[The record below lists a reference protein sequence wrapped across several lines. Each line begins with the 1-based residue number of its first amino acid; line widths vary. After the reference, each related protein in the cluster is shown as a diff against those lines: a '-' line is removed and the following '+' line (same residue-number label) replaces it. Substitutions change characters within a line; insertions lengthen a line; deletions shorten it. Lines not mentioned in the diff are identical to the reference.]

1 MIKAKPK
8 ICDRILA
15 LFMAFAML
23 VAVLSDNMLR
33 TYATPADAF
42 TITVADK
49 IGKAVS
55 GATVAYEVTVDGVSS
70 TQRIVET
77 GDDGRVE
84 ISEIADIDF
93 TDQPTPVVKLS
104 ATIMKADY
112 KQSVITDT
120 AVTSTTGNVNVTLEE
135 KAVDADF
142 GFADPNPEIIYYQRA
157 TKFTNPL
164 TKGNGNGKITF
175 EIEGGKSD
183 VASIDAT
190 NGELTVNKAGTVT
203 VTAKKAADENYKA
216 AQASYTLTV
225 KDVIKFDKETPE
237 LNFDPEK
244 KENTYTQEV
253 TIGASSGVVKYKI
266 EESTP
271 SDAASIEESSGKVKI
286 TKPGKI
292 KVGADLTIG
301 EGGNPGETFSASYI
315 LTVNKANQTGF
326 AFDKST
332 PTTVT
337 YSPDNNKYEIK
348 TTGGKG
354 DGKVTFSTDNAE
366 VATIDSD
373 GKLTTKKAGTVTV
386 KAVKAGN
393 EYYNDSEEIGY
404 TLTIKM
410 ADQTNFAF
418 EKPNPEAI
426 TYDPKNNTF
435 SNKASSDQGADNV
448 TYTITSGNDV
458 ASIDSATGTLT
469 ILKAGD
475 VTVKAT
481 RAADDKYNEVTA
493 EYTLTINKAGQTDF
507 AFEEQN
513 PKAKTYA
520 PGLTFENVAKG
531 NQGTGK
537 ITYEI
542 TSGDD
547 VASIDDNGKLT
558 INKAGTVT
566 VKATRAADDKY
577 NEVTAEYTLTINKAD
592 QTGFAFEKPNPGAIT
607 YKPELTFE
615 NAATG
620 GQSASN
626 VTYTITSDNGVA
638 SIGSATGT
646 LTILKAGTVTVKA
659 TRAADNKY
667 NEVTAEYT
675 LTINKAGQTDFA
687 FEEQNPKAKT
697 YAPGLTFE
705 NVAKGNQG
713 TGKIT
718 YEITSGDDV
727 ASIDDNGKLT
737 INKAGTVTVK
747 ATRAADDKYNE
758 VTAEYTLT
766 VNKASQTGF
775 EFKKTQH
782 EITYEPN
789 LTFTYE
795 ATGGQSA
802 GNVTYE
808 IIRGKD
814 VASID
819 DGNGKLT
826 INKAGTVTVKAT
838 KAADDKY
845 NEATAEYTLTID
857 KANQTG
863 FVFEKT
869 QHEIT
874 YEPDLTFDNAATGG
888 QGTGNVTYTII
899 SGNDVAS
906 IDGATGTLTIL
917 KAGTITVKA
926 VRAGD
931 DCYNVS
937 AEISYTL
944 KINRAD
950 QTGFEFE
957 QYNGETADIVY
968 NTGMSFRNAASGGQ
982 GTGNI
987 TYSLSSDIV
996 SIDNDGNITFKKGQ
1010 VGTVTVT
1017 ATRAADDK
1025 YNEVS
1030 TKYTLNISYLGT
1042 PENSYVLSGAKLDNN
1057 SKWYTGDITITPAD
1071 GYKISWTNTLSGNEW
1086 SDYLTVST
1094 EGNENAKTVYLKN
1107 DEGITAGIDIGNE
1120 KLMIDRT
1127 APAIS
1132 VKYDNNSADSDKYF
1146 DKDRTATITITEHN
1160 FDPAKVEAVV
1170 TVNGTVSD
1178 KFNAAL
1184 KKAESWKSEGD
1195 VHTAKITFSDNADY
1209 TFSISCTDRAGHVT
1223 ENNSVTFAEGSVAT
1237 GEFTVDKTAPKIDV
1251 SYDNNSVNNKMYFN
1265 ADRIATITITEHNFD
1280 ASRVVA
1286 KVTSENAT
1294 DTVSD
1299 YAAYLSDPNNWTADG
1314 DKHTATI
1321 TFSVDADY
1329 TFSISCTDKAGNAN
1343 KAVNYGESEVPEK
1356 FTVDKTNPENLVISY
1371 SESVLDIVLRTISF
1385 GFFNPDIT
1393 VTVKADDTTSGID
1406 YFTYSTDGNK
1416 TVTAAS
1422 AKDVK
1427 YDKDGKAYI
1436 TFRIAP
1442 QYRGN
1447 ISFIAFDRAG
1457 NSTGM
1462 SDDKTVVAD
1471 NTKPVIS
1478 VEYDN
1483 NKHDSKNTTFYTAKR
1498 TATITITEA
1507 NFFTE
1512 AFDKN
1517 YLKITVVRTD
1527 DNGKKTTT
1535 VLKNADLTT
1544 PFEDS
1549 NGNVHTAKLD
1559 FVEDGD
1565 YTFTID
1571 YTDFSGNKAG
1581 TYSTSFTIDKTR
1593 PTIDVSYDNNSAKN
1607 SKYFKADR
1615 TATIT
1620 INEHNFDASRVVAKV
1635 TNKNATGTVGD
1646 YAAYLK
1652 NAKNWKTN
1660 GNTHT
1665 ATIRFTTEADYT
1677 FNISY
1682 SDKAGNKNKAVNYG
1696 KSVAPG
1702 EFTIDKT
1709 APTKADIK
1717 INNESVKA
1725 TKGVAFEKF
1734 YRNSVTVKYSVNC
1747 DISGLD
1753 NITYQKV
1760 DDVAGYSADGS
1771 WTAYANTGVKVS
1783 PSEKFVIYFR
1793 AEDKAGNV
1801 TIINSTGIVVD
1812 SKAPTGETYAP
1823 EIDIKPEAANKNGL
1837 HNKDVSV
1844 DLNVIDPAYSGNN
1857 ADSNGYYSGINR
1869 ITYRISTTDTQAEE
1883 TGVLF
1888 DVNEGITSGS
1898 VYDNDSLVSSWTGS
1912 INIDAAT
1919 FNSNNVVVEIT
1930 ATDNAGNTRVTTN
1943 EMINVPI
1950 AIDVTK
1956 PEINISY
1963 NNNSVDSESLFK
1975 ADRVATIAVTERNFK
1990 SDNVKIKITNTD
2002 GVIPAVSGW
2011 KKTGGTGN
2019 LDDTIWTATIPYT
2032 ADGDYEFSIEYTDL
2046 ADNRSDGAVYAAGT
2060 QVPEKFTIDKTLP
2073 VIDVSYD
2080 NNSASNGNY
2089 YNAGRTATIVI
2100 TEHNFDASRVTVTLT
2115 ATDDGTVAALPT
2127 VSGWTDNGDRHTAT
2141 VSYSNDSL
2149 YTFDIAVKDK
2159 AGNDAADFAKQTF
2172 YVDKT
2177 APSLTISGVA
2187 DLSANSGEIIP
2198 VISYA
2203 DTNYDDAN
2211 VSITLTGAERK
2222 AVALDGAYSDQHN
2235 GKIFTFNNFPEKKEV
2250 DDIYT
2255 LTATLTDKA
2264 GNTTTKSIRFSANRF
2279 GSTYALPKATEEL
2292 NGSYTQS
2299 GKDVV
2304 MTETNANQLKN
2315 IKVILFKNGET
2326 ITLKE
2331 DDDYRIDVKG
2341 GNGQWYEYTYTVY
2354 SANFADD
2361 GVYRLSFSSEDDAG
2375 NKAENTLD
2383 TKNKEI
2389 SFSVDKT
2396 KPDIVVTNIENGST
2410 YPVDKLTVTMSA
2422 SDNILLKTMSVYL
2435 DDYDKEYK
2443 TWTAE
2448 DIAKTIDADGNFTFD
2463 IDGNSTGAHKVKVVC
2478 TDAAGNEQT
2487 VEITDFY
2494 VTTNLFVRFYN
2505 NKVLFFG
2512 TIGGVIVIAAA
2523 IVVLLVLKKRKQNTG
2538 EDE

>member
-23 VAVLSDNMLR
+23 IAVLSDNMLH
-33 TYATPADAF
+33 TYATPADTF
-42 TITVADK
+42 TITVVDK
-49 IGKAVS
+49 SDNAIS
-55 GATVAYEVTVDGVSS
+55 GATVAYEVTVDGASS
-70 TQRIVET
+70 TQRTVET
-77 GDDGRVE
+77 GADGRVE

-93 TDQPTPVVKLS
+93 TAQPTPVVKLS
-104 ATIMKADY
+104 ATITKADY
-112 KQSVITDT
+112 KQSVLTDT
-120 AVTSTTGNVNVTLEE
+120 AVTSTTDNVNVKLEE

-142 GFADPNPEIIYYQRA
+142 GFANPNPVINYDQNN
-157 TKFTNPL
+157 TGFTNPL
-164 TKGNGNGKITF
+164 TKGNGNGNITF

-190 NGELTVNKAGTVT
+190 TGELTINKTGTVT

-237 LNFDPEK
+237 LDFDPE

-253 TIGASSGVVKYKI
+253 TIGAISGVVKYKI

-271 SDAASIEESSGKVKI
+271 SDAASVEESSGKVTI
-286 TKPGKI
+286 AKPGKI

-301 EGGNPGETFSASYI
+301 EGGNPGKTFSASYI

-373 GKLTTKKAGTVTV
+373 GKLTTEKAGTVTV

-393 EYYNDSEEIGY
+393 EYYNDSEEISC

-418 EKPNPEAI
+418 ENQNPEAI
-426 TYDPKNNTF
+426 KYKPGLTF
-435 SNKASSDQGADNV
+435 ENAATGGQSAGNV
-448 TYTITSGNDV
+448 TYEITSGNDV

-469 ILKAGD
+469 ILKAGTVTVKATRAADDKYKEVTAEYTLTINKADQTNFAFEKQNPGAITYKPRLTFENKATGNQGTGKITYEITSGNDVASIDDSNGTLTINKAGD

-493 EYTLTINKAGQTDF
+493 EYTLI
-507 AFEEQN
+507 
-513 PKAKTYA
+513 
-520 PGLTFENVAKG
+520 
-531 NQGTGK
+531 
-537 ITYEI
+537 
-542 TSGDD
+542 
-547 VASIDDNGKLT
+547 
-558 INKAGTVT
+558 
-566 VKATRAADDKY
+566 
-577 NEVTAEYTLTINKAD
+577 
-592 QTGFAFEKPNPGAIT
+592 
-607 YKPELTFE
+607 
-615 NAATG
+615 
-620 GQSASN
+620 
-626 VTYTITSDNGVA
+626 
-638 SIGSATGT
+638 
-646 LTILKAGTVTVKA
+646 
-659 TRAADNKY
+659 
-667 NEVTAEYT
+667 
-675 LTINKAGQTDFA
+675 
-687 FEEQNPKAKT
+687 
-697 YAPGLTFE
+697 
-705 NVAKGNQG
+705 
-713 TGKIT
+713 
-718 YEITSGDDV
+718 
-727 ASIDDNGKLT
+727 
-737 INKAGTVTVK
+737 
-747 ATRAADDKYNE
+747 
-758 VTAEYTLT
+758 
-766 VNKASQTGF
+766 
-775 EFKKTQH
+775 
-782 EITYEPN
+782 
-789 LTFTYE
+789 
-795 ATGGQSA
+795 
-802 GNVTYE
+802 
-808 IIRGKD
+808 
-814 VASID
+814 
-819 DGNGKLT
+819 
-826 INKAGTVTVKAT
+826 
-838 KAADDKY
+838 
-845 NEATAEYTLTID
+845 ID

-874 YEPDLTFDNAATGG
+874 YEPDLTFTYGATGG
-888 QGTGNVTYTII
+888 QSKGNVTYTII
-899 SGNDVAS
+899 SGKDVAS
-906 IDGATGTLTIL
+906 IDDSNGTLTIL
-917 KAGTITVKA
+917 KAGTVTVKATRAADDKYKEATAEYTLIIDKANQTGFVFEKTQHEITYEPDLTFTYGATGGQSTGNVTYTITSGNDVATIDSKTGTLKINKAGTVTVKA

-931 DCYNVS
+931 DCYNAS

-944 KINRAD
+944 KINKAD

-957 QYNGETADIVY
+957 QYDNDTYKITY
-968 NTGMSFRNAASGGQ
+968 NTGMSFKNAASGGQ
-982 GTGNI
+982 STGNI

-996 SIDNDGNITFKKGQ
+996 SINEDGEDGNITFKDGQ

-1030 TKYTLNISYLGT
+1030 TKYTLNISYLVT

-1071 GYKISWTNTLSGNEW
+1071 GYKISWSNKLSNNEW

-1094 EGNENAKTVYLKN
+1094 EGNKNAKTVYLKN
-1107 DEGITAGIDIGNE
+1107 DEGITAGIDIGDE

-1160 FDPAKVEAVV
+1160 FDPAKVEAIV

-1178 KFNAAL
+1178 KFNADL

-1209 TFSISCTDRAGHVT
+1209 TFSISCTDKAGHVT

-1237 GEFTVDKTAPKIDV
+1237 GEFTIDKTAPKIEV
-1251 SYDNNSVNNKMYFN
+1251 AYDNNSVKNGKYFK
-1265 ADRIATITITEHNFD
+1265 ADRTATITITEHNFD
-1280 ASRVVA
+1280 VSRVKAVITD
-1286 KVTSENAT
+1286 KNAT

-1299 YAAYLSDPNNWTADG
+1299 YAAYLSDLKNWTADG

-1343 KAVNYGESEVPEK
+1343 KAVNYGESEVPKK

-1393 VTVKADDTTSGID
+1393 VTVKADDMTSGID

-1416 TVTAAS
+1416 TVTAAQ

-1442 QYRGN
+1442 QYIGN

-1471 NTKPVIS
+1471 NIKPVIS

-1483 NKHDSKNTTFYTAKR
+1483 NKHDSNNTTFYTAKR
-1498 TATITITEA
+1498 TATIKITEA

-1571 YTDFSGNKAG
+1571 YTDFSGNKAR

-1620 INEHNFDASRVVAKV
+1620 INEHNFDASRVVTKV
-1635 TNKNATGTVGD
+1635 TNKNATGSVGD

-1660 GNTHT
+1660 GNKHT

-1682 SDKAGNKNKAVNYG
+1682 SDKAGNKNKTVNYG

-1709 APTKADIK
+1709 APTKADIR

-1734 YRNSVTVKYSVNC
+1734 YRNSMTVKYSVNC

-1898 VYDNDSLVSSWTGS
+1898 VYDNDSLVSSWTGR

-2060 QVPEKFTIDKTLP
+2060 QVPEKFTVDKTLP

-2115 ATDDGTVAALPT
+2115 ATDDGTVAALPI

-2222 AVALDGAYSDQHN
+2222 SVALDGAYSDQHN

-2299 GKDVV
+2299 SKDVV

-2354 SANFADD
+2354 SANFSDD

-2448 DIAKTIDADGNFTFD
+2448 DIAKIIDADGNFTFD

>member
-23 VAVLSDNMLR
+23 IVVLSDNMLR
-33 TYATPADAF
+33 TYAAPADAF

-49 IGKAVS
+49 SDNAIS
-55 GATVAYEVTVDGVSS
+55 GATVAYEVTVDGASF
-70 TQRIVET
+70 TQRTVET

-93 TDQPTPVVKLS
+93 TAQPTPVVKLS
-104 ATIMKADY
+104 ATITKADY
-112 KQSVITDT
+112 KQSVLTDT
-120 AVTSTTGNVNVTLEE
+120 AVTSTTGNVNVTLKE

-142 GFADPNPEIIYYQRA
+142 GFANPNPVINYDQNN
-157 TKFTNPL
+157 TGFTNPL
-164 TKGNGNGKITF
+164 TKGNGNGNITF

-190 NGELTVNKAGTVT
+190 NGELTINKTGTVT

-237 LNFDPEK
+237 LDFDPE

-253 TIGASSGVVKYKI
+253 TIGASLGVVKYKI

-271 SDAASIEESSGKVKI
+271 SDAASIDESSGKVTI

-301 EGGNPGETFSASYI
+301 EGGNPGKTFSASYI
-315 LTVNKANQTGF
+315 LTVNKADQTGF
-326 AFDKST
+326 AFEKQNPGAITYDPKNNTFSNKASSDQGEDN
-332 PTTVT
+332 VT
-337 YSPDNNKYEIK
+337 YEITSDNGVASIDS
-348 TTGGKG
+348 TTGIL
-354 DGKVTFSTDNAE
+354 
-366 VATIDSD
+366 TI
-373 GKLTTKKAGTVTV
+373 LKAGDVTV
-386 KAVKAGN
+386 KATRAADDKYN
-393 EYYNDSEEIGY
+393 EVTAKY
-404 TLTIKM
+404 TLTINK

-418 EKPNPEAI
+418 EKPNPEAVTYDPKNNTFSNKASSDQGADNVTYTITSDNGVASIDINGTLTILKAGTVTVQATRAADDKYKEATAEYTLTINKADQTNFAFENQNPEARTYKPGLTFENKASSDQGADNVTYTITRDNGVASIDINGTLTILKAGDVTVKATRAADDKYNEATAEYTLTINKADQTHFAFENPNPGAI

-469 ILKAGD
+469 ILKAG
-475 VTVKAT
+475 
-481 RAADDKYNEVTA
+481 
-493 EYTLTINKAGQTDF
+493 
-507 AFEEQN
+507 
-513 PKAKTYA
+513 
-520 PGLTFENVAKG
+520 
-531 NQGTGK
+531 
-537 ITYEI
+537 
-542 TSGDD
+542 
-547 VASIDDNGKLT
+547 
-558 INKAGTVT
+558 TVT
-566 VKATRAADDKY
+566 VKA
-577 NEVTAEYTLTINKAD
+577 I
-592 QTGFAFEKPNPGAIT
+592 
-607 YKPELTFE
+607 
-615 NAATG
+615 
-620 GQSASN
+620 
-626 VTYTITSDNGVA
+626 
-638 SIGSATGT
+638 
-646 LTILKAGTVTVKA
+646 
-659 TRAADNKY
+659 
-667 NEVTAEYT
+667 
-675 LTINKAGQTDFA
+675 
-687 FEEQNPKAKT
+687 
-697 YAPGLTFE
+697 
-705 NVAKGNQG
+705 
-713 TGKIT
+713 
-718 YEITSGDDV
+718 
-727 ASIDDNGKLT
+727 
-737 INKAGTVTVK
+737 
-747 ATRAADDKYNE
+747 
-758 VTAEYTLT
+758 
-766 VNKASQTGF
+766 
-775 EFKKTQH
+775 
-782 EITYEPN
+782 
-789 LTFTYE
+789 
-795 ATGGQSA
+795 
-802 GNVTYE
+802 
-808 IIRGKD
+808 
-814 VASID
+814 
-819 DGNGKLT
+819 
-826 INKAGTVTVKAT
+826 
-838 KAADDKY
+838 
-845 NEATAEYTLTID
+845 
-857 KANQTG
+857 
-863 FVFEKT
+863 
-869 QHEIT
+869 
-874 YEPDLTFDNAATGG
+874 
-888 QGTGNVTYTII
+888 
-899 SGNDVAS
+899 
-906 IDGATGTLTIL
+906 
-917 KAGTITVKA
+917 
-926 VRAGD
+926 RAGD
-931 DCYNVS
+931 DCYNAS

-944 KINRAD
+944 KINKAD

-957 QYNGETADIVY
+957 QYDNDTYKITY
-968 NTGMSFRNAASGGQ
+968 NTGMSFKNAASGGQ

-987 TYSLSSDIV
+987 TYSLLPSDIV
-996 SIDNDGNITFKKGQ
+996 SIDEDGNITFNDGK

-1030 TKYTLNISYLGT
+1030 TKYTLNISYLVT

-1057 SKWYTGDITITPAD
+1057 SKWYTGDITITPAE
-1071 GYKISWTNTLSGNEW
+1071 GYKISRSNALSDNEW

-1094 EGNENAKTVYLKN
+1094 EGNENTETVYLKN
-1107 DEGITAGIDIGNE
+1107 DDGITAAIVIG
-1120 KLMIDRT
+1120 KGQLMIDRT
-1127 APAIS
+1127 APAVS

-1146 DKDRTATITITEHN
+1146 DKNRTATITITEHN
-1160 FDPAKVEAVV
+1160 FDPAKVEAIV

-1178 KFNAAL
+1178 KFNADL

-1209 TFSISCTDRAGHVT
+1209 TFSISCTDKAGHVT

-1237 GEFTVDKTAPKIDV
+1237 GEFTVDKTAPKIEV
-1251 SYDNNSVNNKMYFN
+1251 AYDNNSVKNGKYFK
-1265 ADRIATITITEHNFD
+1265 ADRTATITITEHNFD
-1280 ASRVVA
+1280 VSRVKAVITD
-1286 KVTSENAT
+1286 KNAT

-1299 YAAYLSDPNNWTADG
+1299 YAAYLSDPKNWTADG
-1314 DKHTATI
+1314 DKHTAAI

-1393 VTVKADDTTSGID
+1393 VTVKADDMTSGID

-1416 TVTAAS
+1416 TVTAAQ

-1442 QYRGN
+1442 QYRGK
-1447 ISFIAFDRAG
+1447 ISFKAFDRAG
-1457 NSTGM
+1457 NKADM
-1462 SDDKTVVAD
+1462 SDDDKTVVAD

-1498 TATITITEA
+1498 TATIKITEA

-1571 YTDFSGNKAG
+1571 YTDFSGNKAR

-1635 TNKNATGTVGD
+1635 TNKNATGSVGD

-1709 APTKADIK
+1709 APTKADIR

-1793 AEDKAGNV
+1793 TEDKAGNV

-1898 VYDNDSLVSSWTGS
+1898 VYDNDSLVSSWTGR

-1930 ATDNAGNTRVTTN
+1930 ATDNAGNARVTTN

-2046 ADNRSDGAVYAAGT
+2046 ADNKSDGAVYAAGT
-2060 QVPEKFTIDKTLP
+2060 QVPEKFTVDKTLP

-2115 ATDDGTVAALPT
+2115 ATDDDTVAALPI

-2198 VISYA
+2198 VISYT

-2304 MTETNANQLKN
+2304 VTETNANQLKN

>member
-23 VAVLSDNMLR
+23 IAVLSDNMLR
-33 TYATPADAF
+33 TYATPADTF
-42 TITVADK
+42 TITVVDQNNN
-49 IGKAVS
+49 AVS
-55 GATVAYEVTVDGVSS
+55 GATVAYEVTVDGASS
-70 TQRIVET
+70 TQRTVET

-93 TDQPTPVVKLS
+93 TAQPTPVVKLS
-104 ATIMKADY
+104 ATITKADY
-112 KQSVITDT
+112 KQSVLTDT
-120 AVTSTTGNVNVTLEE
+120 AVTSTTDNVNVKLEE

-142 GFADPNPEIIYYQRA
+142 GFADPNPVINYDQNN
-157 TKFTNPL
+157 TGFTNPL
-164 TKGNGNGKITF
+164 TKGNGNGNITF

-190 NGELTVNKAGTVT
+190 NGELTINKTGTVT

-237 LNFDPEK
+237 LDFDPE

-253 TIGASSGVVKYKI
+253 TIGAISGVVKYKI

-271 SDAASIEESSGKVKI
+271 SDAASIDESSGKVTI

-292 KVGADLTIG
+292 KVGADLTIR
-301 EGGNPGETFSASYI
+301 EGGNPGKTFSASYI
-315 LTVNKANQTGF
+315 LTVNKADQTNF
-326 AFDKST
+326 AFEKQNPRAITYDPKNNTFSNKASSDQGEDN
-332 PTTVT
+332 VT
-337 YSPDNNKYEIK
+337 YEITSDNGVASIDS
-348 TTGGKG
+348 TTGIL
-354 DGKVTFSTDNAE
+354 
-366 VATIDSD
+366 TI
-373 GKLTTKKAGTVTV
+373 LKAGDVTV
-386 KAVKAGN
+386 KATRAADDK
-393 EYYNDSEEIGY
+393 YNKVTAEY
-404 TLTIKM
+404 TLTINK

-448 TYTITSGNDV
+448 TYTITSGKDV
-458 ASIDSATGTLT
+458 ASIDDSNGTLTISKAGTVTVKATRAADDKYNEVTAEYTLTINKADQTNFAFEKPNPEARTYKPGLTFENKASSDQGADNVTYTITSDNGVASIDIYGTLT

-493 EYTLTINKAGQTDF
+493 EYTLTI
-507 AFEEQN
+507 
-513 PKAKTYA
+513 Y
-520 PGLTFENVAKG
+520 
-531 NQGTGK
+531 
-537 ITYEI
+537 
-542 TSGDD
+542 
-547 VASIDDNGKLT
+547 
-558 INKAGTVT
+558 
-566 VKATRAADDKY
+566 
-577 NEVTAEYTLTINKAD
+577 KAD
-592 QTGFAFEKPNPGAIT
+592 
-607 YKPELTFE
+607 
-615 NAATG
+615 
-620 GQSASN
+620 
-626 VTYTITSDNGVA
+626 
-638 SIGSATGT
+638 
-646 LTILKAGTVTVKA
+646 
-659 TRAADNKY
+659 
-667 NEVTAEYT
+667 
-675 LTINKAGQTDFA
+675 
-687 FEEQNPKAKT
+687 
-697 YAPGLTFE
+697 
-705 NVAKGNQG
+705 
-713 TGKIT
+713 
-718 YEITSGDDV
+718 
-727 ASIDDNGKLT
+727 
-737 INKAGTVTVK
+737 
-747 ATRAADDKYNE
+747 
-758 VTAEYTLT
+758 
-766 VNKASQTGF
+766 
-775 EFKKTQH
+775 
-782 EITYEPN
+782 
-789 LTFTYE
+789 
-795 ATGGQSA
+795 
-802 GNVTYE
+802 
-808 IIRGKD
+808 
-814 VASID
+814 
-819 DGNGKLT
+819 
-826 INKAGTVTVKAT
+826 
-838 KAADDKY
+838 
-845 NEATAEYTLTID
+845 
-857 KANQTG
+857 QTG

-888 QGTGNVTYTII
+888 QSTGNVTYTIT
-899 SGNDVAS
+899 SGNDVAT
-906 IDGATGTLTIL
+906 IDSKTGTLKIN
-917 KAGTITVKA
+917 KAGTVTVKA

-931 DCYNVS
+931 DCYNDS
-937 AEISYTL
+937 SEISYTL

-957 QYNGETADIVY
+957 QYDNDTYKITY
-968 NTGMSFRNAASGGQ
+968 NTGMSFKNAASGGQ
-982 GTGNI
+982 STGNI

-996 SIDNDGNITFKKGQ
+996 SIYNDGNITFKDGQ

-1030 TKYTLNISYLGT
+1030 TKYTLNISYLVT

-1071 GYKISWTNTLSGNEW
+1071 GYKISWSNKLSNNEW

-1107 DEGITAGIDIGNE
+1107 DEGITAGIDIGDE

-1127 APAIS
+1127 APAVS

-1160 FDPAKVEAVV
+1160 FDPAKVEAIV

-1178 KFNAAL
+1178 KFNADL

-1209 TFSISCTDRAGHVT
+1209 TFSINCTDKAGHVT

-1237 GEFTVDKTAPKIDV
+1237 GDFTVDKTAPKIEV
-1251 SYDNNSVNNKMYFN
+1251 AYDNNSVKNGKYFK
-1265 ADRIATITITEHNFD
+1265 ADRTATITITEHNFD
-1280 ASRVVA
+1280 VSRVKA
-1286 KVTSENAT
+1286 LITDKNAT

-1299 YAAYLSDPNNWTADG
+1299 YAAYLSDLKNWTADG

-1343 KAVNYGESEVPEK
+1343 KAVNYSESEVPKK

-1416 TVTAAS
+1416 TVTAAQ

-1442 QYRGN
+1442 QYRGK
-1447 ISFIAFDRAG
+1447 ISFKAFDRAG

-1471 NTKPVIS
+1471 NIKPVIS

-1483 NKHDSKNTTFYTAKR
+1483 NKHDNNNTTFYTAKR
-1498 TATITITEA
+1498 TATIKITEA

-1571 YTDFSGNKAG
+1571 YTDFSGNKAR

-1607 SKYFKADR
+1607 SKYFKTDR

-1620 INEHNFDASRVVAKV
+1620 INEHNFDASRVVTKV

-1709 APTKADIK
+1709 APTKADIR

-1771 WTAYANTGVKVS
+1771 WTAYANTGVKVL

-1812 SKAPTGETYAP
+1812 SKTPTGETYAP
-1823 EIDIKPEAANKNGL
+1823 EIDIKPEATNKNGL

-1898 VYDNDSLVSSWTGS
+1898 VYDNDSLVSSWTGR

-2011 KKTGGTGN
+2011 KKTDGTGN

-2060 QVPEKFTIDKTLP
+2060 QVPEKFTVDKTLP

-2115 ATDDGTVAALPT
+2115 ATDDDTVAALPI

-2198 VISYA
+2198 VISYT

-2304 MTETNANQLKN
+2304 VTETNANQLKN

>member
-23 VAVLSDNMLR
+23 IVVLSDNMLR
-33 TYATPADAF
+33 TYAAPADAF

-49 IGKAVS
+49 SDNAVS
-55 GATVAYEVTVDGVSS
+55 GATVAYEVTVDGASF
-70 TQRIVET
+70 TQRTVET

-93 TDQPTPVVKLS
+93 TAQPTPVVKLS
-104 ATIMKADY
+104 ATITKADY
-112 KQSVITDT
+112 KQSVLTDT
-120 AVTSTTGNVNVTLEE
+120 AVTSTTGNVNVTLKE

-142 GFADPNPEIIYYQRA
+142 GFADPNPVINYDQNN
-157 TKFTNPL
+157 TGFTNPL
-164 TKGNGNGKITF
+164 TKGNGNGNITF

-190 NGELTVNKAGTVT
+190 NGELTINKTGTVT

-237 LNFDPEK
+237 LDFDPE

-253 TIGASSGVVKYKI
+253 TIGAISGVVKYKI

-271 SDAASIEESSGKVKI
+271 SDAASIDESSGKVTI

-292 KVGADLTIG
+292 KVGADLTIR
-301 EGGNPGETFSASYI
+301 EGGNPGKTFSASYI
-315 LTVNKANQTGF
+315 LTVNKA
-326 AFDKST
+326 
-332 PTTVT
+332 
-337 YSPDNNKYEIK
+337 
-348 TTGGKG
+348 
-354 DGKVTFSTDNAE
+354 
-366 VATIDSD
+366 
-373 GKLTTKKAGTVTV
+373 
-386 KAVKAGN
+386 
-393 EYYNDSEEIGY
+393 
-404 TLTIKM
+404 
-410 ADQTNFAF
+410 DQTNFAF
-418 EKPNPEAI
+418 EKQNPRAI

-435 SNKASSDQGADNV
+435 SNKASSDQGEDNV
-448 TYTITSGNDV
+448 TYEITSDNGV
-458 ASIDSATGTLT
+458 ASIDSTTGILT

-493 EYTLTINKAGQTDF
+493 EYTLTINKADQTNF
-507 AFEEQN
+507 AFENQN
-513 PKAKTYA
+513 PEAITYDPKNNTFSNKASSDQGADNVTYTITSGKDVA
-520 PGLTFENVAKG
+520 SIDDSNGTLTINKAGTVTVKAVRAGDDCYNDSDEISYTLKINRAGQTGFAFEKQNPATITYKPGLTFENAATGGQNAG
-531 NQGTGK
+531 NV
-537 ITYEI
+537 TYTI
-542 TSGDD
+542 TSGKD
-547 VASIDDNGKLT
+547 VASIDDSNGTLT

-592 QTGFAFEKPNPGAIT
+592 QTHFAFEKPNPEART
-607 YKPELTFE
+607 YKPGLTFE
-615 NAATG
+615 NK
-620 GQSASN
+620 ASSDQGADN
-626 VTYTITSDNGVA
+626 VTYTITSDNDVA
-638 SIGSATGT
+638 SIDSTTGT

-659 TRAADNKY
+659 
-667 NEVTAEYT
+667 
-675 LTINKAGQTDFA
+675 
-687 FEEQNPKAKT
+687 
-697 YAPGLTFE
+697 
-705 NVAKGNQG
+705 
-713 TGKIT
+713 
-718 YEITSGDDV
+718 
-727 ASIDDNGKLT
+727 
-737 INKAGTVTVK
+737 
-747 ATRAADDKYNE
+747 
-758 VTAEYTLT
+758 
-766 VNKASQTGF
+766 
-775 EFKKTQH
+775 
-782 EITYEPN
+782 
-789 LTFTYE
+789 
-795 ATGGQSA
+795 
-802 GNVTYE
+802 
-808 IIRGKD
+808 
-814 VASID
+814 
-819 DGNGKLT
+819 
-826 INKAGTVTVKAT
+826 
-838 KAADDKY
+838 
-845 NEATAEYTLTID
+845 
-857 KANQTG
+857 
-863 FVFEKT
+863 
-869 QHEIT
+869 
-874 YEPDLTFDNAATGG
+874 
-888 QGTGNVTYTII
+888 
-899 SGNDVAS
+899 
-906 IDGATGTLTIL
+906 
-917 KAGTITVKA
+917 

-931 DCYNVS
+931 DCYNAS
-937 AEISYTL
+937 AEINYTL
-944 KINRAD
+944 KINKAD

-957 QYNGETADIVY
+957 QYDNDTYKITY
-968 NTGMSFRNAASGGQ
+968 NTGMSFKNAASGGQ
-982 GTGNI
+982 STGNI

-996 SIDNDGNITFKKGQ
+996 SIYNDGNITFKDGQ

-1030 TKYTLNISYLGT
+1030 TKYTLNISYLVT

-1071 GYKISWTNTLSGNEW
+1071 GYKISWSNKLSNNEW

-1107 DEGITAGIDIGNE
+1107 DEGITAGIDIGDE

-1146 DKDRTATITITEHN
+1146 DKNRTATITITEHN
-1160 FDPAKVEAVV
+1160 FDPAKVEAIV

-1178 KFNAAL
+1178 KFNADL

-1209 TFSISCTDRAGHVT
+1209 TFSISCTDKAGHVT

-1237 GEFTVDKTAPKIDV
+1237 GDFTVDKTAPKIEV
-1251 SYDNNSVNNKMYFN
+1251 AYDNNSVKNGKYFK
-1265 ADRIATITITEHNFD
+1265 ADRTATITITEHNFD
-1280 ASRVVA
+1280 VSRVKA
-1286 KVTSENAT
+1286 LITDKNAT

-1299 YAAYLSDPNNWTADG
+1299 YAAYLSDLKNWTADG

-1343 KAVNYGESEVPEK
+1343 KAVNYGESEVPKK

-1416 TVTAAS
+1416 TVTAAQ

-1442 QYRGN
+1442 QYRGK
-1447 ISFIAFDRAG
+1447 ISFKAFDRAG

-1471 NTKPVIS
+1471 NIKPVIS

-1483 NKHDSKNTTFYTAKR
+1483 NKHDNNNTTFYTAKR
-1498 TATITITEA
+1498 TATIKITEA

-1571 YTDFSGNKAG
+1571 YTDFSGNKAR

-1607 SKYFKADR
+1607 SKYFKTDR

-1620 INEHNFDASRVVAKV
+1620 INEHNFDASRVVTKV

-1709 APTKADIK
+1709 APTKADIR

-1771 WTAYANTGVKVS
+1771 WTAYANTGVKVL

-1898 VYDNDSLVSSWTGS
+1898 VYDNDSLVSSWTGR

-2011 KKTGGTGN
+2011 KKTDGTGN

-2060 QVPEKFTIDKTLP
+2060 QVPEKFTVDKTLP

-2115 ATDDGTVAALPT
+2115 ATDDDTVAALPI

-2198 VISYA
+2198 VISYT

-2304 MTETNANQLKN
+2304 VTETNANQLKN

-2354 SANFADD
+2354 SENFADD

>member
-23 VAVLSDNMLR
+23 IVVLSDNMLR
-33 TYATPADAF
+33 TYAAPADAF

-49 IGKAVS
+49 SDNAIS
-55 GATVAYEVTVDGVSS
+55 GATVAYEVTVDGASF
-70 TQRIVET
+70 TQRTVET

-93 TDQPTPVVKLS
+93 TAQPTPVVKLS
-104 ATIMKADY
+104 ATITKADY
-112 KQSVITDT
+112 KQSVLTDT
-120 AVTSTTGNVNVTLEE
+120 AVTSTTDNVNVKLEE

-142 GFADPNPEIIYYQRA
+142 GFADPNPVINYDQNN
-157 TKFTNPL
+157 TGFTNPL
-164 TKGNGNGKITF
+164 TKGNGNGNITF

-190 NGELTVNKAGTVT
+190 NGELTINKTGTVT

-237 LNFDPEK
+237 LDFDPE

-253 TIGASSGVVKYKI
+253 TIGAISGVVKYKI

-271 SDAASIEESSGKVKI
+271 SDAASIDESSGKVTI

-292 KVGADLTIG
+292 KVGADLTIR
-301 EGGNPGETFSASYI
+301 EGGNPGKTFSASYI
-315 LTVNKANQTGF
+315 LTVNKADQTNF
-326 AFDKST
+326 AFEKQNPRAITYDPKNNTFSNKASSDQGEDN
-332 PTTVT
+332 VT
-337 YSPDNNKYEIK
+337 YEITSDNGVASIDS
-348 TTGGKG
+348 TTGIL
-354 DGKVTFSTDNAE
+354 
-366 VATIDSD
+366 TI
-373 GKLTTKKAGTVTV
+373 LKAGDVTV
-386 KAVKAGN
+386 KATRAADDKYN
-393 EYYNDSEEIGY
+393 EVTAEY
-404 TLTIKM
+404 TLTINK

-448 TYTITSGNDV
+448 TYTITSGKDV
-458 ASIDSATGTLT
+458 ASIDDSNGTLTISKAGTVTVKATRAADDKYNEVTAEYTLTINKADQTNFAFEKPNPEARTYKPGLTFENKASSDQGADNVTYTITSDNGVASIDIYGTLT

-493 EYTLTINKAGQTDF
+493 EYTLTI
-507 AFEEQN
+507 
-513 PKAKTYA
+513 Y
-520 PGLTFENVAKG
+520 
-531 NQGTGK
+531 
-537 ITYEI
+537 
-542 TSGDD
+542 
-547 VASIDDNGKLT
+547 
-558 INKAGTVT
+558 
-566 VKATRAADDKY
+566 
-577 NEVTAEYTLTINKAD
+577 KAD
-592 QTGFAFEKPNPGAIT
+592 
-607 YKPELTFE
+607 
-615 NAATG
+615 
-620 GQSASN
+620 
-626 VTYTITSDNGVA
+626 
-638 SIGSATGT
+638 
-646 LTILKAGTVTVKA
+646 
-659 TRAADNKY
+659 
-667 NEVTAEYT
+667 
-675 LTINKAGQTDFA
+675 
-687 FEEQNPKAKT
+687 
-697 YAPGLTFE
+697 
-705 NVAKGNQG
+705 
-713 TGKIT
+713 
-718 YEITSGDDV
+718 
-727 ASIDDNGKLT
+727 
-737 INKAGTVTVK
+737 
-747 ATRAADDKYNE
+747 
-758 VTAEYTLT
+758 
-766 VNKASQTGF
+766 
-775 EFKKTQH
+775 
-782 EITYEPN
+782 
-789 LTFTYE
+789 
-795 ATGGQSA
+795 
-802 GNVTYE
+802 
-808 IIRGKD
+808 
-814 VASID
+814 
-819 DGNGKLT
+819 
-826 INKAGTVTVKAT
+826 
-838 KAADDKY
+838 
-845 NEATAEYTLTID
+845 
-857 KANQTG
+857 QTG

-888 QGTGNVTYTII
+888 QSTGNVTYTIT
-899 SGNDVAS
+899 SGNDVAT
-906 IDGATGTLTIL
+906 IDSKTGTLKIN
-917 KAGTITVKA
+917 KAGTVTVKA

-931 DCYNVS
+931 DCYNDS
-937 AEISYTL
+937 SEISYTL

-957 QYNGETADIVY
+957 QYDNDTYKITY
-968 NTGMSFRNAASGGQ
+968 NTGMSFKNAASGGQ
-982 GTGNI
+982 STGNI

-996 SIDNDGNITFKKGQ
+996 SIYNDGNITFKDGQ

-1030 TKYTLNISYLGT
+1030 TKYTLNISYLVT

-1071 GYKISWTNTLSGNEW
+1071 GYKISWSNKLSNNEW

-1107 DEGITAGIDIGNE
+1107 DEGITAGIDIGDE

-1127 APAIS
+1127 APAVS

-1160 FDPAKVEAVV
+1160 FDPAKVEAIV

-1178 KFNAAL
+1178 KFNADL

-1209 TFSISCTDRAGHVT
+1209 TFSINCTDKAGHVT

-1237 GEFTVDKTAPKIDV
+1237 GDFTVDKTAPKIEV
-1251 SYDNNSVNNKMYFN
+1251 AYDNNSVKNGKYFK
-1265 ADRIATITITEHNFD
+1265 ADRTATITITEHNFD
-1280 ASRVVA
+1280 VSRVKA
-1286 KVTSENAT
+1286 LITDKNAT

-1299 YAAYLSDPNNWTADG
+1299 YAAYLSDLKNWTADG

-1329 TFSISCTDKAGNAN
+1329 TFSISCTDKAGKAN
-1343 KAVNYGESEVPEK
+1343 KAVNYGESEVPKK

-1416 TVTAAS
+1416 TVTAAQ

-1442 QYRGN
+1442 QYRGK
-1447 ISFIAFDRAG
+1447 ISFKAFDRAG

-1471 NTKPVIS
+1471 NIKPVIS

-1483 NKHDSKNTTFYTAKR
+1483 NKHDNNNTTFYTAKR
-1498 TATITITEA
+1498 TATIKITEA

-1571 YTDFSGNKAG
+1571 YTDFSGNKAR

-1607 SKYFKADR
+1607 SKYFKTDR

-1709 APTKADIK
+1709 APTKADIR

-1760 DDVAGYSADGS
+1760 HDVAGYSADGS

-1898 VYDNDSLVSSWTGS
+1898 VYDNDSLVSSWTGR

-2011 KKTGGTGN
+2011 KKTDGTGN

-2060 QVPEKFTIDKTLP
+2060 QVPEKFTVDKTLP

-2115 ATDDGTVAALPT
+2115 ATDDDTVAALPI

-2198 VISYA
+2198 VISYT

-2304 MTETNANQLKN
+2304 VTETNANQLKN

>member
-23 VAVLSDNMLR
+23 IAVLSDNMLR
-33 TYATPADAF
+33 TYATPADTF
-42 TITVADK
+42 TITVVDQNNN
-49 IGKAVS
+49 AVS
-55 GATVAYEVTVDGVSS
+55 GATVAYEVTVDGASS
-70 TQRIVET
+70 TQRTVET

-93 TDQPTPVVKLS
+93 TAQPTPVVKLS
-104 ATIMKADY
+104 ATITKADY
-112 KQSVITDT
+112 KQSVLTDT
-120 AVTSTTGNVNVTLEE
+120 AVTSTTDNVNVKLEE

-142 GFADPNPEIIYYQRA
+142 GFADPNPVINYDQNN
-157 TKFTNPL
+157 TGFTNPL
-164 TKGNGNGKITF
+164 TKGNGNGNITF

-190 NGELTVNKAGTVT
+190 NGELTINKTGTVT

-237 LNFDPEK
+237 LDFDPE

-253 TIGASSGVVKYKI
+253 TIGAISGVVKYKI

-271 SDAASIEESSGKVKI
+271 SDAASIDESSGKVTI

-292 KVGADLTIG
+292 KVGADLTIR
-301 EGGNPGETFSASYI
+301 EGGNPGKTFSASYI
-315 LTVNKANQTGF
+315 LTVNKADQTNF
-326 AFDKST
+326 AFEKQNPRAITYDPKNNTFSNKASSDQGEDN
-332 PTTVT
+332 VT
-337 YSPDNNKYEIK
+337 YEITSDNGVASIDS
-348 TTGGKG
+348 TTGIL
-354 DGKVTFSTDNAE
+354 
-366 VATIDSD
+366 TI
-373 GKLTTKKAGTVTV
+373 LKAGDVTV
-386 KAVKAGN
+386 KATRAADDKYN
-393 EYYNDSEEIGY
+393 EVTAEY
-404 TLTIKM
+404 TLTINKADQTNFAFENQNPEAITYDPKNNTFSNKASSDQGEDNVTYEITSDNGVASIDSTTGILTILKAGDVTVKATRAADDKYNEVTAEYTLTINK

-448 TYTITSGNDV
+448 TYTITSG
-458 ASIDSATGTLT
+458 
-469 ILKAGD
+469 K
-475 VTVKAT
+475 
-481 RAADDKYNEVTA
+481 
-493 EYTLTINKAGQTDF
+493 
-507 AFEEQN
+507 
-513 PKAKTYA
+513 
-520 PGLTFENVAKG
+520 
-531 NQGTGK
+531 
-537 ITYEI
+537 
-542 TSGDD
+542 D
-547 VASIDDNGKLT
+547 VASIDDSNGTLT

-592 QTGFAFEKPNPGAIT
+592 QTNFAFEKPNPEART
-607 YKPELTFE
+607 YKPGLTFE
-615 NAATG
+615 NK
-620 GQSASN
+620 ASSDQGADN

-638 SIGSATGT
+638 SIDIYGT
-646 LTILKAGTVTVKA
+646 LTILKAG
-659 TRAADNKY
+659 D
-667 NEVTAEYT
+667 
-675 LTINKAGQTDFA
+675 
-687 FEEQNPKAKT
+687 
-697 YAPGLTFE
+697 
-705 NVAKGNQG
+705 
-713 TGKIT
+713 
-718 YEITSGDDV
+718 
-727 ASIDDNGKLT
+727 
-737 INKAGTVTVK
+737 VTVK

-766 VNKASQTGF
+766 IYKA
-775 EFKKTQH
+775 
-782 EITYEPN
+782 
-789 LTFTYE
+789 
-795 ATGGQSA
+795 
-802 GNVTYE
+802 
-808 IIRGKD
+808 D
-814 VASID
+814 
-819 DGNGKLT
+819 
-826 INKAGTVTVKAT
+826 
-838 KAADDKY
+838 
-845 NEATAEYTLTID
+845 
-857 KANQTG
+857 QTG

-888 QGTGNVTYTII
+888 QSTGNVTYTIT
-899 SGNDVAS
+899 SGNDVAT
-906 IDGATGTLTIL
+906 IDSKTGTLKIN
-917 KAGTITVKA
+917 KAGTVTVKA

-931 DCYNVS
+931 DCYNDS
-937 AEISYTL
+937 SEISYTL

-957 QYNGETADIVY
+957 QYDNDTYKITY
-968 NTGMSFRNAASGGQ
+968 NTGMSFKNAASGGQ
-982 GTGNI
+982 STGNI

-996 SIDNDGNITFKKGQ
+996 SIYNDGNITFKDGQ

-1030 TKYTLNISYLGT
+1030 TKYTLNISYLVT

-1071 GYKISWTNTLSGNEW
+1071 GYKISWSNKLSNNEW

-1107 DEGITAGIDIGNE
+1107 DEGITAGIDIGDE

-1127 APAIS
+1127 APAVS

-1160 FDPAKVEAVV
+1160 FDPAKVEAIV

-1178 KFNAAL
+1178 KFNADL

-1209 TFSISCTDRAGHVT
+1209 TFSINCTDKAGHVT

-1237 GEFTVDKTAPKIDV
+1237 GDFTVDKTAPKIEV
-1251 SYDNNSVNNKMYFN
+1251 AYDNNSVKNGKYFK
-1265 ADRIATITITEHNFD
+1265 ADRTATITITEHNFD
-1280 ASRVVA
+1280 VSRVKA
-1286 KVTSENAT
+1286 LITDKNAT

-1299 YAAYLSDPNNWTADG
+1299 YAAYLSDLKNWTADG

-1343 KAVNYGESEVPEK
+1343 KAVNYSESEVPKK

-1416 TVTAAS
+1416 TVTAAQ

-1442 QYRGN
+1442 QYRGK
-1447 ISFIAFDRAG
+1447 ISFKAFDRAG

-1471 NTKPVIS
+1471 NIKPVIS

-1483 NKHDSKNTTFYTAKR
+1483 NKHDNNNTTFYTAKR
-1498 TATITITEA
+1498 TATIKITEA

-1571 YTDFSGNKAG
+1571 YTDFSGNKAR

-1607 SKYFKADR
+1607 SKYFKTDR

-1620 INEHNFDASRVVAKV
+1620 INEHNFDASRVVTKV

-1709 APTKADIK
+1709 APTKADIR

-1760 DDVAGYSADGS
+1760 HDVAGYSADGS
-1771 WTAYANTGVKVS
+1771 WTAYANTGVKVL

-1898 VYDNDSLVSSWTGS
+1898 VYDNDSLVSSWTGR

-2060 QVPEKFTIDKTLP
+2060 QVPEKFTVDKTLP

-2089 YNAGRTATIVI
+2089 YNTGRTATIVI

-2115 ATDDGTVAALPT
+2115 ATDDDTVAALPI

-2198 VISYA
+2198 VISYT

-2354 SANFADD
+2354 SANFTDD

>member
-23 VAVLSDNMLR
+23 IAVLSDNMLR

-42 TITVADK
+42 TITVVDQNNN
-49 IGKAVS
+49 AVS
-55 GATVAYEVTVDGVSS
+55 GATVVYEVTVDGVSS
-70 TQRIVET
+70 TQRTVET

-93 TDQPTPVVKLS
+93 TAQPTPVVKLS
-104 ATIMKADY
+104 ATITKADY

-120 AVTSTTGNVNVTLEE
+120 AVTSTTGNVNVTLKE

-142 GFADPNPEIIYYQRA
+142 GFANPNPVINYDQNN
-157 TKFTNPL
+157 TGFTNPL
-164 TKGNGNGKITF
+164 TKGNGNGNITF

-190 NGELTVNKAGTVT
+190 TGELTINKRGTVT

-237 LNFDPEK
+237 LDFDPE

-253 TIGASSGVVKYKI
+253 TIGTSSGVVKYKI

-271 SDAASIEESSGKVKI
+271 SDAASIEESSGKVTI

-301 EGGNPGETFSASYI
+301 EGGNPGKTFSASYI

-373 GKLTTKKAGTVTV
+373 GKLTTEKAGTVTV

-393 EYYNDSEEIGY
+393 EYYNDSEEISC

-418 EKPNPEAI
+418 ENQNPEAI
-426 TYDPKNNTF
+426 KYKPGLTF
-435 SNKASSDQGADNV
+435 ENAATGGQSAGNV
-448 TYTITSGNDV
+448 TYEITSGNDV

-469 ILKAGD
+469 ILKAGTVTVKATRAADDKYKEVTAEYTLTINKADQTNFAFEKQNPGAITYKPRLTFENKATGNQGTGKITYEITSGNDVASIDDSNGTLTINKAGD

-493 EYTLTINKAGQTDF
+493 EYTLI
-507 AFEEQN
+507 
-513 PKAKTYA
+513 
-520 PGLTFENVAKG
+520 
-531 NQGTGK
+531 
-537 ITYEI
+537 
-542 TSGDD
+542 
-547 VASIDDNGKLT
+547 
-558 INKAGTVT
+558 
-566 VKATRAADDKY
+566 
-577 NEVTAEYTLTINKAD
+577 
-592 QTGFAFEKPNPGAIT
+592 
-607 YKPELTFE
+607 
-615 NAATG
+615 
-620 GQSASN
+620 
-626 VTYTITSDNGVA
+626 
-638 SIGSATGT
+638 
-646 LTILKAGTVTVKA
+646 
-659 TRAADNKY
+659 
-667 NEVTAEYT
+667 
-675 LTINKAGQTDFA
+675 
-687 FEEQNPKAKT
+687 
-697 YAPGLTFE
+697 
-705 NVAKGNQG
+705 
-713 TGKIT
+713 
-718 YEITSGDDV
+718 
-727 ASIDDNGKLT
+727 
-737 INKAGTVTVK
+737 
-747 ATRAADDKYNE
+747 
-758 VTAEYTLT
+758 
-766 VNKASQTGF
+766 
-775 EFKKTQH
+775 
-782 EITYEPN
+782 
-789 LTFTYE
+789 
-795 ATGGQSA
+795 
-802 GNVTYE
+802 
-808 IIRGKD
+808 
-814 VASID
+814 
-819 DGNGKLT
+819 
-826 INKAGTVTVKAT
+826 
-838 KAADDKY
+838 
-845 NEATAEYTLTID
+845 ID

-874 YEPDLTFDNAATGG
+874 YEPDLTFTYGATGG
-888 QGTGNVTYTII
+888 QSKGNVTYTII
-899 SGNDVAS
+899 SGKDVAS
-906 IDGATGTLTIL
+906 IDDSNGTLTIL
-917 KAGTITVKA
+917 KAGTVTVKATRAADDKYKEATAEYTLIIDKANQTGFVFEKTQHEITYEPDLTFTYGATGGQSTGNVTYTITSGNDVATIDSKTGTLKINKAGTVTVKA

-931 DCYNVS
+931 DCYNAS

-944 KINRAD
+944 KINKAD

-957 QYNGETADIVY
+957 QYDNDTYKITY
-968 NTGMSFRNAASGGQ
+968 NTGMSFKNAASGGQ
-982 GTGNI
+982 STGNI

-996 SIDNDGNITFKKGQ
+996 SINEDGEDGNITFKDGQ

-1030 TKYTLNISYLGT
+1030 TKYTLNISYLVT

-1071 GYKISWTNTLSGNEW
+1071 GYKISWSNKLSNNEW

-1094 EGNENAKTVYLKN
+1094 EGNKNAKTVYLKN
-1107 DEGITAGIDIGNE
+1107 DEGITAGIDIGDE

-1160 FDPAKVEAVV
+1160 FDPAKVEAIV

-1178 KFNAAL
+1178 KFNADL

-1209 TFSISCTDRAGHVT
+1209 TFSISCTDKAGHVT

-1237 GEFTVDKTAPKIDV
+1237 GEFTIDKTAPKIEV
-1251 SYDNNSVNNKMYFN
+1251 AYDNNSVKNGKYFK
-1265 ADRIATITITEHNFD
+1265 ADRTATITITEHNFD
-1280 ASRVVA
+1280 VSRVKAVITD
-1286 KVTSENAT
+1286 KNAT

-1299 YAAYLSDPNNWTADG
+1299 YAAYLSDLKNWTADG

-1343 KAVNYGESEVPEK
+1343 KAVNYGESEVPKK

-1393 VTVKADDTTSGID
+1393 VTVKADDMTSGID

-1416 TVTAAS
+1416 TVTAAQ

-1442 QYRGN
+1442 QYIGN

-1471 NTKPVIS
+1471 NIKPVIS

-1483 NKHDSKNTTFYTAKR
+1483 NKHDSNNTTFYTAKR
-1498 TATITITEA
+1498 TATIKITEA

-1571 YTDFSGNKAG
+1571 YTDFSGNKAR

-1620 INEHNFDASRVVAKV
+1620 INEHNFDASRVVTKV
-1635 TNKNATGTVGD
+1635 TNKNATGSVGD

-1660 GNTHT
+1660 GNKHT

-1709 APTKADIK
+1709 APTKADIR

-1898 VYDNDSLVSSWTGS
+1898 VYDNDSLVSSWTGR

-2060 QVPEKFTIDKTLP
+2060 QVPEKFTVDKTLP

-2115 ATDDGTVAALPT
+2115 ATDDGTVAALPI

-2211 VSITLTGAERK
+2211 VSITLTSAERK
-2222 AVALDGAYSDQHN
+2222 SVALDGAYSDQHN

-2299 GKDVV
+2299 SKDVV

-2354 SANFADD
+2354 SANFSDD

-2448 DIAKTIDADGNFTFD
+2448 DIAKIIDADGNFTFD

>member
-23 VAVLSDNMLR
+23 IVVLSDNMLR
-33 TYATPADAF
+33 TYAAPADAF

-49 IGKAVS
+49 SDNAIS
-55 GATVAYEVTVDGVSS
+55 GATVAYEVTVDGASF
-70 TQRIVET
+70 TQRTVET

-93 TDQPTPVVKLS
+93 TAQPTPVVKLS
-104 ATIMKADY
+104 ATITKADY
-112 KQSVITDT
+112 KQSVLTDT
-120 AVTSTTGNVNVTLEE
+120 AVTSTTGNVNVTLKE

-142 GFADPNPEIIYYQRA
+142 GFANPNPVINYDQNN
-157 TKFTNPL
+157 TGFTNPL
-164 TKGNGNGKITF
+164 TKGNGNGNITF

-190 NGELTVNKAGTVT
+190 NGELTINKTGTVT

-237 LNFDPEK
+237 LDFDPE

-253 TIGASSGVVKYKI
+253 TIGASLGVVKYKI

-271 SDAASIEESSGKVKI
+271 SDAASIDESSGKVTI

-301 EGGNPGETFSASYI
+301 EGENPGKTFSASYI
-315 LTVNKANQTGF
+315 LTVNKA
-326 AFDKST
+326 
-332 PTTVT
+332 
-337 YSPDNNKYEIK
+337 
-348 TTGGKG
+348 
-354 DGKVTFSTDNAE
+354 
-366 VATIDSD
+366 
-373 GKLTTKKAGTVTV
+373 
-386 KAVKAGN
+386 
-393 EYYNDSEEIGY
+393 
-404 TLTIKM
+404 
-410 ADQTNFAF
+410 DQTNFAF
-418 EKPNPEAI
+418 EKQNPGAI
-426 TYDPKNNTF
+426 TYKPGLTF
-435 SNKASSDQGADNV
+435 ENKASSDQGADNV

-469 ILKAGD
+469 ILKAG
-475 VTVKAT
+475 
-481 RAADDKYNEVTA
+481 
-493 EYTLTINKAGQTDF
+493 
-507 AFEEQN
+507 
-513 PKAKTYA
+513 
-520 PGLTFENVAKG
+520 
-531 NQGTGK
+531 
-537 ITYEI
+537 
-542 TSGDD
+542 
-547 VASIDDNGKLT
+547 
-558 INKAGTVT
+558 TVT
-566 VKATRAADDKY
+566 VKA
-577 NEVTAEYTLTINKAD
+577 I
-592 QTGFAFEKPNPGAIT
+592 
-607 YKPELTFE
+607 
-615 NAATG
+615 
-620 GQSASN
+620 
-626 VTYTITSDNGVA
+626 
-638 SIGSATGT
+638 
-646 LTILKAGTVTVKA
+646 
-659 TRAADNKY
+659 
-667 NEVTAEYT
+667 
-675 LTINKAGQTDFA
+675 
-687 FEEQNPKAKT
+687 
-697 YAPGLTFE
+697 
-705 NVAKGNQG
+705 
-713 TGKIT
+713 
-718 YEITSGDDV
+718 
-727 ASIDDNGKLT
+727 
-737 INKAGTVTVK
+737 
-747 ATRAADDKYNE
+747 
-758 VTAEYTLT
+758 
-766 VNKASQTGF
+766 
-775 EFKKTQH
+775 
-782 EITYEPN
+782 
-789 LTFTYE
+789 
-795 ATGGQSA
+795 
-802 GNVTYE
+802 
-808 IIRGKD
+808 
-814 VASID
+814 
-819 DGNGKLT
+819 
-826 INKAGTVTVKAT
+826 
-838 KAADDKY
+838 
-845 NEATAEYTLTID
+845 
-857 KANQTG
+857 
-863 FVFEKT
+863 
-869 QHEIT
+869 
-874 YEPDLTFDNAATGG
+874 
-888 QGTGNVTYTII
+888 
-899 SGNDVAS
+899 
-906 IDGATGTLTIL
+906 
-917 KAGTITVKA
+917 
-926 VRAGD
+926 RAGD
-931 DCYNVS
+931 DCYNAS

-944 KINRAD
+944 KINKAD

-957 QYNGETADIVY
+957 QYDNDTYKITY
-968 NTGMSFRNAASGGQ
+968 NTGMSFKNAASGGQ

-987 TYSLSSDIV
+987 TYSLLPSDIV
-996 SIDNDGNITFKKGQ
+996 SIDEDGNITFNDGK

-1030 TKYTLNISYLGT
+1030 TKYTLNISYLVT

-1057 SKWYTGDITITPAD
+1057 SKWYTGDITITPAE
-1071 GYKISWTNTLSGNEW
+1071 GYKISRSNALSDNEW

-1094 EGNENAKTVYLKN
+1094 EGNENTETVYLKN
-1107 DEGITAGIDIGNE
+1107 DDGITAAIVIG
-1120 KLMIDRT
+1120 KGQLMIDRT
-1127 APAIS
+1127 APAVS

-1146 DKDRTATITITEHN
+1146 DKNRTATITITEHN
-1160 FDPAKVEAVV
+1160 FDPAKVEAIV

-1178 KFNAAL
+1178 KFNADL

-1209 TFSISCTDRAGHVT
+1209 TFSISCTDKAGHVT

-1237 GEFTVDKTAPKIDV
+1237 GEFTVDKTAPKIEV
-1251 SYDNNSVNNKMYFN
+1251 AYDNNSVKNGKYFK
-1265 ADRIATITITEHNFD
+1265 ADRTATITITEHNFD
-1280 ASRVVA
+1280 VSRVKAVITD
-1286 KVTSENAT
+1286 KNAT

-1299 YAAYLSDPNNWTADG
+1299 YAAYLSDPKNWTADG
-1314 DKHTATI
+1314 DKHTAAI

-1393 VTVKADDTTSGID
+1393 VTVKADDMTSGID

-1416 TVTAAS
+1416 TVTAAQ

-1442 QYRGN
+1442 QYRGK
-1447 ISFIAFDRAG
+1447 ISFKAFDRAG
-1457 NSTGM
+1457 NKADM
-1462 SDDKTVVAD
+1462 SDDDKTVVAD

-1498 TATITITEA
+1498 TATIKITEA

-1571 YTDFSGNKAG
+1571 YTDFSGNKAR

-1635 TNKNATGTVGD
+1635 TNKNATGSVGD

-1709 APTKADIK
+1709 APTKADIR

-1793 AEDKAGNV
+1793 TEDKAGNV

-1898 VYDNDSLVSSWTGS
+1898 VYDNDSLVSSWTGR

-1930 ATDNAGNTRVTTN
+1930 ATDNAGNARVTTN

-2046 ADNRSDGAVYAAGT
+2046 ADNKSDGAVYAAGT
-2060 QVPEKFTIDKTLP
+2060 QVPEKFTVDKTLP

-2115 ATDDGTVAALPT
+2115 ATDDDTVAALPI

-2198 VISYA
+2198 VISYT

-2304 MTETNANQLKN
+2304 VTETNANQLKN

>member
-23 VAVLSDNMLR
+23 IVVLSDNMLR
-33 TYATPADAF
+33 TYAAPADAF

-49 IGKAVS
+49 SDNAIS
-55 GATVAYEVTVDGVSS
+55 GATVAYEVTVDGASF
-70 TQRIVET
+70 TQRTVET

-93 TDQPTPVVKLS
+93 TAQPTPVVKLS
-104 ATIMKADY
+104 ATITKADY
-112 KQSVITDT
+112 KQSVLTDT
-120 AVTSTTGNVNVTLEE
+120 AVTSTTGNVNVTLKE

-142 GFADPNPEIIYYQRA
+142 GFANPNPVINYDQNN
-157 TKFTNPL
+157 TGFTNPL
-164 TKGNGNGKITF
+164 TKGNGNGNITF

-190 NGELTVNKAGTVT
+190 NGELTINKTGTVT

-237 LNFDPEK
+237 LDFDPE

-253 TIGASSGVVKYKI
+253 TIGASLGVVKYKI

-271 SDAASIEESSGKVKI
+271 SDAASIDESSGKVTI

-301 EGGNPGETFSASYI
+301 EGGNPGKTFSASYI
-315 LTVNKANQTGF
+315 LTVNKADQTGF
-326 AFDKST
+326 AF
-332 PTTVT
+332 
-337 YSPDNNKYEIK
+337 
-348 TTGGKG
+348 
-354 DGKVTFSTDNAE
+354 
-366 VATIDSD
+366 
-373 GKLTTKKAGTVTV
+373 
-386 KAVKAGN
+386 
-393 EYYNDSEEIGY
+393 
-404 TLTIKM
+404 
-410 ADQTNFAF
+410 
-418 EKPNPEAI
+418 EKQNPGAI

-469 ILKAGD
+469 ILKAG
-475 VTVKAT
+475 
-481 RAADDKYNEVTA
+481 
-493 EYTLTINKAGQTDF
+493 
-507 AFEEQN
+507 
-513 PKAKTYA
+513 
-520 PGLTFENVAKG
+520 
-531 NQGTGK
+531 
-537 ITYEI
+537 
-542 TSGDD
+542 
-547 VASIDDNGKLT
+547 
-558 INKAGTVT
+558 TVT
-566 VKATRAADDKY
+566 VKA
-577 NEVTAEYTLTINKAD
+577 I
-592 QTGFAFEKPNPGAIT
+592 
-607 YKPELTFE
+607 
-615 NAATG
+615 
-620 GQSASN
+620 
-626 VTYTITSDNGVA
+626 
-638 SIGSATGT
+638 
-646 LTILKAGTVTVKA
+646 
-659 TRAADNKY
+659 
-667 NEVTAEYT
+667 
-675 LTINKAGQTDFA
+675 
-687 FEEQNPKAKT
+687 
-697 YAPGLTFE
+697 
-705 NVAKGNQG
+705 
-713 TGKIT
+713 
-718 YEITSGDDV
+718 
-727 ASIDDNGKLT
+727 
-737 INKAGTVTVK
+737 
-747 ATRAADDKYNE
+747 
-758 VTAEYTLT
+758 
-766 VNKASQTGF
+766 
-775 EFKKTQH
+775 
-782 EITYEPN
+782 
-789 LTFTYE
+789 
-795 ATGGQSA
+795 
-802 GNVTYE
+802 
-808 IIRGKD
+808 
-814 VASID
+814 
-819 DGNGKLT
+819 
-826 INKAGTVTVKAT
+826 
-838 KAADDKY
+838 
-845 NEATAEYTLTID
+845 
-857 KANQTG
+857 
-863 FVFEKT
+863 
-869 QHEIT
+869 
-874 YEPDLTFDNAATGG
+874 
-888 QGTGNVTYTII
+888 
-899 SGNDVAS
+899 
-906 IDGATGTLTIL
+906 
-917 KAGTITVKA
+917 
-926 VRAGD
+926 RAGD
-931 DCYNVS
+931 DCYNAS

-944 KINRAD
+944 KINKAD

-957 QYNGETADIVY
+957 QYDNDTYKITY
-968 NTGMSFRNAASGGQ
+968 NTGMSFKNAASGGQ

-987 TYSLSSDIV
+987 TYSLLPSDIV
-996 SIDNDGNITFKKGQ
+996 SIDEDGNITFNDGK

-1030 TKYTLNISYLGT
+1030 TKYTLNISYLVT

-1057 SKWYTGDITITPAD
+1057 SKWYTGDITITPAE
-1071 GYKISWTNTLSGNEW
+1071 GYKISRSNALSDNEW

-1094 EGNENAKTVYLKN
+1094 EGNENTETVYLKN
-1107 DEGITAGIDIGNE
+1107 DDGITAAIVIG
-1120 KLMIDRT
+1120 KGQLMIDRT
-1127 APAIS
+1127 APAVS

-1146 DKDRTATITITEHN
+1146 DKNRTATITITEHN
-1160 FDPAKVEAVV
+1160 FDPAKVEAIV

-1178 KFNAAL
+1178 KFNADL

-1209 TFSISCTDRAGHVT
+1209 TFSISCTDKAGHVT

-1237 GEFTVDKTAPKIDV
+1237 GEFTVDKTAPKIEV
-1251 SYDNNSVNNKMYFN
+1251 AYDNNSVKNGKYFK
-1265 ADRIATITITEHNFD
+1265 ADRTATITITEHNFD
-1280 ASRVVA
+1280 VSRVKAVITD
-1286 KVTSENAT
+1286 KNAT

-1299 YAAYLSDPNNWTADG
+1299 YAAYLSDPKNWTADG
-1314 DKHTATI
+1314 DKHTAAI

-1393 VTVKADDTTSGID
+1393 VTVKADDMTSGID

-1416 TVTAAS
+1416 TVTAAQ

-1442 QYRGN
+1442 QYRGK
-1447 ISFIAFDRAG
+1447 ISFKAFDRAG
-1457 NSTGM
+1457 NKADM
-1462 SDDKTVVAD
+1462 SDDDKTVVAD

-1498 TATITITEA
+1498 TATIKITEA

-1571 YTDFSGNKAG
+1571 YTDFSGNKAR

-1635 TNKNATGTVGD
+1635 TNKNATGSVGD

-1709 APTKADIK
+1709 APTKADIR

-1793 AEDKAGNV
+1793 TEDKAGNV

-1898 VYDNDSLVSSWTGS
+1898 VYDNDSLVSSWTGR

-1930 ATDNAGNTRVTTN
+1930 ATDNAGNARVTTN

-2046 ADNRSDGAVYAAGT
+2046 ADNKSDGAVYAAGT
-2060 QVPEKFTIDKTLP
+2060 QVPEKFTVDKTLP

-2115 ATDDGTVAALPT
+2115 ATDDDTVAALPI

-2198 VISYA
+2198 VISYT

-2304 MTETNANQLKN
+2304 VTETNANQLKN

>member
-49 IGKAVS
+49 SDNAVS

-70 TQRIVET
+70 TQRTVET

-93 TDQPTPVVKLS
+93 TAQPTPVVKLS
-104 ATIMKADY
+104 ATITKADY
-112 KQSVITDT
+112 KQSVITDK
-120 AVTSTTGNVNVTLEE
+120 AVTSTTGNVNVTLKE

-142 GFADPNPEIIYYQRA
+142 GFANPNPVINYDQNN
-157 TKFTNPL
+157 TGFTNPL
-164 TKGNGNGKITF
+164 TKGNGTGKITF
-175 EIEGGKSD
+175 AIEGDKSD

-190 NGELTVNKAGTVT
+190 NGELTINKTGTVT

-225 KDVIKFDKETPE
+225 KDVIKFDTETPE
-237 LNFDPEK
+237 IEFDPE

-271 SDAASIEESSGKVKI
+271 SDAASVDESSGKVTI
-286 TKPGKI
+286 TKPGTI

-301 EGGNPGETFSASYI
+301 EKTVSAFYK

-337 YSPDNNKYEIK
+337 YSPDKKYEIK

-366 VATIDSD
+366 VATIDSE
-373 GKLTTKKAGTVTV
+373 GRLTTIKAGTVTV
-386 KAVKAGN
+386 KAVKAGDEN
-393 EYYNDSEEIGY
+393 YNDSKEISY
-404 TLTIKM
+404 TLTIERAGQTNFAFEDQNPETKIYKPGLTFENKATGNQGTGKITYEITIGNDVASIDGATGTLTILKAGTVTVKATRAADDKYKEATAEYTLTINK
-410 ADQTNFAF
+410 ADQEDFAF

-426 TYDPKNNTF
+426 AYKPELTFENAVTGGQSAGNVTYTITSDNGVASIDGATGTLTILKAGTVTVKATRAADDKYKEATAEYTLTI
-435 SNKASSDQGADNV
+435 NKADQEDFAFEKPNPEAIAYKPGLTFENKATGGQGTGNV

-458 ASIDSATGTLT
+458 ATIDSKTGTL
-469 ILKAGD
+469 K
-475 VTVKAT
+475 
-481 RAADDKYNEVTA
+481 
-493 EYTLTINKAGQTDF
+493 INKAGTITVKAVRAGDDCYNDSAEISYTLKINRADQTNF
-507 AFEEQN
+507 AFEKQN
-513 PKAKTYA
+513 PEAITYK
-520 PGLTFENVAKG
+520 PGLTFENKATG

-592 QTGFAFEKPNPGAIT
+592 QTGFVFKETQHKKTYEPN
-607 YKPELTFE
+607 LTFTYE
-615 NAATG
+615 ATG
-620 GQSASN
+620 GQSKGN
-626 VTYTITSDNGVA
+626 VTYEIING
-638 SIGSATGT
+638 
-646 LTILKAGTVTVKA
+646 K
-659 TRAADNKY
+659 
-667 NEVTAEYT
+667 
-675 LTINKAGQTDFA
+675 
-687 FEEQNPKAKT
+687 
-697 YAPGLTFE
+697 
-705 NVAKGNQG
+705 
-713 TGKIT
+713 
-718 YEITSGDDV
+718 DV
-727 ASIDDNGKLT
+727 ASIDDSNGTLT

-758 VTAEYTLT
+758 
-766 VNKASQTGF
+766 
-775 EFKKTQH
+775 
-782 EITYEPN
+782 
-789 LTFTYE
+789 
-795 ATGGQSA
+795 
-802 GNVTYE
+802 
-808 IIRGKD
+808 
-814 VASID
+814 
-819 DGNGKLT
+819 
-826 INKAGTVTVKAT
+826 
-838 KAADDKY
+838 
-845 NEATAEYTLTID
+845 ATAEYTLTIN
-857 KANQTG
+857 KADQTG

-874 YEPDLTFDNAATGG
+874 YEPDLTVTYEAIGG
-888 QGTGNVTYTII
+888 QSTGNVTYTIT
-899 SGNDVAS
+899 SGNDVAT
-906 IDGATGTLTIL
+906 IDSKTGTLKIN
-917 KAGTITVKA
+917 KAGTVTVKA

-957 QYNGETADIVY
+957 QYDNDTYKITY
-968 NTGMSFRNAASGGQ
+968 NTGMSFKNAASGGQ
-982 GTGNI
+982 SNGNI

-1017 ATRAADDK
+1017 AKKAADDC

-1057 SKWYTGDITITPAD
+1057 SKWYTDDITITPAD
-1071 GYKISWTNTLSGNEW
+1071 GYKISRSNALSDNEW

-1094 EGNENAKTVYLKN
+1094 EGNENAETVYLKN
-1107 DEGITAGIDIGNE
+1107 DDGITAAIVISNE

-1132 VKYDNNSADSDKYF
+1132 IKYDNNSADSDKYF
-1146 DKDRTATITITEHN
+1146 DKNRTATITITEHN

-1178 KFNAAL
+1178 KFNADL

-1209 TFSISCTDRAGHVT
+1209 TFSISCTDKAGHVT

-1237 GEFTVDKTAPKIDV
+1237 GEFTVDKTKPTIDV

-1565 YTFTID
+1565 YTFTIN

-1593 PTIDVSYDNNSAKN
+1593 PTIDVSYDNNTAKN

-1709 APTKADIK
+1709 APTKADIR

-1823 EIDIKPEAANKNGL
+1823 EIDIKPEVANKNGL

-1975 ADRVATIAVTERNFK
+1975 ADRVATIAITERNFK

-2060 QVPEKFTIDKTLP
+2060 QAPEKFTVDKTLP

>member
-23 VAVLSDNMLR
+23 IVVLSDNMLR
-33 TYATPADAF
+33 TYAAPADAF

-49 IGKAVS
+49 SDNAIS
-55 GATVAYEVTVDGVSS
+55 GATVAYEVTVDGASF
-70 TQRIVET
+70 TQRTVET

-93 TDQPTPVVKLS
+93 TAQPTPVVKLS
-104 ATIMKADY
+104 ATITKADY
-112 KQSVITDT
+112 KQSVLTDT
-120 AVTSTTGNVNVTLEE
+120 AVTSTTGNVNVTLKE

-142 GFADPNPEIIYYQRA
+142 GFANPNPVINYDQNN
-157 TKFTNPL
+157 TGFTNPL
-164 TKGNGNGKITF
+164 TKGNGNGNITF

-190 NGELTVNKAGTVT
+190 NGELTINKTGTVT
-203 VTAKKAADENYKA
+203 VTAKKAADENYKS

-237 LNFDPEK
+237 LDFDPE

-253 TIGASSGVVKYKI
+253 TIGASLGVVKYKI

-271 SDAASIEESSGKVKI
+271 SDAASIDESSGKVTI

-301 EGGNPGETFSASYI
+301 EGGNPGKTFSASYI
-315 LTVNKANQTGF
+315 LTVNKADQTGF
-326 AFDKST
+326 AFDESNKKT
-332 PTTVT
+332 IT
-337 YSPDNNKYEIK
+337 YSSDKTYEIK
-348 TTGGKG
+348 TKGGKSTG
-354 DGKVTFSTDNAE
+354 EVIFSTDNAE
-366 VATIDSD
+366 VATIGSD
-373 GKLTTKKAGTVTV
+373 GRLTTKKAGTVTV

-393 EYYNDSEEIGY
+393 EYYNDSEEISY
-404 TLTIKM
+404 TLTI
-410 ADQTNFAF
+410 
-418 EKPNPEAI
+418 E
-426 TYDPKNNTF
+426 
-435 SNKASSDQGADNV
+435 
-448 TYTITSGNDV
+448 
-458 ASIDSATGTLT
+458 
-469 ILKAGD
+469 
-475 VTVKAT
+475 
-481 RAADDKYNEVTA
+481 R
-493 EYTLTINKAGQTDF
+493 AGQTDF

-542 TSGDD
+542 TSGND

-558 INKAGTVT
+558 INKAGDVT

-577 NEVTAEYTLTINKAD
+577 KEATAEYTLTINKAD
-592 QTGFAFEKPNPGAIT
+592 QTNFAFEDQNPGAIT
-607 YKPELTFE
+607 YKPRLTFE
-615 NAATG
+615 N
-620 GQSASN
+620 
-626 VTYTITSDNGVA
+626 
-638 SIGSATGT
+638 
-646 LTILKAGTVTVKA
+646 KA
-659 TRAADNKY
+659 T
-667 NEVTAEYT
+667 
-675 LTINKAGQTDFA
+675 
-687 FEEQNPKAKT
+687 
-697 YAPGLTFE
+697 
-705 NVAKGNQG
+705 GNQG

-718 YEITSGDDV
+718 YEITSGNDV

-737 INKAGTVTVK
+737 INKAGDVTVK
-747 ATRAADDKYNE
+747 ATRAADDKY
-758 VTAEYTLT
+758 
-766 VNKASQTGF
+766 K
-775 EFKKTQH
+775 
-782 EITYEPN
+782 
-789 LTFTYE
+789 
-795 ATGGQSA
+795 
-802 GNVTYE
+802 
-808 IIRGKD
+808 
-814 VASID
+814 
-819 DGNGKLT
+819 
-826 INKAGTVTVKAT
+826 
-838 KAADDKY
+838 
-845 NEATAEYTLTID
+845 EATAEYTLTIN
-857 KANQTG
+857 KADQTG

-874 YEPDLTFDNAATGG
+874 YEPELTFDNAATGG
-888 QGTGNVTYTII
+888 QSTGNVTYTIT
-899 SGNDVAS
+899 SGNDVAT
-906 IDGATGTLTIL
+906 IDSKTGTLKIN
-917 KAGTITVKA
+917 KAGTVTVKA

-931 DCYNVS
+931 DCYNAS
-937 AEISYTL
+937 AKISYTL
-944 KINRAD
+944 KINKAD

-957 QYNGETADIVY
+957 QYDNDTYKITY
-968 NTGMSFRNAASGGQ
+968 NTGMSFKNAASGGQ

-996 SIDNDGNITFKKGQ
+996 SIDEKGNITFNDEK

-1030 TKYTLNISYLGT
+1030 TKYTLNISYLVT

-1071 GYKISWTNTLSGNEW
+1071 GYKISWSNKLSNNEW

-1094 EGNENAKTVYLKN
+1094 EGNKNAKTVYLKN
-1107 DEGITAGIDIGNE
+1107 DEGITAGIDIGDE

-1132 VKYDNNSADSDKYF
+1132 VKYDNNNADSDKYF

-1160 FDPAKVEAVV
+1160 FDPAKVEAIV

-1178 KFNAAL
+1178 KFNADL

-1209 TFSISCTDRAGHVT
+1209 TFSISCTDKAGHVT

-1237 GEFTVDKTAPKIDV
+1237 GDFTVDKTAPKIEV
-1251 SYDNNSVNNKMYFN
+1251 AYDNNSVKNGKYFK
-1265 ADRIATITITEHNFD
+1265 ADRTATITITEHNFD
-1280 ASRVVA
+1280 VSRVKAVITD
-1286 KVTSENAT
+1286 KNAT

-1299 YAAYLSDPNNWTADG
+1299 YAAYLSDLKNWTADG

-1343 KAVNYGESEVPEK
+1343 KAVNYGESEVPKK

-1393 VTVKADDTTSGID
+1393 VTVKADDMTSGID

-1416 TVTAAS
+1416 TVTAAQ

-1442 QYRGN
+1442 QYIGN

-1471 NTKPVIS
+1471 NIKPVIS

-1483 NKHDSKNTTFYTAKR
+1483 NKHDSNNTTFYTAKR
-1498 TATITITEA
+1498 TATINIAEA

-1593 PTIDVSYDNNSAKN
+1593 PTVDVSYDNNSAKN

-1635 TNKNATGTVGD
+1635 TNKNATGAVGD

-1709 APTKADIK
+1709 APTKADIR

-1747 DISGLD
+1747 DISGLE

-1898 VYDNDSLVSSWTGS
+1898 VYDNDSLVSSWTGR

-2011 KKTGGTGN
+2011 KKTDGTGN

-2060 QVPEKFTIDKTLP
+2060 QVPEKFTVDKTLP

-2100 TEHNFDASRVTVTLT
+2100 TEHNFDASRVAVTLT
-2115 ATDDGTVAALPT
+2115 ATDDDTVAALPI

-2198 VISYA
+2198 VISYT

-2304 MTETNANQLKN
+2304 VTETNANQLKN

>member
-23 VAVLSDNMLR
+23 IAVLSDNMLR
-33 TYATPADAF
+33 TYATPADTF
-42 TITVADK
+42 TITVVDQNNN
-49 IGKAVS
+49 AVS
-55 GATVAYEVTVDGVSS
+55 GATVAYEVTVDGASS
-70 TQRIVET
+70 TQRTVET

-93 TDQPTPVVKLS
+93 TAQPTPVVKLS
-104 ATIMKADY
+104 ATITKADY
-112 KQSVITDT
+112 KQSVLTDT
-120 AVTSTTGNVNVTLEE
+120 AVTSTTDNVNVKLEE

-142 GFADPNPEIIYYQRA
+142 GFADPNPVINYDQNN
-157 TKFTNPL
+157 TGFTNPL
-164 TKGNGNGKITF
+164 TKGNGNGNITF

-190 NGELTVNKAGTVT
+190 NGELTINKTGTVT

-237 LNFDPEK
+237 LDFDPE

-253 TIGASSGVVKYKI
+253 TIGAISGVVKYKI

-271 SDAASIEESSGKVKI
+271 SDAASIDESSGKVTI

-292 KVGADLTIG
+292 KVGADLTIR
-301 EGGNPGETFSASYI
+301 EGGNPGKTFSASYI
-315 LTVNKANQTGF
+315 LTVNKADQTNF
-326 AFDKST
+326 AFEKQNPRAITYDPKNNTFSNKASSDQGEDN
-332 PTTVT
+332 VT
-337 YSPDNNKYEIK
+337 YEITSDNGVASIDS
-348 TTGGKG
+348 TTGIL
-354 DGKVTFSTDNAE
+354 
-366 VATIDSD
+366 TI
-373 GKLTTKKAGTVTV
+373 LKAGDVTV
-386 KAVKAGN
+386 KATRAADDKYN
-393 EYYNDSEEIGY
+393 EVTAEY
-404 TLTIKM
+404 TLTINKADQTNFAFENQNPEAITYDPKNNTFSNKASSDQGEDNVTYEITSDNGVASIDSTTGILTILKAGDVTVKATRAADDKYNEVTAEYTLTINK

-448 TYTITSGNDV
+448 TYTITSGKDV
-458 ASIDSATGTLT
+458 ASIDDSNGTLTISKAGTVTVKATRAADDKYNEVTAEYTLTINKADQTNFAFEKPNPEARTYKPGLTFENKASSDQGADNVTYTITSDNGVASIDIYGTLT

-493 EYTLTINKAGQTDF
+493 EYTLTI
-507 AFEEQN
+507 
-513 PKAKTYA
+513 Y
-520 PGLTFENVAKG
+520 
-531 NQGTGK
+531 
-537 ITYEI
+537 
-542 TSGDD
+542 
-547 VASIDDNGKLT
+547 
-558 INKAGTVT
+558 
-566 VKATRAADDKY
+566 
-577 NEVTAEYTLTINKAD
+577 KAD
-592 QTGFAFEKPNPGAIT
+592 
-607 YKPELTFE
+607 
-615 NAATG
+615 
-620 GQSASN
+620 
-626 VTYTITSDNGVA
+626 
-638 SIGSATGT
+638 
-646 LTILKAGTVTVKA
+646 
-659 TRAADNKY
+659 
-667 NEVTAEYT
+667 
-675 LTINKAGQTDFA
+675 
-687 FEEQNPKAKT
+687 
-697 YAPGLTFE
+697 
-705 NVAKGNQG
+705 
-713 TGKIT
+713 
-718 YEITSGDDV
+718 
-727 ASIDDNGKLT
+727 
-737 INKAGTVTVK
+737 
-747 ATRAADDKYNE
+747 
-758 VTAEYTLT
+758 
-766 VNKASQTGF
+766 
-775 EFKKTQH
+775 
-782 EITYEPN
+782 
-789 LTFTYE
+789 
-795 ATGGQSA
+795 
-802 GNVTYE
+802 
-808 IIRGKD
+808 
-814 VASID
+814 
-819 DGNGKLT
+819 
-826 INKAGTVTVKAT
+826 
-838 KAADDKY
+838 
-845 NEATAEYTLTID
+845 
-857 KANQTG
+857 QTG

-888 QGTGNVTYTII
+888 QSTGNVTYTIT
-899 SGNDVAS
+899 SGNDVAT
-906 IDGATGTLTIL
+906 IDSKTGTLKIN
-917 KAGTITVKA
+917 KAGTVTVKA

-931 DCYNVS
+931 DCYNDS
-937 AEISYTL
+937 SEISYTL

-957 QYNGETADIVY
+957 QYDNDTYKITY
-968 NTGMSFRNAASGGQ
+968 NTGMSFKNAASGGQ
-982 GTGNI
+982 STGNI

-996 SIDNDGNITFKKGQ
+996 SIYNDGNITFKDGQ

-1030 TKYTLNISYLGT
+1030 TKYTLNISYLVT

-1071 GYKISWTNTLSGNEW
+1071 GYKISWSNKLSNNEW

-1107 DEGITAGIDIGNE
+1107 DEGITAGIDIGDE

-1127 APAIS
+1127 APAVS

-1160 FDPAKVEAVV
+1160 FDPAKVEAIV

-1178 KFNAAL
+1178 KFNADL

-1209 TFSISCTDRAGHVT
+1209 TFSINCTDKAGHVT

-1237 GEFTVDKTAPKIDV
+1237 GDFTVDKTAPKIEV
-1251 SYDNNSVNNKMYFN
+1251 AYDNNSVKNGKYFK
-1265 ADRIATITITEHNFD
+1265 ADRTATITITEHNFD
-1280 ASRVVA
+1280 VSRVKA
-1286 KVTSENAT
+1286 LITDKNAT

-1299 YAAYLSDPNNWTADG
+1299 YAAYLSDLKNWTADG

-1343 KAVNYGESEVPEK
+1343 KAVNYSESEVPKK

-1416 TVTAAS
+1416 TVTAAQ

-1442 QYRGN
+1442 QYRGK
-1447 ISFIAFDRAG
+1447 ISFKAFDRAG

-1471 NTKPVIS
+1471 NIKPVIS

-1483 NKHDSKNTTFYTAKR
+1483 NKHDNNNTTFYTAKR
-1498 TATITITEA
+1498 TATIKITEA

-1571 YTDFSGNKAG
+1571 YTDFSGNKAR

-1607 SKYFKADR
+1607 SKYFKTDR

-1620 INEHNFDASRVVAKV
+1620 INEHNFDASRVVTKV

-1709 APTKADIK
+1709 APTKADIR

-1771 WTAYANTGVKVS
+1771 WTAYANTGVKVL

-1812 SKAPTGETYAP
+1812 SKTPTGETYAP

-1898 VYDNDSLVSSWTGS
+1898 VYDNDSLVSSWTGR

-2011 KKTGGTGN
+2011 KKTDGTGN

-2060 QVPEKFTIDKTLP
+2060 QVPEKFTVDKTLP

-2115 ATDDGTVAALPT
+2115 ATDDDTVAALPI

-2198 VISYA
+2198 VISYT

-2304 MTETNANQLKN
+2304 VTETNANQLKN

>member
-70 TQRIVET
+70 TQRTVET

-93 TDQPTPVVKLS
+93 TAQPTPVVKLS
-104 ATIMKADY
+104 ATITKADY
-112 KQSVITDT
+112 KQSVLTDT
-120 AVTSTTGNVNVTLEE
+120 AVTSTTDNVNVMLEE

-142 GFADPNPEIIYYQRA
+142 GFANPNPEIIYYQRA

-164 TKGNGNGKITF
+164 TKGKGTGKITF
-175 EIEGGKSD
+175 AIEGGKSD

-190 NGELTVNKAGTVT
+190 NGELTINKTGTVT

-225 KDVIKFDKETPE
+225 KDIIKFDDETPE
-237 LNFDPEK
+237 MDFDPEK
-244 KENTYTQEV
+244 KENTYTQKV

-286 TKPGKI
+286 AKPGTI

-301 EGGNPGETFSASYI
+301 EKTVSAFYK
-315 LTVNKANQTGF
+315 LTVNKADQKDF
-326 AFDKST
+326 VFDKST

-337 YSPDNNKYEIK
+337 YSPDNKKYEIK

-386 KAVKAGN
+386 KAVKAGDEN
-393 EYYNDSEEIGY
+393 YNDSKEISY
-404 TLTIKM
+404 TLTIKK
-410 ADQTNFAF
+410 ADQEDFVF
-418 EKPNPEAI
+418 EDQNPEAI
-426 TYDPKNNTF
+426 TY
-435 SNKASSDQGADNV
+435 
-448 TYTITSGNDV
+448 
-458 ASIDSATGTLT
+458 
-469 ILKAGD
+469 
-475 VTVKAT
+475 
-481 RAADDKYNEVTA
+481 E
-493 EYTLTINKAGQTDF
+493 
-507 AFEEQN
+507 
-513 PKAKTYA
+513 
-520 PGLTFENVAKG
+520 PGLTFENKATG

-542 TSGDD
+542 TSGND
-547 VASIDDNGKLT
+547 VASIDGATGTLT
-558 INKAGTVT
+558 ILKAGTVT

-577 NEVTAEYTLTINKAD
+577 NEVTAEYTLTINMAN

-607 YKPELTFE
+607 YKPGLTFD

-620 GQSASN
+620 GQSAGN

-638 SIGSATGT
+638 SINDSNGK
-646 LTILKAGTVTVKA
+646 LIINKAGTVAVKA
-659 TRAADNKY
+659 TRAADDKY
-667 NEVTAEYT
+667 NEATAEYT
-675 LTINKAGQTDFA
+675 LIIDKANQTDFK
-687 FEEQNPKAKT
+687 FEETQHEIT
-697 YAPGLTFE
+697 YKPDLTVTYE
-705 NVAKGNQG
+705 AKGNQG

-727 ASIDDNGKLT
+727 ASIDGETGTLT
-737 INKAGTVTVK
+737 ILKAGTVTVK

-758 VTAEYTLT
+758 
-766 VNKASQTGF
+766 
-775 EFKKTQH
+775 
-782 EITYEPN
+782 
-789 LTFTYE
+789 
-795 ATGGQSA
+795 
-802 GNVTYE
+802 
-808 IIRGKD
+808 
-814 VASID
+814 
-819 DGNGKLT
+819 
-826 INKAGTVTVKAT
+826 
-838 KAADDKY
+838 
-845 NEATAEYTLTID
+845 ATAEYTLT
-857 KANQTG
+857 
-863 FVFEKT
+863 
-869 QHEIT
+869 
-874 YEPDLTFDNAATGG
+874 
-888 QGTGNVTYTII
+888 
-899 SGNDVAS
+899 
-906 IDGATGTLTIL
+906 
-917 KAGTITVKA
+917 
-926 VRAGD
+926 
-931 DCYNVS
+931 
-937 AEISYTL
+937 
-944 KINRAD
+944 INRAD

-957 QYNGETADIVY
+957 QYDNDTYKITY
-968 NTGMSFRNAASGGQ
+968 NTGMSFKNAASGGQ
-982 GTGNI
+982 SNGNI

-996 SIDNDGNITFKKGQ
+996 SIDEKGNITFKDRK

-1057 SKWYTGDITITPAD
+1057 SKWYTDDITITPAD
-1071 GYKISWTNTLSGNEW
+1071 GYKISRSNALSDNEW

-1094 EGNENAKTVYLKN
+1094 EGNENAETVYLKN

-1132 VKYDNNSADSDKYF
+1132 IKYDNNSADSDKYF

-1160 FDPAKVEAVV
+1160 FDPAKVEAIV
-1170 TVNGTVSD
+1170 TVNGTVFD

-1209 TFSISCTDRAGHVT
+1209 TFSISCTDKAGHVT

-1237 GEFTVDKTAPKIDV
+1237 GEFTVDKTKPTIDV

-1442 QYRGN
+1442 QYRGS

-1498 TATITITEA
+1498 TATIKITEA

-1565 YTFTID
+1565 YTFTIN

-2443 TWTAE
+2443 TWSAE

>member
-23 VAVLSDNMLR
+23 IAVLSDNMLR
-33 TYATPADAF
+33 TYAAPADAF

-49 IGKAVS
+49 SDNAIS
-55 GATVAYEVTVDGVSS
+55 GATVAYEVTVDGASF
-70 TQRIVET
+70 TQRTVET

-93 TDQPTPVVKLS
+93 TAQPTPVVKLS
-104 ATIMKADY
+104 ATITKADY
-112 KQSVITDT
+112 KQSVLTDT
-120 AVTSTTGNVNVTLEE
+120 AVTSTTGNVDVALEE

-142 GFADPNPEIIYYQRA
+142 GFADPNPVINYDQNN
-157 TKFTNPL
+157 TGFTNPL
-164 TKGNGNGKITF
+164 TKGNGNGNITF

-190 NGELTVNKAGTVT
+190 TGELTINKTGTVT

-237 LNFDPEK
+237 LDFDPE

-253 TIGASSGVVKYKI
+253 TIGAISGVVKYKI

-271 SDAASIEESSGKVKI
+271 SDAASIEESSGKVTI

-292 KVGADLTIG
+292 KVGADLTIR
-301 EGGNPGETFSASYI
+301 EGGNPDKTFSASYM

-373 GKLTTKKAGTVTV
+373 GKLTTEKAGTVTV

-393 EYYNDSEEIGY
+393 EYYNDSEEISY
-404 TLTIKM
+404 TLTIER
-410 ADQTNFAF
+410 AGQTNFAF
-418 EKPNPEAI
+418 EKQNPGAI
-426 TYDPKNNTF
+426 TYKPGLTF
-435 SNKASSDQGADNV
+435 ENKASSDQGADNV
-448 TYTITSGNDV
+448 TYTITS
-458 ASIDSATGTLT
+458 
-469 ILKAGD
+469 
-475 VTVKAT
+475 
-481 RAADDKYNEVTA
+481 
-493 EYTLTINKAGQTDF
+493 
-507 AFEEQN
+507 
-513 PKAKTYA
+513 
-520 PGLTFENVAKG
+520 
-531 NQGTGK
+531 
-537 ITYEI
+537 
-542 TSGDD
+542 
-547 VASIDDNGKLT
+547 
-558 INKAGTVT
+558 
-566 VKATRAADDKY
+566 
-577 NEVTAEYTLTINKAD
+577 
-592 QTGFAFEKPNPGAIT
+592 
-607 YKPELTFE
+607 
-615 NAATG
+615 
-620 GQSASN
+620 
-626 VTYTITSDNGVA
+626 DNGVA
-638 SIGSATGT
+638 SIDDSNGT

-659 TRAADNKY
+659 TRAAD
-667 NEVTAEYT
+667 
-675 LTINKAGQTDFA
+675 
-687 FEEQNPKAKT
+687 
-697 YAPGLTFE
+697 
-705 NVAKGNQG
+705 
-713 TGKIT
+713 
-718 YEITSGDDV
+718 
-727 ASIDDNGKLT
+727 
-737 INKAGTVTVK
+737 
-747 ATRAADDKYNE
+747 
-758 VTAEYTLT
+758 
-766 VNKASQTGF
+766 
-775 EFKKTQH
+775 
-782 EITYEPN
+782 
-789 LTFTYE
+789 
-795 ATGGQSA
+795 
-802 GNVTYE
+802 
-808 IIRGKD
+808 
-814 VASID
+814 
-819 DGNGKLT
+819 
-826 INKAGTVTVKAT
+826 
-838 KAADDKY
+838 DKY
-845 NEATAEYTLTID
+845 NEATAEYTLTIN
-857 KANQTG
+857 K
-863 FVFEKT
+863 
-869 QHEIT
+869 
-874 YEPDLTFDNAATGG
+874 
-888 QGTGNVTYTII
+888 
-899 SGNDVAS
+899 
-906 IDGATGTLTIL
+906 
-917 KAGTITVKA
+917 
-926 VRAGD
+926 
-931 DCYNVS
+931 
-937 AEISYTL
+937 
-944 KINRAD
+944 AD

-957 QYNGETADIVY
+957 QYDNDTYKITY
-968 NTGMSFRNAASGGQ
+968 NTGMSFKNAASGGQ
-982 GTGNI
+982 STGNI

-996 SIDNDGNITFKKGQ
+996 SINEDGNITFKDGQ

-1030 TKYTLNISYLGT
+1030 TKYTLNISYLVT

-1071 GYKISWTNTLSGNEW
+1071 GYKISWSNKLSNNEW

-1094 EGNENAKTVYLKN
+1094 EGNKNAKTVYLKN
-1107 DEGITAGIDIGNE
+1107 DEGITAGIDIGDE

-1160 FDPAKVEAVV
+1160 FDPAKVEAIV

-1178 KFNAAL
+1178 KFNADL

-1209 TFSISCTDRAGHVT
+1209 TFSISCTDKAGHVT

-1237 GEFTVDKTAPKIDV
+1237 GEFTVDKTAPKIEV
-1251 SYDNNSVNNKMYFN
+1251 AYDNNSVKNGKYFK
-1265 ADRIATITITEHNFD
+1265 ADRTATITITEHNFD
-1280 ASRVVA
+1280 VSRVKAVITD
-1286 KVTSENAT
+1286 KNAT

-1299 YAAYLSDPNNWTADG
+1299 YAAYLSDLKNWTADG

-1343 KAVNYGESEVPEK
+1343 KAVNYGESEVPKK

-1393 VTVKADDTTSGID
+1393 VTVKADDMTSGID

-1416 TVTAAS
+1416 TVTAAQ

-1471 NTKPVIS
+1471 NIKPVIS

-1483 NKHDSKNTTFYTAKR
+1483 NKHDNNNTTFYTAKR
-1498 TATITITEA
+1498 TATIKITEA

-1571 YTDFSGNKAG
+1571 YTDFSGNKAR

-1709 APTKADIK
+1709 APTKADIR

-1801 TIINSTGIVVD
+1801 TITNSTGIVVD

-1883 TGVLF
+1883 TDVLF

-1898 VYDNDSLVSSWTGS
+1898 VYDNDSLVSSWTGR

-1975 ADRVATIAVTERNFK
+1975 ADRVATIAVAERNFK

-2060 QVPEKFTIDKTLP
+2060 QVPEKFTVDKTLP

-2115 ATDDGTVAALPT
+2115 ATDDDTVAALPI

-2222 AVALDGAYSDQHN
+2222 SVALDGAYSDQHN

-2304 MTETNANQLKN
+2304 VTETNANQLKN

-2331 DDDYRIDVKG
+2331 NDDYRIDVKG

-2354 SANFADD
+2354 SANFSDD

>member
-23 VAVLSDNMLR
+23 IAVLSDNMLR

-42 TITVADK
+42 TITVVDQNNN
-49 IGKAVS
+49 AVS

-70 TQRIVET
+70 TQRTVET
-77 GDDGRVE
+77 GDDGRIE

-93 TDQPTPVVKLS
+93 TAQSTPVVKLS
-104 ATIMKADY
+104 ATITKADY
-112 KQSVITDT
+112 KQSVLTDT

-157 TKFTNPL
+157 TKFTNLL
-164 TKGNGNGKITF
+164 TKGNGTGKITF

-190 NGELTVNKAGTVT
+190 NGELTINKTGTVT

-271 SDAASIEESSGKVKI
+271 SDAASIDESSGKVTI

-301 EGGNPGETFSASYI
+301 EIGNPGKTFSASYI

-393 EYYNDSEEIGY
+393 EYYNDSEEISY

-448 TYTITSGNDV
+448 TYTITSGKDV
-458 ASIDSATGTLT
+458 ASIDSATGILT

-481 RAADDKYNEVTA
+481 RAADDKYNGVTA
-493 EYTLTINKAGQTDF
+493 EYTLTINKADQTNFAFEDQNPEAKIYKPGLTFENTATGGQSKGNVTYEIISGKDVASIDDGNGKLTINKAGTVTVKAIRAGDDCYNASAEISYTLKINRADQTNFAFEKPNPEARTYKPGLTFENKASSDQGTDNVTYEIISGNDVASIDDNGKLTINKAGDVTVKATRAADDKYNEATAEYTLTIEKAGQTDF

-542 TSGDD
+542 TRGDD
-547 VASIDDNGKLT
+547 VATIDGETGKLI
-558 INKAGTVT
+558 INKAGDVT

-577 NEVTAEYTLTINKAD
+577 KKATAEYTLTINKAD
-592 QTGFAFEKPNPGAIT
+592 QTGF
-607 YKPELTFE
+607 
-615 NAATG
+615 
-620 GQSASN
+620 
-626 VTYTITSDNGVA
+626 V
-638 SIGSATGT
+638 
-646 LTILKAGTVTVKA
+646 
-659 TRAADNKY
+659 
-667 NEVTAEYT
+667 
-675 LTINKAGQTDFA
+675 
-687 FEEQNPKAKT
+687 
-697 YAPGLTFE
+697 
-705 NVAKGNQG
+705 
-713 TGKIT
+713 
-718 YEITSGDDV
+718 
-727 ASIDDNGKLT
+727 
-737 INKAGTVTVK
+737 
-747 ATRAADDKYNE
+747 
-758 VTAEYTLT
+758 
-766 VNKASQTGF
+766 
-775 EFKKTQH
+775 FK
-782 EITYEPN
+782 E
-789 LTFTYE
+789 
-795 ATGGQSA
+795 
-802 GNVTYE
+802 
-808 IIRGKD
+808 
-814 VASID
+814 
-819 DGNGKLT
+819 
-826 INKAGTVTVKAT
+826 
-838 KAADDKY
+838 
-845 NEATAEYTLTID
+845 
-857 KANQTG
+857 
-863 FVFEKT
+863 T

-888 QGTGNVTYTII
+888 QSTGNVTYTIT
-899 SGNDVAS
+899 SGNDVAT
-906 IDGATGTLTIL
+906 IDSKTGTLKIN
-917 KAGTITVKA
+917 KAGTVTVKA

-931 DCYNVS
+931 DCYNDS
-937 AEISYTL
+937 SEISYTL

-957 QYNGETADIVY
+957 QYDNDTYKITY
-968 NTGMSFRNAASGGQ
+968 NTGMSFKNAASGGQ

-987 TYSLSSDIV
+987 TYSLSPSDIV
-996 SIDNDGNITFKKGQ
+996 SINEKGNITFNDGK

-1030 TKYTLNISYLGT
+1030 TKYTLNISYLVT

-1057 SKWYTGDITITPAD
+1057 SKWYTGDITITPAE
-1071 GYKISWTNTLSGNEW
+1071 GYKISRSNALSDNEW

-1094 EGNENAKTVYLKN
+1094 EGNENAETVYLKN
-1107 DEGITAGIDIGNE
+1107 DDGITAAIVIGN
-1120 KLMIDRT
+1120 KQLMIDRT
-1127 APAIS
+1127 APAVS

-1178 KFNAAL
+1178 KFNADL

-1237 GEFTVDKTAPKIDV
+1237 GEFTVDKTKPTIDV

-1265 ADRIATITITEHNFD
+1265 ADRISTITITEHNFD

-1498 TATITITEA
+1498 TATIKITEA

-1709 APTKADIK
+1709 APTKADIR

-2060 QVPEKFTIDKTLP
+2060 QAPEKFTIDKTLP

-2198 VISYA
+2198 IISYA

-2463 IDGNSTGAHKVKVVC
+2463 IDGNSTGAHKVKVIC

>member
-23 VAVLSDNMLR
+23 IAVLSDNMLR
-33 TYATPADAF
+33 TYATPADTF
-42 TITVADK
+42 TITVVDQNNN
-49 IGKAVS
+49 AVS
-55 GATVAYEVTVDGVSS
+55 GATVAYEVTVDGASS
-70 TQRIVET
+70 TQRTVET

-93 TDQPTPVVKLS
+93 TAQPTPVVKLS
-104 ATIMKADY
+104 ATITKADY
-112 KQSVITDT
+112 KQSVLTDT
-120 AVTSTTGNVNVTLEE
+120 AVTSTTDNVNVKLEE

-142 GFADPNPEIIYYQRA
+142 GFANPNPVINYDQNN
-157 TKFTNPL
+157 TGFTNPL
-164 TKGNGNGKITF
+164 TKGNGNGNITF

-190 NGELTVNKAGTVT
+190 NGELTINKTGTVT

-237 LNFDPEK
+237 LDFDPE

-253 TIGASSGVVKYKI
+253 TIGASLGVVKYKI

-271 SDAASIEESSGKVKI
+271 SDAASIDESSGKVTI

-301 EGGNPGETFSASYI
+301 EGGNPGKTFSASYI
-315 LTVNKANQTGF
+315 LTVNKA
-326 AFDKST
+326 
-332 PTTVT
+332 
-337 YSPDNNKYEIK
+337 
-348 TTGGKG
+348 
-354 DGKVTFSTDNAE
+354 
-366 VATIDSD
+366 
-373 GKLTTKKAGTVTV
+373 
-386 KAVKAGN
+386 
-393 EYYNDSEEIGY
+393 
-404 TLTIKM
+404 
-410 ADQTNFAF
+410 DQTNFAF
-418 EKPNPEAI
+418 EKQNPGAI

-435 SNKASSDQGADNV
+435 SNKASSDQGEDNV
-448 TYTITSGNDV
+448 TYEITSDNGV
-458 ASIDSATGTLT
+458 ASIDSTTGILT

-493 EYTLTINKAGQTDF
+493 KYTLTINKADQTNFAFEKPNPGAITYKPGLTFENKASSDQGADNVTYTITSDNGVASIDIYGTLTILKAGTVTVQATRAADDKYKEATAEYTLTINKADQTNF
-507 AFEEQN
+507 AFEKPN
-513 PKAKTYA
+513 PGAITYK
-520 PGLTFENVAKG
+520 PGLTFENAVTGGQSAG
-531 NQGTGK
+531 N
-537 ITYEI
+537 ITYTI
-542 TSGDD
+542 TSGKD
-547 VASIDDNGKLT
+547 VASIDDSNGTLT

-577 NEVTAEYTLTINKAD
+577 K
-592 QTGFAFEKPNPGAIT
+592 
-607 YKPELTFE
+607 
-615 NAATG
+615 
-620 GQSASN
+620 
-626 VTYTITSDNGVA
+626 
-638 SIGSATGT
+638 
-646 LTILKAGTVTVKA
+646 
-659 TRAADNKY
+659 
-667 NEVTAEYT
+667 
-675 LTINKAGQTDFA
+675 
-687 FEEQNPKAKT
+687 
-697 YAPGLTFE
+697 
-705 NVAKGNQG
+705 
-713 TGKIT
+713 
-718 YEITSGDDV
+718 
-727 ASIDDNGKLT
+727 
-737 INKAGTVTVK
+737 
-747 ATRAADDKYNE
+747 
-758 VTAEYTLT
+758 
-766 VNKASQTGF
+766 
-775 EFKKTQH
+775 
-782 EITYEPN
+782 
-789 LTFTYE
+789 
-795 ATGGQSA
+795 
-802 GNVTYE
+802 
-808 IIRGKD
+808 
-814 VASID
+814 
-819 DGNGKLT
+819 
-826 INKAGTVTVKAT
+826 
-838 KAADDKY
+838 
-845 NEATAEYTLTID
+845 EATAEYTLTID

-888 QGTGNVTYTII
+888 QSTGNVTYMIT

-906 IDGATGTLTIL
+906 IDSATGTLTIL
-917 KAGTITVKA
+917 KAGTVTVKA

-931 DCYNVS
+931 DCYNDS
-937 AEISYTL
+937 YEISYTL
-944 KINRAD
+944 KINKAD

-957 QYNGETADIVY
+957 QYDNDTYKITY
-968 NTGMSFRNAASGGQ
+968 NTGMSFKNAASGGQ

-996 SIDNDGNITFKKGQ
+996 SIDNDGNITFKNGQ

-1030 TKYTLNISYLGT
+1030 TKYTLNISYLVT

-1071 GYKISWTNTLSGNEW
+1071 GYKISWSNKLSNNEW

-1107 DEGITAGIDIGNE
+1107 DEGITAGIDIGDE

-1127 APAIS
+1127 APAVS

-1146 DKDRTATITITEHN
+1146 DKNRTATITITEHN
-1160 FDPAKVEAVV
+1160 FDPAKVEAIV

-1178 KFNAAL
+1178 KFNADL

-1209 TFSISCTDRAGHVT
+1209 TFSINCTDKAGHVT

-1237 GEFTVDKTAPKIDV
+1237 GEFTVDKTAPKIEV
-1251 SYDNNSVNNKMYFN
+1251 AYDNNSVKNGKYFK
-1265 ADRIATITITEHNFD
+1265 ADRTATITITEHNFD
-1280 ASRVVA
+1280 VSRVKAVITD
-1286 KVTSENAT
+1286 KNAT

-1299 YAAYLSDPNNWTADG
+1299 YAAYLSDLKNWTADG

-1393 VTVKADDTTSGID
+1393 VTVKADDMTSGID

-1416 TVTAAS
+1416 IVTAAQ

-1442 QYRGN
+1442 QYRGK
-1447 ISFIAFDRAG
+1447 ISFKAFDRAG
-1457 NSTGM
+1457 NKADM
-1462 SDDKTVVAD
+1462 SDDDKTVVAD

-1498 TATITITEA
+1498 TATIKITEA

-1571 YTDFSGNKAG
+1571 YTDFSGNKAR

-1635 TNKNATGTVGD
+1635 TNKNATGSVGD

-1709 APTKADIK
+1709 APTKADIR

-1793 AEDKAGNV
+1793 TEDKAGNV

-1898 VYDNDSLVSSWTGS
+1898 VYDNDSLVSSWTGR

-1930 ATDNAGNTRVTTN
+1930 ATDNAGNARVTTN

-2060 QVPEKFTIDKTLP
+2060 QVPEKFTVDKTLP

-2115 ATDDGTVAALPT
+2115 ATDDDTVAALPI

-2198 VISYA
+2198 VISYT

-2304 MTETNANQLKN
+2304 VTETNANQLKN

>member
-23 VAVLSDNMLR
+23 IAVLSDNMLR
-33 TYATPADAF
+33 TYATPADTF
-42 TITVADK
+42 TITVVDQNNN
-49 IGKAVS
+49 AVS
-55 GATVAYEVTVDGVSS
+55 GATVAYEVTVDGASS
-70 TQRIVET
+70 TQRTVET

-93 TDQPTPVVKLS
+93 TAQPTPVVKLS
-104 ATIMKADY
+104 ATITKADY

-120 AVTSTTGNVNVTLEE
+120 AVTSTTDNVNVTLKE

-142 GFADPNPEIIYYQRA
+142 GFANPNPVINYDQNN
-157 TKFTNPL
+157 TGFTNPL

-190 NGELTVNKAGTVT
+190 NGELTINKTGTVT

-237 LNFDPEK
+237 LDFDPE

-253 TIGASSGVVKYKI
+253 TIGAISGVVKYKI

-271 SDAASIEESSGKVKI
+271 SDAASIDESSGKVTI

-301 EGGNPGETFSASYI
+301 EGGNPDKTFSASYI

-373 GKLTTKKAGTVTV
+373 GKLTTEKAGTVTV

-393 EYYNDSEEIGY
+393 EYYNDSEEISC

-418 EKPNPEAI
+418 ENQNPEAI
-426 TYDPKNNTF
+426 KYKPGLTFENAATGGQSAGNVTYEIIRGNDVASIGSNGTLIVLKAGDVTVKATRAADDKYNEVTAEYTLTINKADQTNFVFEDQNPGAITYKPRLTF
-435 SNKASSDQGADNV
+435 ENKASSDQGADNV

-458 ASIDSATGTLT
+458 ASIDSSTGTLT

-493 EYTLTINKAGQTDF
+493 EYTLTINKADQTNF
-507 AFEEQN
+507 AFEKQN
-513 PKAKTYA
+513 PGAITYK
-520 PGLTFENVAKG
+520 PGLTFENKATG

-542 TSGDD
+542 TSGND
-547 VASIDDNGKLT
+547 VASIDGNGKLT

-577 NEVTAEYTLTINKAD
+577 KEATAEYTLTINKAD
-592 QTGFAFEKPNPGAIT
+592 QTNFAFENQNPEART
-607 YKPELTFE
+607 YKPGLTFE
-615 NAATG
+615 NK
-620 GQSASN
+620 ASSDQGADN
-626 VTYTITSDNGVA
+626 VTYTITSGNG
-638 SIGSATGT
+638 
-646 LTILKAGTVTVKA
+646 
-659 TRAADNKY
+659 
-667 NEVTAEYT
+667 
-675 LTINKAGQTDFA
+675 
-687 FEEQNPKAKT
+687 
-697 YAPGLTFE
+697 
-705 NVAKGNQG
+705 
-713 TGKIT
+713 
-718 YEITSGDDV
+718 V

-737 INKAGTVTVK
+737 INKAGDVTVK
-747 ATRAADDKYNE
+747 ATRAADDKY
-758 VTAEYTLT
+758 
-766 VNKASQTGF
+766 K
-775 EFKKTQH
+775 
-782 EITYEPN
+782 
-789 LTFTYE
+789 
-795 ATGGQSA
+795 
-802 GNVTYE
+802 
-808 IIRGKD
+808 
-814 VASID
+814 
-819 DGNGKLT
+819 
-826 INKAGTVTVKAT
+826 
-838 KAADDKY
+838 
-845 NEATAEYTLTID
+845 EATAEYTLTID

-888 QGTGNVTYTII
+888 QSTGNVTYTIT
-899 SGNDVAS
+899 SGNDVAT
-906 IDGATGTLTIL
+906 IDSKTGTLKIN
-917 KAGTITVKA
+917 KAGTVTVKA

-931 DCYNVS
+931 DCYNAS
-937 AEISYTL
+937 AKISYTL
-944 KINRAD
+944 KINKAD

-957 QYNGETADIVY
+957 QYDNDTYKITY
-968 NTGMSFRNAASGGQ
+968 NTGMSFKNAASGGQ

-996 SIDNDGNITFKKGQ
+996 SIDEKGNITFKDGQ

-1030 TKYTLNISYLGT
+1030 TKYTLNISYLVT

-1071 GYKISWTNTLSGNEW
+1071 GYKISWSNKLSNNEW

-1094 EGNENAKTVYLKN
+1094 EGNKNAKTVYLKN
-1107 DEGITAGIDIGNE
+1107 DEGITAGIDIGDE

-1160 FDPAKVEAVV
+1160 FDPAKVEAIV

-1178 KFNAAL
+1178 KFNADL

-1209 TFSISCTDRAGHVT
+1209 TFSISCTDKAGHVT

-1237 GEFTVDKTAPKIDV
+1237 GEFTVDKTAPKIEV
-1251 SYDNNSVNNKMYFN
+1251 AYDNNSVKNGKYFK
-1265 ADRIATITITEHNFD
+1265 ADRTATITITEHNFD
-1280 ASRVVA
+1280 VSRVKAVITD
-1286 KVTSENAT
+1286 KNAT

-1299 YAAYLSDPNNWTADG
+1299 YAAYLSDLKNWTADG

-1393 VTVKADDTTSGID
+1393 VTVKADDMTSGID

-1416 TVTAAS
+1416 IVTAAQ

-1442 QYRGN
+1442 QYRGK
-1447 ISFIAFDRAG
+1447 ISFKAFDRAG
-1457 NSTGM
+1457 NKADM
-1462 SDDKTVVAD
+1462 SDDDKTVVAD

-1498 TATITITEA
+1498 TATIKITEA

-1571 YTDFSGNKAG
+1571 YTDFSGNKAR

-1635 TNKNATGTVGD
+1635 TNKNATGSVGD

-1709 APTKADIK
+1709 APTKADIR

-1793 AEDKAGNV
+1793 TEDKAGNV

-1898 VYDNDSLVSSWTGS
+1898 VYDNDSLVSSWTGR

-1930 ATDNAGNTRVTTN
+1930 ATDNAGNARVTTN

-2060 QVPEKFTIDKTLP
+2060 QVPEKFTVDKTLP

-2115 ATDDGTVAALPT
+2115 ATDDDTVAALPI

-2198 VISYA
+2198 VISYT

-2304 MTETNANQLKN
+2304 VTETNANQLKN

>member
-23 VAVLSDNMLR
+23 IAVLSDNMLR
-33 TYATPADAF
+33 TYATPADTF
-42 TITVADK
+42 TITVVDQNNN
-49 IGKAVS
+49 AVS
-55 GATVAYEVTVDGVSS
+55 GATVAYEVTVDGASS
-70 TQRIVET
+70 TQRTVET

-93 TDQPTPVVKLS
+93 TAQPTPVVKLS
-104 ATIMKADY
+104 ATITKADY
-112 KQSVITDT
+112 KQSVLTDT
-120 AVTSTTGNVNVTLEE
+120 AVTSTTDNVNVKLEE

-142 GFADPNPEIIYYQRA
+142 GFADPNPVINYDQNN
-157 TKFTNPL
+157 TGFTNPL
-164 TKGNGNGKITF
+164 TKGNGNGNITF

-190 NGELTVNKAGTVT
+190 NGELTINKTGTVT

-237 LNFDPEK
+237 LDFDPE

-253 TIGASSGVVKYKI
+253 TIGAISGVVKYKI

-271 SDAASIEESSGKVKI
+271 SDAASIDESSGKVTI

-292 KVGADLTIG
+292 KVGADLTIR
-301 EGGNPGETFSASYI
+301 EGGNPGKTFSASYI
-315 LTVNKANQTGF
+315 LTVNKA
-326 AFDKST
+326 
-332 PTTVT
+332 
-337 YSPDNNKYEIK
+337 
-348 TTGGKG
+348 
-354 DGKVTFSTDNAE
+354 
-366 VATIDSD
+366 
-373 GKLTTKKAGTVTV
+373 
-386 KAVKAGN
+386 
-393 EYYNDSEEIGY
+393 
-404 TLTIKM
+404 
-410 ADQTNFAF
+410 DQTNFAF
-418 EKPNPEAI
+418 EKQNPRAI

-435 SNKASSDQGADNV
+435 SNKASSDQGEDNVTYEITSDNGVASIDSTTGILTILKAGDVTVKATRAADDKYNKVTAEYTLTINKADQTNFAFEKPNPEARTYKPGLTFENKASSDQGADNV
-448 TYTITSGNDV
+448 TYTITCYYGV
-458 ASIDSATGTLT
+458 ASIDIYGTLT

-493 EYTLTINKAGQTDF
+493 EYTLTI
-507 AFEEQN
+507 
-513 PKAKTYA
+513 Y
-520 PGLTFENVAKG
+520 
-531 NQGTGK
+531 
-537 ITYEI
+537 
-542 TSGDD
+542 
-547 VASIDDNGKLT
+547 
-558 INKAGTVT
+558 
-566 VKATRAADDKY
+566 
-577 NEVTAEYTLTINKAD
+577 KAD
-592 QTGFAFEKPNPGAIT
+592 
-607 YKPELTFE
+607 
-615 NAATG
+615 
-620 GQSASN
+620 
-626 VTYTITSDNGVA
+626 
-638 SIGSATGT
+638 
-646 LTILKAGTVTVKA
+646 
-659 TRAADNKY
+659 
-667 NEVTAEYT
+667 
-675 LTINKAGQTDFA
+675 
-687 FEEQNPKAKT
+687 
-697 YAPGLTFE
+697 
-705 NVAKGNQG
+705 
-713 TGKIT
+713 
-718 YEITSGDDV
+718 
-727 ASIDDNGKLT
+727 
-737 INKAGTVTVK
+737 
-747 ATRAADDKYNE
+747 
-758 VTAEYTLT
+758 
-766 VNKASQTGF
+766 
-775 EFKKTQH
+775 
-782 EITYEPN
+782 
-789 LTFTYE
+789 
-795 ATGGQSA
+795 
-802 GNVTYE
+802 
-808 IIRGKD
+808 
-814 VASID
+814 
-819 DGNGKLT
+819 
-826 INKAGTVTVKAT
+826 
-838 KAADDKY
+838 
-845 NEATAEYTLTID
+845 
-857 KANQTG
+857 QTG

-888 QGTGNVTYTII
+888 QSTGNVTYTIT
-899 SGNDVAS
+899 SGNDVAT
-906 IDGATGTLTIL
+906 IDSKTGTLKIN
-917 KAGTITVKA
+917 KAGTVTVKA

-931 DCYNVS
+931 DCYNDS
-937 AEISYTL
+937 SEISYTL

-957 QYNGETADIVY
+957 QYDNDTYKITY
-968 NTGMSFRNAASGGQ
+968 NTGMSFKNAASGGQ
-982 GTGNI
+982 STGNI

-996 SIDNDGNITFKKGQ
+996 SIYNDGNITFKDGQ

-1030 TKYTLNISYLGT
+1030 TKYTLNISYLVT

-1071 GYKISWTNTLSGNEW
+1071 GYKISWSNKLSNNEW

-1107 DEGITAGIDIGNE
+1107 DEGITAGIDIGDE

-1127 APAIS
+1127 APAVS

-1160 FDPAKVEAVV
+1160 FDPAKVEAIV

-1178 KFNAAL
+1178 KFNADL

-1209 TFSISCTDRAGHVT
+1209 TFSINCTDKAGHVT

-1237 GEFTVDKTAPKIDV
+1237 GDFTVDKTAPKIEV
-1251 SYDNNSVNNKMYFN
+1251 AYDNNSVKNGKYFK
-1265 ADRIATITITEHNFD
+1265 ADRTATITITEHNFD
-1280 ASRVVA
+1280 VSRVKA
-1286 KVTSENAT
+1286 LITDKNAT

-1299 YAAYLSDPNNWTADG
+1299 YAAYLSDLKNWTADG

-1343 KAVNYGESEVPEK
+1343 KAVNYGESEVPKK

-1416 TVTAAS
+1416 TVTAAQ

-1442 QYRGN
+1442 QYRGK
-1447 ISFIAFDRAG
+1447 ISFKAFDRAG

-1471 NTKPVIS
+1471 NIKPVIS

-1483 NKHDSKNTTFYTAKR
+1483 NKHDNNNTTFYTAKR
-1498 TATITITEA
+1498 TATIKITEA

-1571 YTDFSGNKAG
+1571 YTDFSGNKAR

-1607 SKYFKADR
+1607 SKYFKTDR

-1709 APTKADIK
+1709 APTKADIR

-1760 DDVAGYSADGS
+1760 HDVAGYSADGS

-1898 VYDNDSLVSSWTGS
+1898 VYDNDSLVSSWTGR

-2060 QVPEKFTIDKTLP
+2060 QVPEKFTVDKTLP

-2115 ATDDGTVAALPT
+2115 ATDDDTVAALPI

-2198 VISYA
+2198 VISYT

-2304 MTETNANQLKN
+2304 VTETNANQLKN

>member
-23 VAVLSDNMLR
+23 IVVLSDNMLR
-33 TYATPADAF
+33 TYAAPADAF

-49 IGKAVS
+49 SDNAIS
-55 GATVAYEVTVDGVSS
+55 GATVAYEVTVDGASF
-70 TQRIVET
+70 TQRTVET

-93 TDQPTPVVKLS
+93 TAQPTPVVKLS
-104 ATIMKADY
+104 ATITKADY
-112 KQSVITDT
+112 KQSVLTDT
-120 AVTSTTGNVNVTLEE
+120 AVTSTTGNVNVTLKE

-142 GFADPNPEIIYYQRA
+142 GFANPNPVINYDQNN
-157 TKFTNPL
+157 TGFTNPL
-164 TKGNGNGKITF
+164 TKGNGNGNITF

-190 NGELTVNKAGTVT
+190 NGELTMNKTGTVT

-237 LNFDPEK
+237 LDFDPE

-253 TIGASSGVVKYKI
+253 TIGASLGVVKYKI

-271 SDAASIEESSGKVKI
+271 SDAASIDESSGKVTI

-301 EGGNPGETFSASYI
+301 EGGNPGKTFSASYI
-315 LTVNKANQTGF
+315 LTVNKADQTGF
-326 AFDKST
+326 AFEKQNPGAITYDPKNNTFSNKASSDQGEDN
-332 PTTVT
+332 VT
-337 YSPDNNKYEIK
+337 YEITSDNGVASIDS
-348 TTGGKG
+348 TTGIL
-354 DGKVTFSTDNAE
+354 
-366 VATIDSD
+366 TI
-373 GKLTTKKAGTVTV
+373 LKAGDVTV
-386 KAVKAGN
+386 KATRAADDKYN
-393 EYYNDSEEIGY
+393 EVTAKY
-404 TLTIKM
+404 TLTINK

-418 EKPNPEAI
+418 EKPNPEAVTYDPKNNTFSNKASSDQGADNVTYTITSDNGVASIDINGTLTILKAGTVTVQATRAADDKYKEATAEYTLTINKADQTNFAFEKQNPATITYKPGLTFENAATGGQSAGNVTYTITSGKDVASIDDSNGTLTINKAGTVTVKATRAADDKYNEVTAEYTLTINKADQTNFAFENQNPEARTYKPGLTFENKASSDQGADNVTYTITRDNGVASIDINGTLTILKAGDVTVKATRAADDKYNEATAEYTLTINKADQTHFAFENPNPGAI

-469 ILKAGD
+469 ILKAG
-475 VTVKAT
+475 
-481 RAADDKYNEVTA
+481 
-493 EYTLTINKAGQTDF
+493 
-507 AFEEQN
+507 
-513 PKAKTYA
+513 
-520 PGLTFENVAKG
+520 
-531 NQGTGK
+531 
-537 ITYEI
+537 
-542 TSGDD
+542 
-547 VASIDDNGKLT
+547 
-558 INKAGTVT
+558 TVT
-566 VKATRAADDKY
+566 VKA
-577 NEVTAEYTLTINKAD
+577 I
-592 QTGFAFEKPNPGAIT
+592 
-607 YKPELTFE
+607 
-615 NAATG
+615 
-620 GQSASN
+620 
-626 VTYTITSDNGVA
+626 
-638 SIGSATGT
+638 
-646 LTILKAGTVTVKA
+646 
-659 TRAADNKY
+659 
-667 NEVTAEYT
+667 
-675 LTINKAGQTDFA
+675 
-687 FEEQNPKAKT
+687 
-697 YAPGLTFE
+697 
-705 NVAKGNQG
+705 
-713 TGKIT
+713 
-718 YEITSGDDV
+718 
-727 ASIDDNGKLT
+727 
-737 INKAGTVTVK
+737 
-747 ATRAADDKYNE
+747 
-758 VTAEYTLT
+758 
-766 VNKASQTGF
+766 
-775 EFKKTQH
+775 
-782 EITYEPN
+782 
-789 LTFTYE
+789 
-795 ATGGQSA
+795 
-802 GNVTYE
+802 
-808 IIRGKD
+808 
-814 VASID
+814 
-819 DGNGKLT
+819 
-826 INKAGTVTVKAT
+826 
-838 KAADDKY
+838 
-845 NEATAEYTLTID
+845 
-857 KANQTG
+857 
-863 FVFEKT
+863 
-869 QHEIT
+869 
-874 YEPDLTFDNAATGG
+874 
-888 QGTGNVTYTII
+888 
-899 SGNDVAS
+899 
-906 IDGATGTLTIL
+906 
-917 KAGTITVKA
+917 
-926 VRAGD
+926 RAGD
-931 DCYNVS
+931 DCYNAS

-944 KINRAD
+944 KINKAD

-957 QYNGETADIVY
+957 QYDNDTYKITY
-968 NTGMSFRNAASGGQ
+968 NTGMSFKNAASGGQ

-987 TYSLSSDIV
+987 TYSLLPSDIV
-996 SIDNDGNITFKKGQ
+996 SIDEDGNITFNDGK

-1030 TKYTLNISYLGT
+1030 TKYTLNISYLVT

-1057 SKWYTGDITITPAD
+1057 CKWYTGDITITPAE
-1071 GYKISWTNTLSGNEW
+1071 GYKISRSNALSDNEW

-1094 EGNENAKTVYLKN
+1094 EGNENTETVYLKN
-1107 DEGITAGIDIGNE
+1107 DDGITAAIVIG
-1120 KLMIDRT
+1120 KGQLMIDRT
-1127 APAIS
+1127 APAVS

-1146 DKDRTATITITEHN
+1146 DKNRTATITITEHN
-1160 FDPAKVEAVV
+1160 FDPAKVEAIV

-1178 KFNAAL
+1178 KFNADL

-1209 TFSISCTDRAGHVT
+1209 TFSISCTDKAGHVT

-1237 GEFTVDKTAPKIDV
+1237 GEFTVDKTAPKIEV
-1251 SYDNNSVNNKMYFN
+1251 AYDNNSVKNGKYFK
-1265 ADRIATITITEHNFD
+1265 ADRTATITITEHNFD
-1280 ASRVVA
+1280 VSRVKAVITD
-1286 KVTSENAT
+1286 KNAT

-1299 YAAYLSDPNNWTADG
+1299 YAAYLSDPKNWTADG
-1314 DKHTATI
+1314 DKHTAAI

-1393 VTVKADDTTSGID
+1393 VTVKADDMTSGID

-1416 TVTAAS
+1416 TVTAAQ

-1442 QYRGN
+1442 QYRGK
-1447 ISFIAFDRAG
+1447 ISFKAFDRAG
-1457 NSTGM
+1457 NKADM
-1462 SDDKTVVAD
+1462 SDDDKTVVAD

-1498 TATITITEA
+1498 TATIKITEA

-1571 YTDFSGNKAG
+1571 YTDFSGNKAR

-1635 TNKNATGTVGD
+1635 TNKNATGSVGD

-1709 APTKADIK
+1709 APTKADIR

-1793 AEDKAGNV
+1793 TEDKAGNV

-1898 VYDNDSLVSSWTGS
+1898 VYDNDSLVSSWTGR

-1930 ATDNAGNTRVTTN
+1930 ATDNAGNARVTTN

-2046 ADNRSDGAVYAAGT
+2046 ADNKSDGAVYAAGT
-2060 QVPEKFTIDKTLP
+2060 QVPEKFTVDKTLP

-2115 ATDDGTVAALPT
+2115 ATDDDTVAALPI

-2198 VISYA
+2198 VISYT

-2304 MTETNANQLKN
+2304 VTETNANQLKN

>member
-23 VAVLSDNMLR
+23 IVVLSDNMLR
-33 TYATPADAF
+33 TYAAPADAF

-49 IGKAVS
+49 SDNAIS
-55 GATVAYEVTVDGVSS
+55 GATVAYEVTVDGASF
-70 TQRIVET
+70 TQRTVET

-93 TDQPTPVVKLS
+93 TAQPTPVVKLS
-104 ATIMKADY
+104 ATITKADY
-112 KQSVITDT
+112 KQSVLTDT
-120 AVTSTTGNVNVTLEE
+120 AVTSTTGNVNVTLKE

-142 GFADPNPEIIYYQRA
+142 GFANPNPVINYDQNN
-157 TKFTNPL
+157 TGFTNPL
-164 TKGNGNGKITF
+164 TKGNGNGNITF

-190 NGELTVNKAGTVT
+190 NGELTINKTGTVT

-237 LNFDPEK
+237 LDFDPE

-253 TIGASSGVVKYKI
+253 TIGASLGVVKYKI

-271 SDAASIEESSGKVKI
+271 SDAASIDESSGKVTI

-301 EGGNPGETFSASYI
+301 EGENPGKTFSASYI
-315 LTVNKANQTGF
+315 LTVNKADQTNF
-326 AFDKST
+326 AFEKQN
-332 PTTVT
+332 PGAIT
-337 YSPDNNKYEIK
+337 YKPGLTFENKATGNQGTGKITYEI
-348 TTGGKG
+348 TSGN
-354 DGKVTFSTDNAE
+354 D
-366 VATIDSD
+366 VASIDSAT
-373 GKLTTKKAGTVTV
+373 GTLTILKAGDVTV
-386 KAVKAGN
+386 KATRAADDKYKEATA
-393 EYYNDSEEIGY
+393 EY
-404 TLTIKM
+404 TLTINK

-418 EKPNPEAI
+418 EKQNPATITYKPGLTFENAATGGQSAGNVTYTITSGKDVASIDDSNGTLTINKAGTVTVKATRAADDKYNEVTAEYTLTINKADQTNFAFEKQNPGAITYKPGLTFENKATGNQGTGKITYEITSGNDVASIDSATGTLTILKAGDVTVKATRAADDKYKEATAEYTLTINKADQTNFAFENQNPEARTYKPGLTFENKASSDQGADNVTYTITRDNGVASIDINGTLTILKAGDVTVKATRAADDKYNEATAEYTLTINKADQTHFAFENPNPGAI

-469 ILKAGD
+469 ILKAG
-475 VTVKAT
+475 
-481 RAADDKYNEVTA
+481 
-493 EYTLTINKAGQTDF
+493 
-507 AFEEQN
+507 
-513 PKAKTYA
+513 
-520 PGLTFENVAKG
+520 
-531 NQGTGK
+531 
-537 ITYEI
+537 
-542 TSGDD
+542 
-547 VASIDDNGKLT
+547 
-558 INKAGTVT
+558 TVT
-566 VKATRAADDKY
+566 VKA
-577 NEVTAEYTLTINKAD
+577 I
-592 QTGFAFEKPNPGAIT
+592 
-607 YKPELTFE
+607 
-615 NAATG
+615 
-620 GQSASN
+620 
-626 VTYTITSDNGVA
+626 
-638 SIGSATGT
+638 
-646 LTILKAGTVTVKA
+646 
-659 TRAADNKY
+659 
-667 NEVTAEYT
+667 
-675 LTINKAGQTDFA
+675 
-687 FEEQNPKAKT
+687 
-697 YAPGLTFE
+697 
-705 NVAKGNQG
+705 
-713 TGKIT
+713 
-718 YEITSGDDV
+718 
-727 ASIDDNGKLT
+727 
-737 INKAGTVTVK
+737 
-747 ATRAADDKYNE
+747 
-758 VTAEYTLT
+758 
-766 VNKASQTGF
+766 
-775 EFKKTQH
+775 
-782 EITYEPN
+782 
-789 LTFTYE
+789 
-795 ATGGQSA
+795 
-802 GNVTYE
+802 
-808 IIRGKD
+808 
-814 VASID
+814 
-819 DGNGKLT
+819 
-826 INKAGTVTVKAT
+826 
-838 KAADDKY
+838 
-845 NEATAEYTLTID
+845 
-857 KANQTG
+857 
-863 FVFEKT
+863 
-869 QHEIT
+869 
-874 YEPDLTFDNAATGG
+874 
-888 QGTGNVTYTII
+888 
-899 SGNDVAS
+899 
-906 IDGATGTLTIL
+906 
-917 KAGTITVKA
+917 
-926 VRAGD
+926 RAGD
-931 DCYNVS
+931 DCYNAS

-944 KINRAD
+944 KINKAD

-957 QYNGETADIVY
+957 QYDNDTYKITY
-968 NTGMSFRNAASGGQ
+968 NTGMSFKNAASGGQ

-987 TYSLSSDIV
+987 TYSLLPSDIV
-996 SIDNDGNITFKKGQ
+996 SIDEDGNITFNDGK

-1030 TKYTLNISYLGT
+1030 TKYTLNISYLVT

-1057 SKWYTGDITITPAD
+1057 SKWYTGDITITPAE
-1071 GYKISWTNTLSGNEW
+1071 GYKISRSNALSDNEW

-1094 EGNENAKTVYLKN
+1094 EGNENTETVYLKN
-1107 DEGITAGIDIGNE
+1107 DDGITAAIVIG
-1120 KLMIDRT
+1120 KGQLMIDRT
-1127 APAIS
+1127 APAVS

-1146 DKDRTATITITEHN
+1146 DKNRTATITITEHN
-1160 FDPAKVEAVV
+1160 FDPAKVEAIV

-1178 KFNAAL
+1178 KFNADL

-1209 TFSISCTDRAGHVT
+1209 TFSISCTDKAGHVT

-1237 GEFTVDKTAPKIDV
+1237 GEFTVDKTAPKIEV
-1251 SYDNNSVNNKMYFN
+1251 AYDNNSVKNGKYFK
-1265 ADRIATITITEHNFD
+1265 ADRTATITITEHNFD
-1280 ASRVVA
+1280 VSRVKAVITD
-1286 KVTSENAT
+1286 KNAT

-1299 YAAYLSDPNNWTADG
+1299 YAAYLSDPKNWTADG
-1314 DKHTATI
+1314 DKHTAAI

-1393 VTVKADDTTSGID
+1393 VTVKADDMTSGID

-1416 TVTAAS
+1416 TVTAAQ

-1442 QYRGN
+1442 QYRGK
-1447 ISFIAFDRAG
+1447 ISFKAFDRAG
-1457 NSTGM
+1457 NKADM
-1462 SDDKTVVAD
+1462 SDDDKTVVAD

-1498 TATITITEA
+1498 TATIKITEA

-1571 YTDFSGNKAG
+1571 YTDFSGNKAR

-1635 TNKNATGTVGD
+1635 TNKNATGSVGD

-1709 APTKADIK
+1709 APTKADIR

-1793 AEDKAGNV
+1793 TEDKAGNV

-1898 VYDNDSLVSSWTGS
+1898 VYDNDSLVSSWTGR

-1930 ATDNAGNTRVTTN
+1930 ATDNAGNARVTTN

-2046 ADNRSDGAVYAAGT
+2046 ADNKSDGAVYAAGT
-2060 QVPEKFTIDKTLP
+2060 QVPEKFTVDKTLP

-2115 ATDDGTVAALPT
+2115 ATDDDTVAALPI

-2198 VISYA
+2198 VISYT

-2304 MTETNANQLKN
+2304 VTETNANQLKN

>member
-23 VAVLSDNMLR
+23 IAVLSDNMLR
-33 TYATPADAF
+33 TYATPADTF
-42 TITVADK
+42 TITVVDQNNN
-49 IGKAVS
+49 AVS
-55 GATVAYEVTVDGVSS
+55 GATVAYEVTVDGASS
-70 TQRIVET
+70 TQRTVET

-93 TDQPTPVVKLS
+93 TAQPTPVVKLS
-104 ATIMKADY
+104 ATITKADY
-112 KQSVITDT
+112 KQSVLTDT
-120 AVTSTTGNVNVTLEE
+120 AVTSTTDNVNVKLEE

-142 GFADPNPEIIYYQRA
+142 GFADPNPVINYDQNN
-157 TKFTNPL
+157 TGFTNPL
-164 TKGNGNGKITF
+164 TKGNGNGNITF

-190 NGELTVNKAGTVT
+190 NGELTINKTGTVT

-237 LNFDPEK
+237 LDFDPE

-253 TIGASSGVVKYKI
+253 TIGAISGVVKYKI

-271 SDAASIEESSGKVKI
+271 SDAASIDESSGKVTI

-292 KVGADLTIG
+292 KVGADLTIR
-301 EGGNPGETFSASYI
+301 EGGNPGKTFSASYI
-315 LTVNKANQTGF
+315 LTVNKA
-326 AFDKST
+326 
-332 PTTVT
+332 
-337 YSPDNNKYEIK
+337 
-348 TTGGKG
+348 
-354 DGKVTFSTDNAE
+354 
-366 VATIDSD
+366 
-373 GKLTTKKAGTVTV
+373 
-386 KAVKAGN
+386 
-393 EYYNDSEEIGY
+393 
-404 TLTIKM
+404 
-410 ADQTNFAF
+410 DQTNFAF
-418 EKPNPEAI
+418 EKQNPRAI

-435 SNKASSDQGADNV
+435 SNKASSDQGEDNV
-448 TYTITSGNDV
+448 TYEITSDNGV
-458 ASIDSATGTLT
+458 ASIDSTTGILT

-493 EYTLTINKAGQTDF
+493 EYTLTINKADQTNF
-507 AFEEQN
+507 AFENQN
-513 PKAKTYA
+513 PEA
-520 PGLTFENVAKG
+520 
-531 NQGTGK
+531 
-537 ITYEI
+537 ITYDPKNNTFSNKASSDQGADNVTYTI
-542 TSGDD
+542 TSDNG
-547 VASIDDNGKLT
+547 VASIDIYGTLT
-558 INKAGTVT
+558 ILKAGDVT

-577 NEVTAEYTLTINKAD
+577 NEVTAEYTLTIYKAD
-592 QTGFAFEKPNPGAIT
+592 
-607 YKPELTFE
+607 
-615 NAATG
+615 
-620 GQSASN
+620 
-626 VTYTITSDNGVA
+626 
-638 SIGSATGT
+638 
-646 LTILKAGTVTVKA
+646 
-659 TRAADNKY
+659 
-667 NEVTAEYT
+667 
-675 LTINKAGQTDFA
+675 
-687 FEEQNPKAKT
+687 
-697 YAPGLTFE
+697 
-705 NVAKGNQG
+705 
-713 TGKIT
+713 
-718 YEITSGDDV
+718 
-727 ASIDDNGKLT
+727 
-737 INKAGTVTVK
+737 
-747 ATRAADDKYNE
+747 
-758 VTAEYTLT
+758 
-766 VNKASQTGF
+766 
-775 EFKKTQH
+775 
-782 EITYEPN
+782 
-789 LTFTYE
+789 
-795 ATGGQSA
+795 
-802 GNVTYE
+802 
-808 IIRGKD
+808 
-814 VASID
+814 
-819 DGNGKLT
+819 
-826 INKAGTVTVKAT
+826 
-838 KAADDKY
+838 
-845 NEATAEYTLTID
+845 
-857 KANQTG
+857 QTG

-888 QGTGNVTYTII
+888 QSTGNVTYTIT
-899 SGNDVAS
+899 SGNDVAT
-906 IDGATGTLTIL
+906 IDSKTGTLKIN
-917 KAGTITVKA
+917 KAGTVTVKA

-931 DCYNVS
+931 DCYNDS
-937 AEISYTL
+937 SEISYTL

-957 QYNGETADIVY
+957 QYDNDTYKITY
-968 NTGMSFRNAASGGQ
+968 NTGMSFKNAASGGQ
-982 GTGNI
+982 STGNI

-996 SIDNDGNITFKKGQ
+996 SIYNDGNITFKDGQ

-1030 TKYTLNISYLGT
+1030 TKYTLNISYLVT

-1071 GYKISWTNTLSGNEW
+1071 GYKISWSNKLSNNEW

-1107 DEGITAGIDIGNE
+1107 DEGITAGIDIGDE

-1127 APAIS
+1127 APAVS

-1160 FDPAKVEAVV
+1160 FDPAKVEAIV

-1178 KFNAAL
+1178 KFNADL

-1209 TFSISCTDRAGHVT
+1209 TFSINCTDKAGHVT

-1237 GEFTVDKTAPKIDV
+1237 GDFTVDKTAPKIEV
-1251 SYDNNSVNNKMYFN
+1251 AYDNNSVKNGKYFK
-1265 ADRIATITITEHNFD
+1265 ADRTATITITEHNFD
-1280 ASRVVA
+1280 VSRIKA
-1286 KVTSENAT
+1286 LITDKNAT

-1299 YAAYLSDPNNWTADG
+1299 YAAYLSDLKNWTADG

-1343 KAVNYGESEVPEK
+1343 KAVNYGESEVPKK

-1416 TVTAAS
+1416 TVTAAQ

-1442 QYRGN
+1442 QYRGK
-1447 ISFIAFDRAG
+1447 ISFKAFDRAG

-1471 NTKPVIS
+1471 NIKPVIS

-1483 NKHDSKNTTFYTAKR
+1483 NKHDNNNTTFYTAKR
-1498 TATITITEA
+1498 TATIKITEA

-1571 YTDFSGNKAG
+1571 YTDFSGNKAR

-1607 SKYFKADR
+1607 SKYFKTDR

-1709 APTKADIK
+1709 APTKADIR

-1760 DDVAGYSADGS
+1760 HDVAGYSADGS

-1898 VYDNDSLVSSWTGS
+1898 VYDNDSLVSSWTGR

-2060 QVPEKFTIDKTLP
+2060 QVPEKFTVDKTLP

-2115 ATDDGTVAALPT
+2115 ATDDDTVAALPI

-2198 VISYA
+2198 VISYT

-2304 MTETNANQLKN
+2304 VTETNANQLKN

>member
-23 VAVLSDNMLR
+23 IAVLSDNMLR
-33 TYATPADAF
+33 TYATPADTF
-42 TITVADK
+42 TITVVDQNNN
-49 IGKAVS
+49 AVS
-55 GATVAYEVTVDGVSS
+55 GATVAYEVTVGGASS
-70 TQRIVET
+70 TQRTVET

-93 TDQPTPVVKLS
+93 TAQPTPVVKLS
-104 ATIMKADY
+104 ATITKADY

-120 AVTSTTGNVNVTLEE
+120 AVTSTTDNVNVTLKE

-142 GFADPNPEIIYYQRA
+142 GFANPNPVINYDQNN
-157 TKFTNPL
+157 TGFTNPL

-237 LNFDPEK
+237 LDFDPE

-301 EGGNPGETFSASYI
+301 EKTVSASYI
-315 LTVNKANQTGF
+315 LTVNKADQKDF

-337 YSPDNNKYEIK
+337 YSPDNKKYEIK

-386 KAVKAGN
+386 KAVKAGDEN
-393 EYYNDSEEIGY
+393 YNDSKEISY
-404 TLTIKM
+404 TLTIKKADQEDFVFEDQNPEAKTYAPGLTFENKATGNQGTGKITYEITRGNDVASIDGATGKLTINKAGTVKVKATRAADDKYKEASAEYTLTINS

-418 EKPNPEAI
+418 EKQNPEAI
-426 TYDPKNNTF
+426 TYKPGLTF
-435 SNKASSDQGADNV
+435 ENKASSDQGADNV
-448 TYTITSGNDV
+448 TYTITSDNG
-458 ASIDSATGTLT
+458 
-469 ILKAGD
+469 
-475 VTVKAT
+475 
-481 RAADDKYNEVTA
+481 
-493 EYTLTINKAGQTDF
+493 
-507 AFEEQN
+507 
-513 PKAKTYA
+513 
-520 PGLTFENVAKG
+520 
-531 NQGTGK
+531 
-537 ITYEI
+537 
-542 TSGDD
+542 

-577 NEVTAEYTLTINKAD
+577 NEATAEYTLTINKAD
-592 QTGFAFEKPNPGAIT
+592 QTNFAFENPNPGAIT
-607 YKPELTFE
+607 YKPGLTFE

-620 GQSASN
+620 GQSAGN

-638 SIGSATGT
+638 SIDSATGT

-659 TRAADNKY
+659 TRAADDKY
-667 NEVTAEYT
+667 KEATAEYT
-675 LTINKAGQTDFA
+675 LTINKADQTNFA
-687 FEEQNPKAKT
+687 FEKQNPGAIT
-697 YAPGLTFE
+697 YKPGLTFE
-705 NVAKGNQG
+705 NKASSDQG
-713 TGKIT
+713 ADNVT
-718 YEITSGDDV
+718 YTITSDNGV

-758 VTAEYTLT
+758 
-766 VNKASQTGF
+766 
-775 EFKKTQH
+775 
-782 EITYEPN
+782 
-789 LTFTYE
+789 
-795 ATGGQSA
+795 
-802 GNVTYE
+802 
-808 IIRGKD
+808 
-814 VASID
+814 
-819 DGNGKLT
+819 
-826 INKAGTVTVKAT
+826 
-838 KAADDKY
+838 
-845 NEATAEYTLTID
+845 ATAEYTLTIN
-857 KANQTG
+857 KADQTG
-863 FVFEKT
+863 FVFKET

-874 YEPDLTFDNAATGG
+874 YEPDLTVTYEAIGG
-888 QGTGNVTYTII
+888 QSTGNVTYTIT
-899 SGNDVAS
+899 SGNDVAT
-906 IDGATGTLTIL
+906 IDSKTGTLKIN
-917 KAGTITVKA
+917 KAGTVTVKA

-931 DCYNVS
+931 DCYNDS

-957 QYNGETADIVY
+957 QYDNDTYKITY
-968 NTGMSFRNAASGGQ
+968 NTGMSFKNAASGGQ
-982 GTGNI
+982 SNGNI

-1071 GYKISWTNTLSGNEW
+1071 GYKISRSNALSDNEW

-1094 EGNENAKTVYLKN
+1094 EGNENAETVYLKN

-1132 VKYDNNSADSDKYF
+1132 IKYDNNSADSDKYF

-1178 KFNAAL
+1178 KFNADL

-1209 TFSISCTDRAGHVT
+1209 TFSISCTDKAGHVT

-1237 GEFTVDKTAPKIDV
+1237 GEFTVDKTKPTIDV

-1314 DKHTATI
+1314 NKHTATI

-1498 TATITITEA
+1498 TATIKITEA

-1559 FVEDGD
+1559 FVEDGN
-1565 YTFTID
+1565 YTFTIN

-1581 TYSTSFTIDKTR
+1581 TYSTSFPIDKTR

-1696 KSVAPG
+1696 KSIAPG

-1709 APTKADIK
+1709 APTKADIR

-1898 VYDNDSLVSSWTGS
+1898 VYDNDSLVSSWTGR

-2060 QVPEKFTIDKTLP
+2060 QAPEKFTVDKTLP

-2361 GVYRLSFSSEDDAG
+2361 GIYRLSFSSEDDAG

>member
-49 IGKAVS
+49 SDNAVS

-70 TQRIVET
+70 TQMTVET

-93 TDQPTPVVKLS
+93 TAQPTPVVKLS
-104 ATIMKADY
+104 ATITKADY
-112 KQSVITDT
+112 KQSVITDK
-120 AVTSTTGNVNVTLEE
+120 AVTSTTGNVNVTLKE

-142 GFADPNPEIIYYQRA
+142 GFANPNPVINYDQNN
-157 TKFTNPL
+157 TGFTNPL
-164 TKGNGNGKITF
+164 TKGNGNGNITF
-175 EIEGGKSD
+175 EIEGDKSD

-225 KDVIKFDKETPE
+225 KDIIKFDDETPE
-237 LNFDPEK
+237 MDFDPEK
-244 KENTYTQEV
+244 KENTYTQKV

-286 TKPGKI
+286 AKPGKI

-301 EGGNPGETFSASYI
+301 EKTVSASYI
-315 LTVNKANQTGF
+315 LTVNKADQEDF

-337 YSPDNNKYEIK
+337 YSPDNKKYEIK

-366 VATIDSD
+366 VATIDSE
-373 GKLTTKKAGTVTV
+373 GRLTTIKAGTVTV
-386 KAVKAGN
+386 KAVKAGD
-393 EYYNDSEEIGY
+393 EFYNDSKEISY
-404 TLTIKM
+404 TLTIEI
-410 ADQTNFAF
+410 ADQTHFAF
-418 EKPNPEAI
+418 EKQNPEAI
-426 TYDPKNNTF
+426 TYKPGLTF
-435 SNKASSDQGADNV
+435 ENKASSDQGADNV
-448 TYTITSGNDV
+448 TYTITSDNGV
-458 ASIDSATGTLT
+458 ASIDDNGKLT
-469 ILKAGD
+469 INKAGT

-481 RAADDKYNEVTA
+481 RAADDKYNEATA
-493 EYTLTINKAGQTDF
+493 EYTLTINKADQTNF
-507 AFEEQN
+507 AFEN
-513 PKAKTYA
+513 PNPRAITYK
-520 PGLTFENVAKG
+520 PGLTFENKATG

-577 NEVTAEYTLTINKAD
+577 KEATAEYTLTINKAD
-592 QTGFAFEKPNPGAIT
+592 QTNFAFEKQNPGAIT
-607 YKPELTFE
+607 YKPGLTFE
-615 NAATG
+615 NK
-620 GQSASN
+620 ASSDQGADN
-626 VTYTITSDNGVA
+626 VTYTITRDNGVA
-638 SIGSATGT
+638 SIDIYGT
-646 LTILKAGTVTVKA
+646 LTIL
-659 TRAADNKY
+659 
-667 NEVTAEYT
+667 
-675 LTINKAGQTDFA
+675 
-687 FEEQNPKAKT
+687 
-697 YAPGLTFE
+697 
-705 NVAKGNQG
+705 
-713 TGKIT
+713 
-718 YEITSGDDV
+718 
-727 ASIDDNGKLT
+727 
-737 INKAGTVTVK
+737 
-747 ATRAADDKYNE
+747 
-758 VTAEYTLT
+758 
-766 VNKASQTGF
+766 
-775 EFKKTQH
+775 
-782 EITYEPN
+782 
-789 LTFTYE
+789 
-795 ATGGQSA
+795 
-802 GNVTYE
+802 
-808 IIRGKD
+808 
-814 VASID
+814 
-819 DGNGKLT
+819 
-826 INKAGTVTVKAT
+826 KAGTVTVKAT

-845 NEATAEYTLTID
+845 NEATAEYTLIID
-857 KANQTG
+857 KANQTD
-863 FVFEKT
+863 FKFEET

-874 YEPDLTFDNAATGG
+874 YKPDLTVTYEAKGN
-888 QGTGNVTYTII
+888 QGTGKITYEIT
-899 SGNDVAS
+899 SGDDVAS
-906 IDGATGTLTIL
+906 IDGETGTLTIL
-917 KAGTITVKA
+917 KAGTVTVKA
-926 VRAGD
+926 TRAAD
-931 DCYNVS
+931 DKYNEAT
-937 AEISYTL
+937 AEYTL
-944 KINRAD
+944 TINRAD

-957 QYNGETADIVY
+957 QYDNDTYKITY
-968 NTGMSFRNAASGGQ
+968 NTGMSFKNAASGGQ

-1071 GYKISWTNTLSGNEW
+1071 GYKISRSNALSDNEW

-1094 EGNENAKTVYLKN
+1094 EGNENAETVYLKN

-1132 VKYDNNSADSDKYF
+1132 IKYDNNRADSDKYF

-1178 KFNAAL
+1178 KFNADL

-1209 TFSISCTDRAGHVT
+1209 TFSISCTDKAGHVT

-1237 GEFTVDKTAPKIDV
+1237 GEFTVDKTKPTIDV

-1498 TATITITEA
+1498 TATIKITEA

-1565 YTFTID
+1565 YTFTIN

-1696 KSVAPG
+1696 KSIAPG

-1709 APTKADIK
+1709 APTKADIR

-2060 QVPEKFTIDKTLP
+2060 QAPEKFTVDKTLP

>member
-49 IGKAVS
+49 SDNAVS

-70 TQRIVET
+70 TQRTVET

-93 TDQPTPVVKLS
+93 TVQPTPVVKLS
-104 ATIMKADY
+104 ATITKADY
-112 KQSVITDT
+112 KQSVITDK
-120 AVTSTTGNVNVTLEE
+120 AVTSTTGNVNVTLKE

-142 GFADPNPEIIYYQRA
+142 GFANPNPVINYDQNNTR
-157 TKFTNPL
+157 FTNPL
-164 TKGNGNGKITF
+164 TKGNGNGNITF

-190 NGELTVNKAGTVT
+190 NGELTINKTGTVT

-237 LNFDPEK
+237 LDFDPE

-271 SDAASIEESSGKVKI
+271 SDAASIEESSGKVTI

-301 EGGNPGETFSASYI
+301 EKTVSASYI
-315 LTVNKANQTGF
+315 LTVNKADQKDF

-337 YSPDNNKYEIK
+337 YSPDNKKYEIK

-386 KAVKAGN
+386 KAVKAGDEN
-393 EYYNDSEEIGY
+393 YNDSEEISY
-404 TLTIKM
+404 TLTIKK
-410 ADQTNFAF
+410 ADQEDFVF
-418 EKPNPEAI
+418 EDQNPEAKTYAPGLTFENAAKGGQSSADI
-426 TYDPKNNTF
+426 TYE
-435 SNKASSDQGADNV
+435 
-448 TYTITSGNDV
+448 ITSVNGV
-458 ASIDSATGTLT
+458 ASIDSSTGTLT

-481 RAADDKYNEVTA
+481 RAADDKYNKVTA
-493 EYTLTINKAGQTDF
+493 EYTLTINKADQTNF
-507 AFEEQN
+507 AFEKQN
-513 PKAKTYA
+513 PGAITYK
-520 PGLTFENVAKG
+520 PGLTFENKASSD
-531 NQGTGK
+531 QGADNV
-537 ITYEI
+537 TYTI
-542 TSGDD
+542 TSDNG
-547 VASIDDNGKLT
+547 VASIDGATGTLT
-558 INKAGTVT
+558 ILKAGTVT

-592 QTGFAFEKPNPGAIT
+592 QTGFAFDKPNPEAIT
-607 YKPELTFE
+607 YKPGLTFE
-615 NAATG
+615 NK
-620 GQSASN
+620 ASSDQGADN
-626 VTYTITSDNGVA
+626 VTYTITRDNGVA
-638 SIGSATGT
+638 SIDIYGT
-646 LTILKAGTVTVKA
+646 LTILKAGTVK
-659 TRAADNKY
+659 
-667 NEVTAEYT
+667 
-675 LTINKAGQTDFA
+675 
-687 FEEQNPKAKT
+687 
-697 YAPGLTFE
+697 
-705 NVAKGNQG
+705 
-713 TGKIT
+713 
-718 YEITSGDDV
+718 
-727 ASIDDNGKLT
+727 
-737 INKAGTVTVK
+737 VK

-766 VNKASQTGF
+766 
-775 EFKKTQH
+775 
-782 EITYEPN
+782 
-789 LTFTYE
+789 
-795 ATGGQSA
+795 
-802 GNVTYE
+802 
-808 IIRGKD
+808 
-814 VASID
+814 
-819 DGNGKLT
+819 
-826 INKAGTVTVKAT
+826 INKA
-838 KAADDKY
+838 D
-845 NEATAEYTLTID
+845 
-857 KANQTG
+857 QTG
-863 FVFEKT
+863 FVFKET

-874 YEPDLTFDNAATGG
+874 YEPDLTVTYEAIGG
-888 QGTGNVTYTII
+888 QSTGNVTYTIT
-899 SGNDVAS
+899 SGNDVAT
-906 IDGATGTLTIL
+906 IDSKTGTLKIN
-917 KAGTITVKA
+917 KAGTVTVKA

-931 DCYNVS
+931 DCYNAS

-957 QYNGETADIVY
+957 QYDNDTYKITY
-968 NTGMSFRNAASGGQ
+968 NTGMSFKNAASGGQ
-982 GTGNI
+982 SNGNI

-1071 GYKISWTNTLSGNEW
+1071 GYKISRSNALSDNEW

-1094 EGNENAKTVYLKN
+1094 EGNENAETVYLKN

-1132 VKYDNNSADSDKYF
+1132 IKYDNNRADSDKYF

-1178 KFNAAL
+1178 KFNADL

-1209 TFSISCTDRAGHVT
+1209 TFSISCTDKAGHVT

-1237 GEFTVDKTAPKIDV
+1237 GEFTVDKTKPTIDV

-1498 TATITITEA
+1498 TATIKITEA

-1565 YTFTID
+1565 YTFTIN

-1593 PTIDVSYDNNSAKN
+1593 PTIDVSYDNNTAKN

-1696 KSVAPG
+1696 KSIAPG

-1709 APTKADIK
+1709 APTKADIR

-1771 WTAYANTGVKVS
+1771 WTPYANTGVKVS

-2060 QVPEKFTIDKTLP
+2060 QAPEKFTVDKTLP

-2222 AVALDGAYSDQHN
+2222 TVALDGAYSDQHN

-2361 GVYRLSFSSEDDAG
+2361 GIYRLSFSSEDDAG

>member
-23 VAVLSDNMLR
+23 IAVLSDNMLR

-42 TITVADK
+42 TITVVDQNNN
-49 IGKAVS
+49 AVS
-55 GATVAYEVTVDGVSS
+55 GATVAYEVTVDGASS
-70 TQRIVET
+70 TQRTVET

-93 TDQPTPVVKLS
+93 TAQPTPVVQLS
-104 ATIMKADY
+104 ATITKADY

-142 GFADPNPEIIYYQRA
+142 GFANPNPVINYDQNN
-157 TKFTNPL
+157 TGFTNPL
-164 TKGNGNGKITF
+164 KKGNGNGNITF

-190 NGELTVNKAGTVT
+190 NGELTINKTGTVT

-237 LNFDPEK
+237 LDFDPE

-271 SDAASIEESSGKVKI
+271 SDAASIDESSGKVTI

-301 EGGNPGETFSASYI
+301 EGGNPSKTFSASYI
-315 LTVNKANQTGF
+315 LTVNKA
-326 AFDKST
+326 
-332 PTTVT
+332 
-337 YSPDNNKYEIK
+337 
-348 TTGGKG
+348 
-354 DGKVTFSTDNAE
+354 
-366 VATIDSD
+366 
-373 GKLTTKKAGTVTV
+373 
-386 KAVKAGN
+386 
-393 EYYNDSEEIGY
+393 
-404 TLTIKM
+404 
-410 ADQTNFAF
+410 DQTNFDF

-448 TYTITSGNDV
+448 TYTITSGKDV
-458 ASIDSATGTLT
+458 ASIDDSNGTLT
-469 ILKAGD
+469 ILKAGTVTVKAVKAGD
-475 VTVKAT
+475 EYYNDSKEISYTLTIKMADQTNFAFENQNPEAIKYKPGLTFENAATGGQSAGNVTYEIIRGKDVASIGSNGTLTVLKAGTVTVKAT

-493 EYTLTINKAGQTDF
+493 EYTLTINKADQTNFAFENQNPEARTYKPGLTFENKASSDQGTDNVTYEIISGNDVASIDDNGKLTINKAGDVTVKATRAADDKYNEATAEYTLTIEKAGQTDF

-542 TSGDD
+542 TIGDD
-547 VASIDDNGKLT
+547 VATIDGETGKLI
-558 INKAGTVT
+558 INKAGDVT

-577 NEVTAEYTLTINKAD
+577 NEATAEYTLTI
-592 QTGFAFEKPNPGAIT
+592 E
-607 YKPELTFE
+607 
-615 NAATG
+615 
-620 GQSASN
+620 
-626 VTYTITSDNGVA
+626 
-638 SIGSATGT
+638 
-646 LTILKAGTVTVKA
+646 
-659 TRAADNKY
+659 
-667 NEVTAEYT
+667 
-675 LTINKAGQTDFA
+675 KAGQTDFA

-718 YEITSGDDV
+718 YEITRGDDV
-727 ASIDDNGKLT
+727 ASVDDSNGTLT
-737 INKAGTVTVK
+737 INKAGTVKVK

-766 VNKASQTGF
+766 INKADQTNFAFENQNPEARTYKPGLTFENKASSDQG
-775 EFKKTQH
+775 
-782 EITYEPN
+782 
-789 LTFTYE
+789 
-795 ATGGQSA
+795 
-802 GNVTYE
+802 
-808 IIRGKD
+808 
-814 VASID
+814 
-819 DGNGKLT
+819 
-826 INKAGTVTVKAT
+826 
-838 KAADDKY
+838 AD
-845 NEATAEYTLTID
+845 
-857 KANQTG
+857 
-863 FVFEKT
+863 
-869 QHEIT
+869 
-874 YEPDLTFDNAATGG
+874 
-888 QGTGNVTYTII
+888 NVTYTIT
-899 SGNDVAS
+899 SDNGVAS
-906 IDGATGTLTIL
+906 IDIYGTLTIL
-917 KAGTITVKA
+917 KAGTVTVKA

-931 DCYNVS
+931 DCYNAS
-937 AEISYTL
+937 AEINYTL
-944 KINRAD
+944 KINKAD
-950 QTGFEFE
+950 QTDFKFE
-957 QYNGETADIVY
+957 QYDNDTYKITY
-968 NTGMSFRNAASGGQ
+968 NTGMSFKNAASGGQ

-987 TYSLSSDIV
+987 TYSLSPSDIV
-996 SIDNDGNITFKKGQ
+996 SIYEDGNITFNDGK

-1030 TKYTLNISYLGT
+1030 TKYTLNISYLVT

-1057 SKWYTGDITITPAD
+1057 SKWYTGDITITPAE
-1071 GYKISWTNTLSGNEW
+1071 GYKISRSNALSDNEW

-1094 EGNENAKTVYLKN
+1094 EGNENTETVYLKN
-1107 DEGITAGIDIGNE
+1107 DDGITAAIVIG
-1120 KLMIDRT
+1120 KGQLMIDRT
-1127 APAIS
+1127 APAVS

-1146 DKDRTATITITEHN
+1146 DKNRTATITITEHN
-1160 FDPAKVEAVV
+1160 FDPAKVEAIV

-1209 TFSISCTDRAGHVT
+1209 TFSISCTDKAGHVT

-1237 GEFTVDKTAPKIDV
+1237 DEFTVDKTAPKIDV

-1471 NTKPVIS
+1471 NNKPVIS

-1483 NKHDSKNTTFYTAKR
+1483 NKHDNNNTTFYTAKR
-1498 TATITITEA
+1498 TATIKITEA

-1565 YTFTID
+1565 YTFTIN

-1709 APTKADIK
+1709 APTKADIR

-1760 DDVAGYSADGS
+1760 DDVAGYSADS
-1771 WTAYANTGVKVS
+1771 IWTAYANTGVKVS

-1898 VYDNDSLVSSWTGS
+1898 VYDNDSLVSSWTGR

-1963 NNNSVDSESLFK
+1963 NNNSADSESLFK

-2222 AVALDGAYSDQHN
+2222 SVALDGAYSDQHN

>member
-23 VAVLSDNMLR
+23 IAVLSDNMLR
-33 TYATPADAF
+33 TYATPADTF
-42 TITVADK
+42 TITVVDQNNN
-49 IGKAVS
+49 AVS
-55 GATVAYEVTVDGVSS
+55 GATVAYEVTVDGASS
-70 TQRIVET
+70 TQRTVET

-93 TDQPTPVVKLS
+93 TAQPTPVVKLS
-104 ATIMKADY
+104 ATITKADY
-112 KQSVITDT
+112 KQSVLTDT
-120 AVTSTTGNVNVTLEE
+120 AVTSTTDNVNVKLEE

-142 GFADPNPEIIYYQRA
+142 GFADPNPVINYDQNN
-157 TKFTNPL
+157 TGFTNPL
-164 TKGNGNGKITF
+164 TKGNGNGNITF

-190 NGELTVNKAGTVT
+190 NGELTINKTGTVT

-237 LNFDPEK
+237 LDFDPE

-253 TIGASSGVVKYKI
+253 TIGAISGVVKYKI

-271 SDAASIEESSGKVKI
+271 SDAASIDESSGKVTI

-292 KVGADLTIG
+292 KVGADLTIR
-301 EGGNPGETFSASYI
+301 EGGNPGKTFSASYI
-315 LTVNKANQTGF
+315 LTVNKADQTNF
-326 AFDKST
+326 AFEKQNPRAITYDPKNNTFSNKASSDQGEDN
-332 PTTVT
+332 VT
-337 YSPDNNKYEIK
+337 YEITSDNGVASIDS
-348 TTGGKG
+348 TTGIL
-354 DGKVTFSTDNAE
+354 
-366 VATIDSD
+366 TI
-373 GKLTTKKAGTVTV
+373 LKAGDVTV
-386 KAVKAGN
+386 KATRAADDKYN
-393 EYYNDSEEIGY
+393 EVTAEY
-404 TLTIKM
+404 TLTINK

-448 TYTITSGNDV
+448 TYTITSGKDV
-458 ASIDSATGTLT
+458 ASIDDSNGTLTISKAGTVTVKATRAADDKYNEVTAEYTLTINKADQTNFAFEKPNPEARTYKPGLTFENKASSDQGADNVTYTITSDNGVASIDIYGTLT

-493 EYTLTINKAGQTDF
+493 EYTLTI
-507 AFEEQN
+507 
-513 PKAKTYA
+513 Y
-520 PGLTFENVAKG
+520 
-531 NQGTGK
+531 
-537 ITYEI
+537 
-542 TSGDD
+542 
-547 VASIDDNGKLT
+547 
-558 INKAGTVT
+558 
-566 VKATRAADDKY
+566 
-577 NEVTAEYTLTINKAD
+577 KAD
-592 QTGFAFEKPNPGAIT
+592 
-607 YKPELTFE
+607 
-615 NAATG
+615 
-620 GQSASN
+620 
-626 VTYTITSDNGVA
+626 
-638 SIGSATGT
+638 
-646 LTILKAGTVTVKA
+646 
-659 TRAADNKY
+659 
-667 NEVTAEYT
+667 
-675 LTINKAGQTDFA
+675 
-687 FEEQNPKAKT
+687 
-697 YAPGLTFE
+697 
-705 NVAKGNQG
+705 
-713 TGKIT
+713 
-718 YEITSGDDV
+718 
-727 ASIDDNGKLT
+727 
-737 INKAGTVTVK
+737 
-747 ATRAADDKYNE
+747 
-758 VTAEYTLT
+758 
-766 VNKASQTGF
+766 
-775 EFKKTQH
+775 
-782 EITYEPN
+782 
-789 LTFTYE
+789 
-795 ATGGQSA
+795 
-802 GNVTYE
+802 
-808 IIRGKD
+808 
-814 VASID
+814 
-819 DGNGKLT
+819 
-826 INKAGTVTVKAT
+826 
-838 KAADDKY
+838 
-845 NEATAEYTLTID
+845 
-857 KANQTG
+857 QTG

-888 QGTGNVTYTII
+888 QSTGNVTYTIT
-899 SGNDVAS
+899 SGNDVAT
-906 IDGATGTLTIL
+906 IDSKTGTLKIN
-917 KAGTITVKA
+917 KAGTVTVKA

-931 DCYNVS
+931 DCYNDS
-937 AEISYTL
+937 SEISYTL

-957 QYNGETADIVY
+957 QYDNDTYKITY
-968 NTGMSFRNAASGGQ
+968 NTGMSFKNAASGGQ
-982 GTGNI
+982 STGNI

-996 SIDNDGNITFKKGQ
+996 SIYNDGNITFKDGQ

-1030 TKYTLNISYLGT
+1030 TKYTLNISYLVT

-1071 GYKISWTNTLSGNEW
+1071 GYKISWSNKLSNNEW

-1107 DEGITAGIDIGNE
+1107 DEGITAGIDIGDE

-1127 APAIS
+1127 APAVS

-1160 FDPAKVEAVV
+1160 FDPAKVEAIV

-1178 KFNAAL
+1178 KFNADL

-1209 TFSISCTDRAGHVT
+1209 TFSINCTDKAGHVT

-1237 GEFTVDKTAPKIDV
+1237 GDFTVDKTAPKIEV
-1251 SYDNNSVNNKMYFN
+1251 AYDNNSVKNGKYFK
-1265 ADRIATITITEHNFD
+1265 ADRTATITITEHNFD
-1280 ASRVVA
+1280 VSRVKA
-1286 KVTSENAT
+1286 LITDKNAT

-1299 YAAYLSDPNNWTADG
+1299 YAAYLSDLKNWTADG

-1343 KAVNYGESEVPEK
+1343 KAVNYGESEVPKK

-1416 TVTAAS
+1416 TVTAAQ

-1442 QYRGN
+1442 QYRGK
-1447 ISFIAFDRAG
+1447 ISFKAFDRAG

-1471 NTKPVIS
+1471 NIKPVIS

-1483 NKHDSKNTTFYTAKR
+1483 NKHDNNNTTFYTAKR
-1498 TATITITEA
+1498 TATIKITEA

-1571 YTDFSGNKAG
+1571 YTDFSGNKAR

-1607 SKYFKADR
+1607 SKYFKTDR

-1709 APTKADIK
+1709 APTKADIR

-1760 DDVAGYSADGS
+1760 HDVAGYSADGS

-1898 VYDNDSLVSSWTGS
+1898 VYDNDSLVSSWTGR

-2060 QVPEKFTIDKTLP
+2060 QVPEKFTVDKTLP

-2115 ATDDGTVAALPT
+2115 ATDDDTVAALPI

-2198 VISYA
+2198 VISYT

-2304 MTETNANQLKN
+2304 VTETNANQLKN

>member
-23 VAVLSDNMLR
+23 IAVLSDNMLR

-42 TITVADK
+42 TITVVDQNNN
-49 IGKAVS
+49 AVS
-55 GATVAYEVTVDGVSS
+55 GATVAYEVTVDGASS
-70 TQRIVET
+70 TQRTVET

-93 TDQPTPVVKLS
+93 TAQPTPVVQLS
-104 ATIMKADY
+104 ATITKADY

-142 GFADPNPEIIYYQRA
+142 GFANPNPVINYDQNN
-157 TKFTNPL
+157 TGFTNPL
-164 TKGNGNGKITF
+164 KKGNGNGNITF

-190 NGELTVNKAGTVT
+190 NGELTINKTGTVT

-237 LNFDPEK
+237 LDFDPE

-271 SDAASIEESSGKVKI
+271 SDAASIDENSGKVTI
-286 TKPGKI
+286 AKPGKI

-301 EGGNPGETFSASYI
+301 EGGNPGKTFSASYI
-315 LTVNKANQTGF
+315 LTVNKA
-326 AFDKST
+326 
-332 PTTVT
+332 
-337 YSPDNNKYEIK
+337 
-348 TTGGKG
+348 
-354 DGKVTFSTDNAE
+354 
-366 VATIDSD
+366 
-373 GKLTTKKAGTVTV
+373 
-386 KAVKAGN
+386 
-393 EYYNDSEEIGY
+393 
-404 TLTIKM
+404 
-410 ADQTNFAF
+410 DQTNFDF
-418 EKPNPEAI
+418 EKPNPESI

-435 SNKASSDQGADNV
+435 SNKASSDQGEDNV
-448 TYTITSGNDV
+448 TYEITSDNGV
-458 ASIDSATGTLT
+458 ASIDSATGILT

-493 EYTLTINKAGQTDF
+493 EYTLTINKADQTNFAFENQNPEAITYDPKNNTFSNKASSDQGADNVTYVITSGNDVASIDGNGKLTINKAGTVTVKAIRAGDDCYNASAEISYTLKINRADQTNFAFENQNPEARTYKPGLTFENKASSDQGTDNVTYEIISGNDVASIDDNGKLTINKAGDVTVKATRAADDKYNEATAEYTLTIEKAGQTDF

-542 TSGDD
+542 TIGDD
-547 VASIDDNGKLT
+547 VATIDGETGKLI
-558 INKAGTVT
+558 INKAGDVT

-592 QTGFAFEKPNPGAIT
+592 QTGF
-607 YKPELTFE
+607 
-615 NAATG
+615 
-620 GQSASN
+620 
-626 VTYTITSDNGVA
+626 V
-638 SIGSATGT
+638 
-646 LTILKAGTVTVKA
+646 
-659 TRAADNKY
+659 
-667 NEVTAEYT
+667 
-675 LTINKAGQTDFA
+675 
-687 FEEQNPKAKT
+687 
-697 YAPGLTFE
+697 
-705 NVAKGNQG
+705 
-713 TGKIT
+713 
-718 YEITSGDDV
+718 
-727 ASIDDNGKLT
+727 
-737 INKAGTVTVK
+737 
-747 ATRAADDKYNE
+747 
-758 VTAEYTLT
+758 
-766 VNKASQTGF
+766 
-775 EFKKTQH
+775 FK
-782 EITYEPN
+782 E
-789 LTFTYE
+789 
-795 ATGGQSA
+795 
-802 GNVTYE
+802 
-808 IIRGKD
+808 
-814 VASID
+814 
-819 DGNGKLT
+819 
-826 INKAGTVTVKAT
+826 
-838 KAADDKY
+838 
-845 NEATAEYTLTID
+845 
-857 KANQTG
+857 
-863 FVFEKT
+863 T

-874 YEPDLTFDNAATGG
+874 YEPDLTFENAATGG
-888 QGTGNVTYTII
+888 QGTGNVTYTIT
-899 SGNDVAS
+899 SGNDVAT
-906 IDGATGTLTIL
+906 IDSKTGTLKIN
-917 KAGTITVKA
+917 KAGTVTVKA

-931 DCYNVS
+931 DCYNAS
-937 AEISYTL
+937 AEINYTL
-944 KINRAD
+944 KINKAD
-950 QTGFEFE
+950 QTDFKFE
-957 QYNGETADIVY
+957 QYDNDTYKITY
-968 NTGMSFRNAASGGQ
+968 NTGMSFKNAASGGQ

-987 TYSLSSDIV
+987 TYSLSPSDIV
-996 SIDNDGNITFKKGQ
+996 SIYEDGNITFNDGK

-1017 ATRAADDK
+1017 AKKAADDC

-1030 TKYTLNISYLGT
+1030 AKYTLNISYLGT
-1042 PENSYVLSGAKLDNN
+1042 PEIPYVIAGAKLDN
-1057 SKWYTGDITITPAD
+1057 SSDWYTDDITITPAD
-1071 GYKISWTNTLSGNEW
+1071 GYKISRSNALSDNEW

-1094 EGNENAKTVYLKN
+1094 EGNENTETVYLKN
-1107 DEGITAGIDIGNE
+1107 DDGITAAIVIGN
-1120 KLMIDRT
+1120 KQLMIDRT
-1127 APAIS
+1127 TPAIS

-1178 KFNAAL
+1178 KFNADL

-1209 TFSISCTDRAGHVT
+1209 TFSISCTDKAGHVT

-1416 TVTAAS
+1416 TVTATS

-1512 AFDKN
+1512 AFDKT

-1709 APTKADIK
+1709 APTKADIR

-1823 EIDIKPEAANKNGL
+1823 EIDIKPESANKNGL

-1975 ADRVATIAVTERNFK
+1975 ADRVATIAITERNFK

-2100 TEHNFDASRVTVTLT
+2100 TEHNFDSSRVTVTLT

-2463 IDGNSTGAHKVKVVC
+2463 IDGNSTGAHKVKVIC

>member
-23 VAVLSDNMLR
+23 IAVLSDNMLR

-42 TITVADK
+42 TITVVDQNNN
-49 IGKAVS
+49 AVS
-55 GATVAYEVTVDGVSS
+55 GATVAYEVTVDSVSS
-70 TQRIVET
+70 TQRTVET

-93 TDQPTPVVKLS
+93 TAQPTPVVKLS
-104 ATIMKADY
+104 ATITKADY

-120 AVTSTTGNVNVTLEE
+120 AVTSTTGNVNVTLKE

-142 GFADPNPEIIYYQRA
+142 GFADPNPVINYDQNN
-157 TKFTNPL
+157 TGFTNPL
-164 TKGNGNGKITF
+164 TKGNGNGNITF

-190 NGELTVNKAGTVT
+190 NGELTINKTGTVT

-237 LNFDPEK
+237 LDFDPE

-271 SDAASIEESSGKVKI
+271 SDAASIEESSGKVTI

-292 KVGADLTIG
+292 KVGADLTIR
-301 EGGNPGETFSASYI
+301 EGGNPDKTFSASYM

-337 YSPDNNKYEIK
+337 YSPDTTYEIK
-348 TTGGKG
+348 TKGGKST
-354 DGKVTFSTDNAE
+354 GKVIFSTDNAE
-366 VATIDSD
+366 VATIGSD
-373 GKLTTKKAGTVTV
+373 GRLTTKKAGTVTV
-386 KAVKAGN
+386 TAIKKGD
-393 EYYNDSEEIGY
+393 EFYKDSDKISYELKIER
-404 TLTIKM
+404 
-410 ADQTNFAF
+410 ADQTGFAF
-418 EKPNPEAI
+418 DKPNPEAI

-435 SNKASSDQGADNV
+435 SNKASSNQGTDNV
-448 TYTITSGNDV
+448 TYTITSGKDV
-458 ASIDSATGTLT
+458 ASIDDSNGTLT
-469 ILKAGD
+469 INKAGT
-475 VTVKAT
+475 VKVKAT
-481 RAADDKYNEVTA
+481 RAADDKYKEA
-493 EYTLTINKAGQTDF
+493 
-507 AFEEQN
+507 
-513 PKAKTYA
+513 
-520 PGLTFENVAKG
+520 
-531 NQGTGK
+531 
-537 ITYEI
+537 
-542 TSGDD
+542 
-547 VASIDDNGKLT
+547 
-558 INKAGTVT
+558 
-566 VKATRAADDKY
+566 
-577 NEVTAEYTLTINKAD
+577 TAEYTLTINKAD
-592 QTGFAFEKPNPGAIT
+592 QTNFAFEKPNPGTIT
-607 YKPELTFE
+607 YKPGLTFE
-615 NAATG
+615 NK
-620 GQSASN
+620 ASSDQGADN

-638 SIGSATGT
+638 SIDIYGT

-659 TRAADNKY
+659 TRAAD
-667 NEVTAEYT
+667 
-675 LTINKAGQTDFA
+675 
-687 FEEQNPKAKT
+687 
-697 YAPGLTFE
+697 
-705 NVAKGNQG
+705 
-713 TGKIT
+713 
-718 YEITSGDDV
+718 
-727 ASIDDNGKLT
+727 
-737 INKAGTVTVK
+737 
-747 ATRAADDKYNE
+747 
-758 VTAEYTLT
+758 
-766 VNKASQTGF
+766 
-775 EFKKTQH
+775 
-782 EITYEPN
+782 
-789 LTFTYE
+789 
-795 ATGGQSA
+795 
-802 GNVTYE
+802 
-808 IIRGKD
+808 
-814 VASID
+814 
-819 DGNGKLT
+819 
-826 INKAGTVTVKAT
+826 
-838 KAADDKY
+838 DKY
-845 NEATAEYTLTID
+845 NEATAEYTLTIN
-857 KANQTG
+857 K
-863 FVFEKT
+863 
-869 QHEIT
+869 
-874 YEPDLTFDNAATGG
+874 
-888 QGTGNVTYTII
+888 
-899 SGNDVAS
+899 
-906 IDGATGTLTIL
+906 
-917 KAGTITVKA
+917 
-926 VRAGD
+926 
-931 DCYNVS
+931 
-937 AEISYTL
+937 
-944 KINRAD
+944 AD
-950 QTGFEFE
+950 QTNFAFE
-957 QYNGETADIVY
+957 QYNGETVNIIY
-968 NTGMSFRNAASGGQ
+968 NTGMSFKNAASGGQ
-982 GTGNI
+982 STGNI

-996 SIDNDGNITFKKGQ
+996 SINEKGNITFNDGK

-1030 TKYTLNISYLGT
+1030 TKYTLNISYLVT

-1057 SKWYTGDITITPAD
+1057 SKWYTGDITITPAE
-1071 GYKISWTNTLSGNEW
+1071 GYKISRSNALSDNEW

-1094 EGNENAKTVYLKN
+1094 EGNENTETVYLKN
-1107 DEGITAGIDIGNE
+1107 DDGITAAIVIG
-1120 KLMIDRT
+1120 KGQLMIDRT
-1127 APAIS
+1127 APAVS

-1160 FDPAKVEAVV
+1160 FDPAKVEAIV

-1178 KFNAAL
+1178 KFNADL

-1209 TFSISCTDRAGHVT
+1209 TFSISCTDKAGHVT

-1237 GEFTVDKTAPKIDV
+1237 GEFTVDKTAPKIEV
-1251 SYDNNSVNNKMYFN
+1251 AYDNNSVKNGKYFK
-1265 ADRIATITITEHNFD
+1265 ADRTATITITEHNFD
-1280 ASRVVA
+1280 VSRVKAVITD
-1286 KVTSENAT
+1286 KNAT

-1299 YAAYLSDPNNWTADG
+1299 YAAYLSDLKNWTADG

-1343 KAVNYGESEVPEK
+1343 KAVNYGESEVPKK

-1393 VTVKADDTTSGID
+1393 VTVKADDMTSGID

-1416 TVTAAS
+1416 TVTAAQ

-1442 QYRGN
+1442 QYIGN

-1471 NTKPVIS
+1471 NIKPVIS

-1483 NKHDSKNTTFYTAKR
+1483 NKHDNNNTTFYTAKR
-1498 TATITITEA
+1498 TATIKITEA

-1709 APTKADIK
+1709 APTKADIR

-1898 VYDNDSLVSSWTGS
+1898 VYDNDSLVSSWTGR

-2060 QVPEKFTIDKTLP
+2060 QVPEKFTVDKTLP

-2115 ATDDGTVAALPT
+2115 ATDDGTVAALPI

-2198 VISYA
+2198 VISYT

>member
-23 VAVLSDNMLR
+23 IVVLSDNMLR
-33 TYATPADAF
+33 TYAAPADAF

-49 IGKAVS
+49 SDNAIS
-55 GATVAYEVTVDGVSS
+55 GATVAYEVTVDGASF
-70 TQRIVET
+70 TQRTVET

-93 TDQPTPVVKLS
+93 TAQPTPVVKLS
-104 ATIMKADY
+104 ATITKADY
-112 KQSVITDT
+112 KQSVLTDT
-120 AVTSTTGNVNVTLEE
+120 AVTSTTGNVNVTLKE

-142 GFADPNPEIIYYQRA
+142 GFANPNPVINYDQNN
-157 TKFTNPL
+157 TGFTNPL
-164 TKGNGNGKITF
+164 TKGNGNGNITF

-190 NGELTVNKAGTVT
+190 NGELTINKTGTVT

-237 LNFDPEK
+237 LDFDPE

-253 TIGASSGVVKYKI
+253 TIGASLGVVKYKI

-271 SDAASIEESSGKVKI
+271 SDAASIDESSGKVTI

-301 EGGNPGETFSASYI
+301 EGGNPGKTFSASYI
-315 LTVNKANQTGF
+315 LTVNKADQTGF
-326 AFDKST
+326 AFEKQNPGAITYDPKNNTFSNKASSDQGEDN
-332 PTTVT
+332 VT
-337 YSPDNNKYEIK
+337 YEITSDNGVASIDS
-348 TTGGKG
+348 TTGIL
-354 DGKVTFSTDNAE
+354 
-366 VATIDSD
+366 TI
-373 GKLTTKKAGTVTV
+373 LKAGDVTV
-386 KAVKAGN
+386 KATRAADDKYN
-393 EYYNDSEEIGY
+393 EATAEY
-404 TLTIKM
+404 TLTINK
-410 ADQTNFAF
+410 ADQTHFAF
-418 EKPNPEAI
+418 ENPNPGAI

-469 ILKAGD
+469 ILKAG
-475 VTVKAT
+475 
-481 RAADDKYNEVTA
+481 
-493 EYTLTINKAGQTDF
+493 
-507 AFEEQN
+507 
-513 PKAKTYA
+513 
-520 PGLTFENVAKG
+520 
-531 NQGTGK
+531 
-537 ITYEI
+537 
-542 TSGDD
+542 
-547 VASIDDNGKLT
+547 
-558 INKAGTVT
+558 TVT
-566 VKATRAADDKY
+566 VKA
-577 NEVTAEYTLTINKAD
+577 I
-592 QTGFAFEKPNPGAIT
+592 
-607 YKPELTFE
+607 
-615 NAATG
+615 
-620 GQSASN
+620 
-626 VTYTITSDNGVA
+626 
-638 SIGSATGT
+638 
-646 LTILKAGTVTVKA
+646 
-659 TRAADNKY
+659 
-667 NEVTAEYT
+667 
-675 LTINKAGQTDFA
+675 
-687 FEEQNPKAKT
+687 
-697 YAPGLTFE
+697 
-705 NVAKGNQG
+705 
-713 TGKIT
+713 
-718 YEITSGDDV
+718 
-727 ASIDDNGKLT
+727 
-737 INKAGTVTVK
+737 
-747 ATRAADDKYNE
+747 
-758 VTAEYTLT
+758 
-766 VNKASQTGF
+766 
-775 EFKKTQH
+775 
-782 EITYEPN
+782 
-789 LTFTYE
+789 
-795 ATGGQSA
+795 
-802 GNVTYE
+802 
-808 IIRGKD
+808 
-814 VASID
+814 
-819 DGNGKLT
+819 
-826 INKAGTVTVKAT
+826 
-838 KAADDKY
+838 
-845 NEATAEYTLTID
+845 
-857 KANQTG
+857 
-863 FVFEKT
+863 
-869 QHEIT
+869 
-874 YEPDLTFDNAATGG
+874 
-888 QGTGNVTYTII
+888 
-899 SGNDVAS
+899 
-906 IDGATGTLTIL
+906 
-917 KAGTITVKA
+917 
-926 VRAGD
+926 RAGD
-931 DCYNVS
+931 DCYNAS

-944 KINRAD
+944 KINKAD

-957 QYNGETADIVY
+957 QYDNDTYKITY
-968 NTGMSFRNAASGGQ
+968 NTGMSFKNAASGGQ

-987 TYSLSSDIV
+987 TYSLLPSDIV
-996 SIDNDGNITFKKGQ
+996 SIDEDGNITFNDGK

-1030 TKYTLNISYLGT
+1030 TKYTLNISYLVT

-1057 SKWYTGDITITPAD
+1057 SKWYTGDITITPAE
-1071 GYKISWTNTLSGNEW
+1071 GYKISRSNALSDNEW

-1094 EGNENAKTVYLKN
+1094 EGNENTETVYLKN
-1107 DEGITAGIDIGNE
+1107 DDGITAAIVIG
-1120 KLMIDRT
+1120 KGQLMIDRT
-1127 APAIS
+1127 APAVS

-1146 DKDRTATITITEHN
+1146 DKNRTATITITEHN
-1160 FDPAKVEAVV
+1160 FDPAKVEAIV

-1178 KFNAAL
+1178 KFNADL

-1209 TFSISCTDRAGHVT
+1209 TFSISCTDKAGHVT

-1237 GEFTVDKTAPKIDV
+1237 GEFTVDKTAPKIEV
-1251 SYDNNSVNNKMYFN
+1251 AYDNNSVKNGKYFK
-1265 ADRIATITITEHNFD
+1265 ADRTATITITEHNFD
-1280 ASRVVA
+1280 VSRVKAVITD
-1286 KVTSENAT
+1286 KNAT

-1299 YAAYLSDPNNWTADG
+1299 YAAYLSDPKNWTADG
-1314 DKHTATI
+1314 DKHTAAI

-1393 VTVKADDTTSGID
+1393 VTVKADDMTSGID

-1416 TVTAAS
+1416 TVTAAQ

-1442 QYRGN
+1442 QYRGK
-1447 ISFIAFDRAG
+1447 ISFKAFDRAG
-1457 NSTGM
+1457 NKADM
-1462 SDDKTVVAD
+1462 SDDDKTVVAD

-1498 TATITITEA
+1498 TATIKITEA

-1571 YTDFSGNKAG
+1571 YTDFSGNKAR

-1635 TNKNATGTVGD
+1635 TNKNATGSVGD

-1709 APTKADIK
+1709 APTKADIR

-1793 AEDKAGNV
+1793 TEDKAGNV

-1898 VYDNDSLVSSWTGS
+1898 VYDNDSLVSSWTGR

-1930 ATDNAGNTRVTTN
+1930 ATDNAGNARVTTN

-2046 ADNRSDGAVYAAGT
+2046 ADNKSDGAVYAAGT
-2060 QVPEKFTIDKTLP
+2060 QVPEKFTVDKTLP

-2115 ATDDGTVAALPT
+2115 ATDDDTVAALPI

-2198 VISYA
+2198 VISYT

-2304 MTETNANQLKN
+2304 VTETNANQLKN

>member
-1 MIKAKPK
+1 AK
-8 ICDRILA
+8 
-15 LFMAFAML
+15 
-23 VAVLSDNMLR
+23 
-33 TYATPADAF
+33 
-42 TITVADK
+42 
-49 IGKAVS
+49 G
-55 GATVAYEVTVDGVSS
+55 GQSS
-70 TQRIVET
+70 
-77 GDDGRVE
+77 
-84 ISEIADIDF
+84 ADI
-93 TDQPTPVVKLS
+93 T
-104 ATIMKADY
+104 
-112 KQSVITDT
+112 
-120 AVTSTTGNVNVTLEE
+120 
-135 KAVDADF
+135 
-142 GFADPNPEIIYYQRA
+142 
-157 TKFTNPL
+157 
-164 TKGNGNGKITF
+164 
-175 EIEGGKSD
+175 
-183 VASIDAT
+183 
-190 NGELTVNKAGTVT
+190 
-203 VTAKKAADENYKA
+203 
-216 AQASYTLTV
+216 
-225 KDVIKFDKETPE
+225 
-237 LNFDPEK
+237 
-244 KENTYTQEV
+244 
-253 TIGASSGVVKYKI
+253 
-266 EESTP
+266 
-271 SDAASIEESSGKVKI
+271 
-286 TKPGKI
+286 
-292 KVGADLTIG
+292 
-301 EGGNPGETFSASYI
+301 
-315 LTVNKANQTGF
+315 
-326 AFDKST
+326 
-332 PTTVT
+332 
-337 YSPDNNKYEIK
+337 YEI
-348 TTGGKG
+348 TSVNG
-354 DGKVTFSTDNAE
+354 
-366 VATIDSD
+366 VATIDNAT
-373 GKLTTKKAGTVTV
+373 GTLTILKAGTVTV
-386 KAVKAGN
+386 KAVKAGD
-393 EYYNDSEEIGY
+393 EYYNDSEEISY
-404 TLTIKM
+404 TLTIER
-410 ADQTNFAF
+410 AGQTHFAF
-418 EKPNPEAI
+418 ADPNPKAI

-435 SNKASSDQGADNV
+435 SNKASGDQGEDNVTYTITSGKDVASIDSNGTLTILKAGTVKVKATRAADDKYNEVTAEYTLTINKADQTNFAFKKPNPEARTYKPGLTFENKASSDQGTDNVTYTITSDNGVASIDDNGTLTINKAGTVTVQATRAADDKYNEVTAEYTLTINKADQTGFEFKKTQHEITYEPDLTFTYEATGGQSTGNV

-469 ILKAGD
+469 ILKAG
-475 VTVKAT
+475 TV
-481 RAADDKYNEVTA
+481 
-493 EYTLTINKAGQTDF
+493 
-507 AFEEQN
+507 
-513 PKAKTYA
+513 
-520 PGLTFENVAKG
+520 
-531 NQGTGK
+531 
-537 ITYEI
+537 
-542 TSGDD
+542 
-547 VASIDDNGKLT
+547 
-558 INKAGTVT
+558 
-566 VKATRAADDKY
+566 
-577 NEVTAEYTLTINKAD
+577 
-592 QTGFAFEKPNPGAIT
+592 
-607 YKPELTFE
+607 
-615 NAATG
+615 
-620 GQSASN
+620 
-626 VTYTITSDNGVA
+626 
-638 SIGSATGT
+638 
-646 LTILKAGTVTVKA
+646 
-659 TRAADNKY
+659 
-667 NEVTAEYT
+667 
-675 LTINKAGQTDFA
+675 
-687 FEEQNPKAKT
+687 
-697 YAPGLTFE
+697 
-705 NVAKGNQG
+705 
-713 TGKIT
+713 
-718 YEITSGDDV
+718 
-727 ASIDDNGKLT
+727 
-737 INKAGTVTVK
+737 
-747 ATRAADDKYNE
+747 
-758 VTAEYTLT
+758 
-766 VNKASQTGF
+766 
-775 EFKKTQH
+775 
-782 EITYEPN
+782 
-789 LTFTYE
+789 
-795 ATGGQSA
+795 
-802 GNVTYE
+802 
-808 IIRGKD
+808 
-814 VASID
+814 
-819 DGNGKLT
+819 
-826 INKAGTVTVKAT
+826 
-838 KAADDKY
+838 
-845 NEATAEYTLTID
+845 
-857 KANQTG
+857 
-863 FVFEKT
+863 
-869 QHEIT
+869 
-874 YEPDLTFDNAATGG
+874 
-888 QGTGNVTYTII
+888 
-899 SGNDVAS
+899 
-906 IDGATGTLTIL
+906 
-917 KAGTITVKA
+917 TVKA

-931 DCYNVS
+931 DCYNAS

-944 KINRAD
+944 KINKAD

-957 QYNGETADIVY
+957 KYDNDTYKITY
-968 NTGMSFRNAASGGQ
+968 NTGMSFKNAASGGQ
-982 GTGNI
+982 STGNI

-996 SIDNDGNITFKKGQ
+996 SIDENGNITFKDGK

-1042 PENSYVLSGAKLDNN
+1042 PEIPYVISGAKLDN
-1057 SKWYTGDITITPAD
+1057 SSDWYTDDITITPAE
-1071 GYKISWTNTLSGNEW
+1071 GYKISRSNALSDNEW

-1094 EGNENAKTVYLKN
+1094 EGNENTETVYLKN
-1107 DEGITAGIDIGNE
+1107 DDGITAAIVIG
-1120 KLMIDRT
+1120 KGQLMIDRT
-1127 APAIS
+1127 APAVS

-1146 DKDRTATITITEHN
+1146 DKNRTATITITEHN
-1160 FDPAKVEAVV
+1160 FDPAKVEALI
-1170 TVNGTVSD
+1170 TVNGIVSD
-1178 KFNAAL
+1178 KFNADL

-1209 TFSISCTDRAGHVT
+1209 TFSISCTDKAGHVT
-1223 ENNSVTFAEGSVAT
+1223 ENSSVTFAEGSVAT
-1237 GEFTVDKTAPKIDV
+1237 GEFTVDKTAPTITV
-1251 SYDNNSVNNKMYFN
+1251 SYDNNSVKNDKYFK
-1265 ADRIATITITEHNFD
+1265 ADRTATITITEHNFD
-1280 ASRVVA
+1280 ASRVKAVITD
-1286 KVTSENAT
+1286 KNAT

-1299 YAAYLSDPNNWTADG
+1299 YAAYLSDPENWTADG

-1329 TFSISCTDKAGNAN
+1329 TFAISCTDKAGNAN
-1343 KAVNYGESEVPEK
+1343 KTVNYGKSEAPEK
-1356 FTVDKTNPENLVISY
+1356 FTVDHAVPENLEISY

-1416 TVTAAS
+1416 SYTTAQ

-1442 QYRGN
+1442 QYRGK
-1447 ISFIAFDRAG
+1447 IAFEAFDRAG
-1457 NSTGM
+1457 NSAGM

-1471 NTKPVIS
+1471 NIKPVIS

-1483 NKHDSKNTTFYTAKR
+1483 NKHDSNNTTFYNAKR
-1498 TATITITEA
+1498 TATIKITEA

-1512 AFDKN
+1512 AFNKN

-1527 DNGKKTTT
+1527 DSGKKTRT

-1635 TNKNATGTVGD
+1635 TSKNSTGTVGD

-1652 NAKNWKTN
+1652 NPKNWKTN
-1660 GNTHT
+1660 GNTHI
-1665 ATIRFTTEADYT
+1665 ATVRFATEADYT

-1696 KSVAPG
+1696 KSVAPS

-1709 APTKADIK
+1709 APTNADIR
-1717 INNESVKA
+1717 INNKSVKA

-1760 DDVAGYSADGS
+1760 DDIAGYSADGN
-1771 WTAYANTGVKVS
+1771 WTAYANSGVKVS

-1857 ADSNGYYSGINR
+1857 ADSNGYYSGLNR

-1898 VYDNDSLVSSWTGS
+1898 VYDNDSLVSGWTGK

-1963 NNNSVDSESLFK
+1963 SNNSVDSQALFK

-2011 KKTGGTGN
+2011 TKTGGTGN

-2073 VIDVSYD
+2073 VINVSYD

-2100 TEHNFDASRVTVTLT
+2100 TEHNFDVSRVTVTLT
-2115 ATDDGTVAALPT
+2115 ATDDGAAATLPT
-2127 VSGWTDNGDRHTAT
+2127 VSGWTSNGDRHTAT

-2177 APSLTISGVA
+2177 VPSLTISGVA

-2222 AVALDGAYSDQHN
+2222 TVALDGTYSDQHN

-2331 DDDYRIDVKG
+2331 GDDYRIDVKG

-2512 TIGGVIVIAAA
+2512 TIGGVIAIAAA
-2523 IVVLLVLKKRKQNTG
+2523 IVVLVVLKKRKKSADD
-2538 EDE
+2538 DE

>member
-23 VAVLSDNMLR
+23 IAVLSDNMLR
-33 TYATPADAF
+33 TYATPADTF
-42 TITVADK
+42 TITVVDQNNN
-49 IGKAVS
+49 AVS
-55 GATVAYEVTVDGVSS
+55 GATVAYEVTVDGASS
-70 TQRIVET
+70 TQRTVET

-93 TDQPTPVVKLS
+93 TAQPTPVVKLS
-104 ATIMKADY
+104 ATITKADY
-112 KQSVITDT
+112 KQSVLTDT
-120 AVTSTTGNVNVTLEE
+120 AVTSTTDNVNVKLEE

-142 GFADPNPEIIYYQRA
+142 GFANPNPVINYDQNN
-157 TKFTNPL
+157 TGFTNPL
-164 TKGNGNGKITF
+164 TKGNGNGNITF

-190 NGELTVNKAGTVT
+190 NGELTINKTGTVT

-237 LNFDPEK
+237 LDFDPE

-253 TIGASSGVVKYKI
+253 TIGASLGVVKYKI

-271 SDAASIEESSGKVKI
+271 SDAASIDESSGKVTI

-301 EGGNPGETFSASYI
+301 EGGNPGKTFSASYI
-315 LTVNKANQTGF
+315 LTVNKADQTNF
-326 AFDKST
+326 AFEKQNPGAITYDPKNNTFSNKASSDQGEDN
-332 PTTVT
+332 VT
-337 YSPDNNKYEIK
+337 YEITSDNGVASIDS
-348 TTGGKG
+348 TTGIL
-354 DGKVTFSTDNAE
+354 
-366 VATIDSD
+366 TI
-373 GKLTTKKAGTVTV
+373 LKAGDVTV
-386 KAVKAGN
+386 KATRAADDKYN
-393 EYYNDSEEIGY
+393 EVTAKY
-404 TLTIKM
+404 TLTINK

-418 EKPNPEAI
+418 EKPNPEAV

-448 TYTITSGNDV
+448 TYTITSDNGV
-458 ASIDSATGTLT
+458 ASIDINGTLT
-469 ILKAGD
+469 ILKAGT

-481 RAADDKYNEVTA
+481 RAADDKYKEATA
-493 EYTLTINKAGQTDF
+493 EYTLTINKADQTNF
-507 AFEEQN
+507 AFEKPN
-513 PKAKTYA
+513 PGAITYK
-520 PGLTFENVAKG
+520 PGLTFENAVTGGQSAG
-531 NQGTGK
+531 N
-537 ITYEI
+537 ITYTI
-542 TSGDD
+542 TSGKD
-547 VASIDDNGKLT
+547 VASIDDSNGTLT

-577 NEVTAEYTLTINKAD
+577 K
-592 QTGFAFEKPNPGAIT
+592 
-607 YKPELTFE
+607 
-615 NAATG
+615 
-620 GQSASN
+620 
-626 VTYTITSDNGVA
+626 
-638 SIGSATGT
+638 
-646 LTILKAGTVTVKA
+646 
-659 TRAADNKY
+659 
-667 NEVTAEYT
+667 
-675 LTINKAGQTDFA
+675 
-687 FEEQNPKAKT
+687 
-697 YAPGLTFE
+697 
-705 NVAKGNQG
+705 
-713 TGKIT
+713 
-718 YEITSGDDV
+718 
-727 ASIDDNGKLT
+727 
-737 INKAGTVTVK
+737 
-747 ATRAADDKYNE
+747 
-758 VTAEYTLT
+758 
-766 VNKASQTGF
+766 
-775 EFKKTQH
+775 
-782 EITYEPN
+782 
-789 LTFTYE
+789 
-795 ATGGQSA
+795 
-802 GNVTYE
+802 
-808 IIRGKD
+808 
-814 VASID
+814 
-819 DGNGKLT
+819 
-826 INKAGTVTVKAT
+826 
-838 KAADDKY
+838 
-845 NEATAEYTLTID
+845 EATAEYTLTID

-888 QGTGNVTYTII
+888 QSTGNVTYMIT

-906 IDGATGTLTIL
+906 IDSATGTLTIL
-917 KAGTITVKA
+917 KAGTVTVKA

-931 DCYNVS
+931 DCYNDS
-937 AEISYTL
+937 YEISYTL
-944 KINRAD
+944 KINKAD

-957 QYNGETADIVY
+957 QYDNDTYKITY
-968 NTGMSFRNAASGGQ
+968 NTGMSFKNAVSGGQ

-996 SIDNDGNITFKKGQ
+996 SIDNDGNITFKNGQ

-1030 TKYTLNISYLGT
+1030 TKYTLNISYLVT

-1071 GYKISWTNTLSGNEW
+1071 GYKISWSNKLSNNEW

-1107 DEGITAGIDIGNE
+1107 DEGITAGIDIGDE

-1127 APAIS
+1127 APAVS

-1146 DKDRTATITITEHN
+1146 DKNRTATITITEHN
-1160 FDPAKVEAVV
+1160 FDPAKVEAIV

-1178 KFNAAL
+1178 KFNADL

-1209 TFSISCTDRAGHVT
+1209 TFSINCTDKAGHVT

-1237 GEFTVDKTAPKIDV
+1237 GEFTVDKTAPKIEV
-1251 SYDNNSVNNKMYFN
+1251 AYDNNSVKNGKYFK
-1265 ADRIATITITEHNFD
+1265 ADRTATITITEHNFD
-1280 ASRVVA
+1280 VSRVKAVITD
-1286 KVTSENAT
+1286 KNAT

-1299 YAAYLSDPNNWTADG
+1299 YAAYLSDLKNWTADG

-1393 VTVKADDTTSGID
+1393 VTVKADDMTSGID

-1416 TVTAAS
+1416 IVTAAQ

-1442 QYRGN
+1442 QYRGK
-1447 ISFIAFDRAG
+1447 ISFKAFDRAG
-1457 NSTGM
+1457 NKADM
-1462 SDDKTVVAD
+1462 SDDDKTVVAD

-1498 TATITITEA
+1498 TATIKITEA

-1571 YTDFSGNKAG
+1571 YTDFSGNKAR

-1635 TNKNATGTVGD
+1635 TNKNATGSVGD

-1709 APTKADIK
+1709 APTKADIR

-1793 AEDKAGNV
+1793 TEDKAGNV

-1898 VYDNDSLVSSWTGS
+1898 VYDNDSLVSSWTGR

-1930 ATDNAGNTRVTTN
+1930 ATDNAGNARVTTN

-2060 QVPEKFTIDKTLP
+2060 QVPEKFTVDKTLP

-2115 ATDDGTVAALPT
+2115 ATDDDTVAALPI

-2198 VISYA
+2198 VISYT

-2304 MTETNANQLKN
+2304 VTETNANQLKN

-2389 SFSVDKT
+2389 LFSVDKT

>member
-23 VAVLSDNMLR
+23 IAVLSDNMLR

-42 TITVADK
+42 TITVVDQNNN
-49 IGKAVS
+49 AVS

-70 TQRIVET
+70 TQRTVET
-77 GDDGRVE
+77 GDNGRVE

-93 TDQPTPVVKLS
+93 TAQPTPVVKLS
-104 ATIMKADY
+104 ATITKADY

-135 KAVDADF
+135 KAVDANF
-142 GFADPNPEIIYYQRA
+142 GFANPNPVINYDQNN
-157 TKFTNPL
+157 TGFTNPL

-190 NGELTVNKAGTVT
+190 NGELTINKTGTVT

-237 LNFDPEK
+237 LDFDPE

-271 SDAASIEESSGKVKI
+271 SDAASIDESSGKVTI
-286 TKPGKI
+286 IKPGKI

-301 EGGNPGETFSASYI
+301 EGGNPGKTFSASYI
-315 LTVNKANQTGF
+315 LTVNKA
-326 AFDKST
+326 
-332 PTTVT
+332 
-337 YSPDNNKYEIK
+337 
-348 TTGGKG
+348 
-354 DGKVTFSTDNAE
+354 
-366 VATIDSD
+366 
-373 GKLTTKKAGTVTV
+373 
-386 KAVKAGN
+386 
-393 EYYNDSEEIGY
+393 
-404 TLTIKM
+404 
-410 ADQTNFAF
+410 DQTNFAF
-418 EKPNPEAI
+418 ENQNPEAR
-426 TYDPKNNTF
+426 TYKPGLTF
-435 SNKASSDQGADNV
+435 ENKASSDQGADNV
-448 TYTITSGNDV
+448 TYTITSDNGV
-458 ASIDSATGTLT
+458 ASIDINGTLT
-469 ILKAGD
+469 ILKAG
-475 VTVKAT
+475 TVK
-481 RAADDKYNEVTA
+481 
-493 EYTLTINKAGQTDF
+493 
-507 AFEEQN
+507 
-513 PKAKTYA
+513 
-520 PGLTFENVAKG
+520 
-531 NQGTGK
+531 
-537 ITYEI
+537 
-542 TSGDD
+542 
-547 VASIDDNGKLT
+547 
-558 INKAGTVT
+558 

-592 QTGFAFEKPNPGAIT
+592 QTNFAFENQNPEART
-607 YKPELTFE
+607 YKPGLTFE
-615 NAATG
+615 NK
-620 GQSASN
+620 ASSDQGADN
-626 VTYTITSDNGVA
+626 VTYTITSGNDVA
-638 SIGSATGT
+638 SIDSSTGT

-659 TRAADNKY
+659 IRAGDDCY
-667 NEVTAEYT
+667 NDSYEISYT
-675 LTINKAGQTDFA
+675 LKINRADQTNFA
-687 FEEQNPKAKT
+687 FEKQNPATIT
-697 YAPGLTFE
+697 YKPGLTFE
-705 NVAKGNQG
+705 NAATGGQSAGNV
-713 TGKIT
+713 T
-718 YEITSGDDV
+718 YTITSGKDV
-727 ASIDDNGKLT
+727 ASIDDSNGTLT

-747 ATRAADDKYNE
+747 ATRAADDKYKE
-758 VTAEYTLT
+758 ATAEYTLT
-766 VNKASQTGF
+766 INRADQTNFAFEKPNPEAITYKPGLTFENKATGNQGTG
-775 EFKKTQH
+775 K
-782 EITYEPN
+782 ITYEITN
-789 LTFTYE
+789 
-795 ATGGQSA
+795 
-802 GNVTYE
+802 GN
-808 IIRGKD
+808 D

-819 DGNGKLT
+819 DNGKLT
-826 INKAGTVTVKAT
+826 INKAGDVTVKAT
-838 KAADDKY
+838 RAADDKY
-845 NEATAEYTLTID
+845 KEATAEYTLSIN
-857 KANQTG
+857 KADQTG
-863 FVFEKT
+863 FVFEET

-874 YEPDLTFDNAATGG
+874 YEPDLTFTYEATGG
-888 QGTGNVTYTII
+888 QSKGNVTYTIT
-899 SGNDVAS
+899 SDENVAS
-906 IDGATGTLTIL
+906 IDSATGTLTIL
-917 KAGTITVKA
+917 KAGTVTVKA
-926 VRAGD
+926 IRAGD
-931 DCYNVS
+931 DCYNDS
-937 AEISYTL
+937 YEISYTL

-957 QYNGETADIVY
+957 QYDNDTYKITY
-968 NTGMSFRNAASGGQ
+968 NTGMSFKNAASGGQ

-987 TYSLSSDIV
+987 TYSLSPSDIV
-996 SIDNDGNITFKKGQ
+996 SIDEDGNITFNDGK

-1030 TKYTLNISYLGT
+1030 TKYTLNISYLVT

-1057 SKWYTGDITITPAD
+1057 SKWYTGDITITPAE
-1071 GYKISWTNTLSGNEW
+1071 GYKISRFNKLSDNEW

-1094 EGNENAKTVYLKN
+1094 EGNDNKETVYLKN
-1107 DEGITAGIDIGNE
+1107 DEGITSAIVIGNE

-1160 FDPAKVEAVV
+1160 FDPAKVEAIV

-1178 KFNAAL
+1178 KFNADL

-1209 TFSISCTDRAGHVT
+1209 TFSISCTDKAGHVT

-1237 GEFTVDKTAPKIDV
+1237 DEFTVDKTAPKIEV
-1251 SYDNNSVNNKMYFN
+1251 SYDNNSVKNGKYFK
-1265 ADRIATITITEHNFD
+1265 ADRTATITITEHNFD
-1280 ASRVVA
+1280 ASRVIA

-1294 DTVSD
+1294 GTASD
-1299 YAAYLSDPNNWTADG
+1299 YAAYLSDPKSWTSDG

-1393 VTVKADDTTSGID
+1393 VTVKADDMTSGID

-1498 TATITITEA
+1498 TATIKITEA

-1709 APTKADIK
+1709 APTKADIR

-1760 DDVAGYSADGS
+1760 DDVAGYSADS
-1771 WTAYANTGVKVS
+1771 IWTAYANTGVKVS

-1898 VYDNDSLVSSWTGS
+1898 VYDNDSLVSSWTGR

-2222 AVALDGAYSDQHN
+2222 SVALDGAYSDQHN

-2264 GNTTTKSIRFSANRF
+2264 GNTTTKSIRFSVNRF

>member
-23 VAVLSDNMLR
+23 IAVLSDNMLR

-42 TITVADK
+42 TITVVDQNNN
-49 IGKAVS
+49 AVS

-70 TQRIVET
+70 TQRTVET
-77 GDDGRVE
+77 GDDGRIE

-93 TDQPTPVVKLS
+93 TAQSTPVVKLS
-104 ATIMKADY
+104 ATITKADY

-120 AVTSTTGNVNVTLEE
+120 AVTSTTGNVNVTIKE

-164 TKGNGNGKITF
+164 TKGNGNGNITF

-190 NGELTVNKAGTVT
+190 NGELTINKTGTVT

-216 AQASYTLTV
+216 AQASYTLTI

-237 LNFDPEK
+237 LDFDPE

-271 SDAASIEESSGKVKI
+271 SDAASIDESSGKVTI

-301 EGGNPGETFSASYI
+301 EIGNPGKTFSASYI
-315 LTVNKANQTGF
+315 LTVNKA
-326 AFDKST
+326 
-332 PTTVT
+332 
-337 YSPDNNKYEIK
+337 
-348 TTGGKG
+348 
-354 DGKVTFSTDNAE
+354 
-366 VATIDSD
+366 
-373 GKLTTKKAGTVTV
+373 
-386 KAVKAGN
+386 
-393 EYYNDSEEIGY
+393 
-404 TLTIKM
+404 
-410 ADQTNFAF
+410 DQTNFDF

-435 SNKASSDQGADNV
+435 SNKASSDQGTDNV
-448 TYTITSGNDV
+448 TYTITSGKDV
-458 ASIDSATGTLT
+458 ASIDDSNGTLTINKAGTVKVKATRAADNKYNEVTAEYTLTINKAGQTDFAFEEQNPKAKTYAPGLTFENVAKGNQGTGKITYEITSGDDVASIDDNGTLTINKAGTVTVKATRAADDKYNEVTAEYTLTINKADQTGFAFENPNPGAITYKPGLTFENAATGGQSAGNVTYTITSDNGVASIDGATGTLT
-469 ILKAGD
+469 ILKAGA
-475 VTVKAT
+475 VKVKAT

-577 NEVTAEYTLTINKAD
+577 NEATAEYTLTINKAD
-592 QTGFAFEKPNPGAIT
+592 QT
-607 YKPELTFE
+607 
-615 NAATG
+615 
-620 GQSASN
+620 
-626 VTYTITSDNGVA
+626 
-638 SIGSATGT
+638 
-646 LTILKAGTVTVKA
+646 
-659 TRAADNKY
+659 
-667 NEVTAEYT
+667 
-675 LTINKAGQTDFA
+675 DF
-687 FEEQNPKAKT
+687 
-697 YAPGLTFE
+697 
-705 NVAKGNQG
+705 V
-713 TGKIT
+713 
-718 YEITSGDDV
+718 
-727 ASIDDNGKLT
+727 
-737 INKAGTVTVK
+737 
-747 ATRAADDKYNE
+747 
-758 VTAEYTLT
+758 
-766 VNKASQTGF
+766 
-775 EFKKTQH
+775 FKETQH
-782 EITYEPN
+782 KKTYEPN

-874 YEPDLTFDNAATGG
+874 YEPDLTFTYEATGG
-888 QGTGNVTYTII
+888 QSTGNVTYTIT
-899 SGNDVAS
+899 SGNDVAT
-906 IDGATGTLTIL
+906 IDSKTGTLKIN
-917 KAGTITVKA
+917 KAGTVTVKA
-926 VRAGD
+926 TRAGD
-931 DCYNVS
+931 DCYNDS

-944 KINRAD
+944 KINKAD
-950 QTGFEFE
+950 QTDFKFE
-957 QYNGETADIVY
+957 QYDNDTYKITY

-982 GTGNI
+982 GKGDI

-996 SIDNDGNITFKKGQ
+996 SIDEKGNITFKDGE

-1042 PENSYVLSGAKLDNN
+1042 PEIPYVIAGAKLDN
-1057 SKWYTGDITITPAD
+1057 SSDWYTDDITITPAD
-1071 GYKISWTNTLSGNEW
+1071 GYKISRSNALSDNEW

-1094 EGNENAKTVYLKN
+1094 EGNENTETVYLKN
-1107 DEGITAGIDIGNE
+1107 DDGITAAIVIGN
-1120 KLMIDRT
+1120 KQLMIDRT
-1127 APAIS
+1127 TPAIS

-1178 KFNAAL
+1178 KFNADL

-1209 TFSISCTDRAGHVT
+1209 TFSISCTDKAGHVT

-1498 TATITITEA
+1498 TATIKITEA

-1975 ADRVATIAVTERNFK
+1975 ADRVATIAITERNFK

-2463 IDGNSTGAHKVKVVC
+2463 IDGNSTGAHKVKVIC

>member
-23 VAVLSDNMLR
+23 IVVLSDNMLR
-33 TYATPADAF
+33 TYAAPADAF

-49 IGKAVS
+49 SDNAIS
-55 GATVAYEVTVDGVSS
+55 GATVAYEVTVDGASF
-70 TQRIVET
+70 TQRTVET

-93 TDQPTPVVKLS
+93 TAQPTPVVKLS
-104 ATIMKADY
+104 ATITKADY
-112 KQSVITDT
+112 KQSVLTDT
-120 AVTSTTGNVNVTLEE
+120 AVTSTTGNVNVTLKE

-142 GFADPNPEIIYYQRA
+142 GFANPNPVINYDQNN
-157 TKFTNPL
+157 TGFTNPL
-164 TKGNGNGKITF
+164 TKGNGNGNITF

-190 NGELTVNKAGTVT
+190 NGELTINKTGTVT

-237 LNFDPEK
+237 LDFDPE

-253 TIGASSGVVKYKI
+253 TIGASLGVVKYKI

-271 SDAASIEESSGKVKI
+271 SDAASIDESSGKVTI

-301 EGGNPGETFSASYI
+301 EGGNPGKTFSASYI
-315 LTVNKANQTGF
+315 LTVNKADQTGF
-326 AFDKST
+326 AFEKQNPGAITYDPKNNTFSNKASSDQGEDN
-332 PTTVT
+332 VT
-337 YSPDNNKYEIK
+337 YEITSDNGVASIDS
-348 TTGGKG
+348 TTGIL
-354 DGKVTFSTDNAE
+354 
-366 VATIDSD
+366 TI
-373 GKLTTKKAGTVTV
+373 LKAGDVTV
-386 KAVKAGN
+386 KATRAADDKYN
-393 EYYNDSEEIGY
+393 EVTAKY
-404 TLTIKM
+404 TLTINK

-418 EKPNPEAI
+418 EKPNPEAV

-469 ILKAGD
+469 ILKAG
-475 VTVKAT
+475 
-481 RAADDKYNEVTA
+481 
-493 EYTLTINKAGQTDF
+493 
-507 AFEEQN
+507 
-513 PKAKTYA
+513 
-520 PGLTFENVAKG
+520 
-531 NQGTGK
+531 
-537 ITYEI
+537 
-542 TSGDD
+542 
-547 VASIDDNGKLT
+547 
-558 INKAGTVT
+558 TVT
-566 VKATRAADDKY
+566 VKA
-577 NEVTAEYTLTINKAD
+577 I
-592 QTGFAFEKPNPGAIT
+592 
-607 YKPELTFE
+607 
-615 NAATG
+615 
-620 GQSASN
+620 
-626 VTYTITSDNGVA
+626 
-638 SIGSATGT
+638 
-646 LTILKAGTVTVKA
+646 
-659 TRAADNKY
+659 
-667 NEVTAEYT
+667 
-675 LTINKAGQTDFA
+675 
-687 FEEQNPKAKT
+687 
-697 YAPGLTFE
+697 
-705 NVAKGNQG
+705 
-713 TGKIT
+713 
-718 YEITSGDDV
+718 
-727 ASIDDNGKLT
+727 
-737 INKAGTVTVK
+737 
-747 ATRAADDKYNE
+747 
-758 VTAEYTLT
+758 
-766 VNKASQTGF
+766 
-775 EFKKTQH
+775 
-782 EITYEPN
+782 
-789 LTFTYE
+789 
-795 ATGGQSA
+795 
-802 GNVTYE
+802 
-808 IIRGKD
+808 
-814 VASID
+814 
-819 DGNGKLT
+819 
-826 INKAGTVTVKAT
+826 
-838 KAADDKY
+838 
-845 NEATAEYTLTID
+845 
-857 KANQTG
+857 
-863 FVFEKT
+863 
-869 QHEIT
+869 
-874 YEPDLTFDNAATGG
+874 
-888 QGTGNVTYTII
+888 
-899 SGNDVAS
+899 
-906 IDGATGTLTIL
+906 
-917 KAGTITVKA
+917 
-926 VRAGD
+926 RAGD
-931 DCYNVS
+931 DCYNAS

-944 KINRAD
+944 KINKAD

-957 QYNGETADIVY
+957 QYDNDTYKITY
-968 NTGMSFRNAASGGQ
+968 NTGMSFKNAASGGQ

-987 TYSLSSDIV
+987 TYSLLPSDIV
-996 SIDNDGNITFKKGQ
+996 SIDEDGNITFNDGK

-1030 TKYTLNISYLGT
+1030 TKYTLNISYLVT

-1057 SKWYTGDITITPAD
+1057 SKWYTGDITITPAE
-1071 GYKISWTNTLSGNEW
+1071 GYKISRSNALSDNEW

-1094 EGNENAKTVYLKN
+1094 EGNENTETVYLKN
-1107 DEGITAGIDIGNE
+1107 DDGITAAIVIG
-1120 KLMIDRT
+1120 KGQLMIDRT
-1127 APAIS
+1127 APAVS

-1146 DKDRTATITITEHN
+1146 DKNRTATITITEHN
-1160 FDPAKVEAVV
+1160 FDPAKVEAIV

-1178 KFNAAL
+1178 KFNADL

-1209 TFSISCTDRAGHVT
+1209 TFSISCTDKAGHVT

-1237 GEFTVDKTAPKIDV
+1237 GEFTVDKTAPKIEV
-1251 SYDNNSVNNKMYFN
+1251 AYDNNSVKNGKYFK
-1265 ADRIATITITEHNFD
+1265 ADRTATITITEHNFD
-1280 ASRVVA
+1280 VSRVKAVITD
-1286 KVTSENAT
+1286 KNAT

-1299 YAAYLSDPNNWTADG
+1299 YAAYLSDPKNWTADG
-1314 DKHTATI
+1314 DKHTAAI

-1393 VTVKADDTTSGID
+1393 VTVKADDMTSGID

-1416 TVTAAS
+1416 TVTAAQ

-1442 QYRGN
+1442 QYRGK
-1447 ISFIAFDRAG
+1447 ISFKAFDRAG
-1457 NSTGM
+1457 NKADM
-1462 SDDKTVVAD
+1462 SDDDKTVVAD

-1498 TATITITEA
+1498 TATIKITEA

-1571 YTDFSGNKAG
+1571 YTDFSGNKAR

-1635 TNKNATGTVGD
+1635 TNKNATGSVGD

-1709 APTKADIK
+1709 APTKADIR

-1793 AEDKAGNV
+1793 TEDKAGNV

-1898 VYDNDSLVSSWTGS
+1898 VYDNDSLVSSWTGR

-1930 ATDNAGNTRVTTN
+1930 ATDNAGNARVTTN

-2046 ADNRSDGAVYAAGT
+2046 ADNKSDGAVYAAGT
-2060 QVPEKFTIDKTLP
+2060 QVPEKFTVDKTLP

-2115 ATDDGTVAALPT
+2115 ATDDDTVAALPI

-2198 VISYA
+2198 VISYT

-2304 MTETNANQLKN
+2304 VTETNANQLKN

>member
-1 MIKAKPK
+1 
-8 ICDRILA
+8 
-15 LFMAFAML
+15 
-23 VAVLSDNMLR
+23 
-33 TYATPADAF
+33 
-42 TITVADK
+42 
-49 IGKAVS
+49 
-55 GATVAYEVTVDGVSS
+55 
-70 TQRIVET
+70 
-77 GDDGRVE
+77 
-84 ISEIADIDF
+84 
-93 TDQPTPVVKLS
+93 
-104 ATIMKADY
+104 
-112 KQSVITDT
+112 
-120 AVTSTTGNVNVTLEE
+120 
-135 KAVDADF
+135 
-142 GFADPNPEIIYYQRA
+142 
-157 TKFTNPL
+157 
-164 TKGNGNGKITF
+164 
-175 EIEGGKSD
+175 
-183 VASIDAT
+183 
-190 NGELTVNKAGTVT
+190 
-203 VTAKKAADENYKA
+203 
-216 AQASYTLTV
+216 
-225 KDVIKFDKETPE
+225 
-237 LNFDPEK
+237 
-244 KENTYTQEV
+244 
-253 TIGASSGVVKYKI
+253 
-266 EESTP
+266 
-271 SDAASIEESSGKVKI
+271 
-286 TKPGKI
+286 
-292 KVGADLTIG
+292 
-301 EGGNPGETFSASYI
+301 
-315 LTVNKANQTGF
+315 
-326 AFDKST
+326 
-332 PTTVT
+332 
-337 YSPDNNKYEIK
+337 
-348 TTGGKG
+348 
-354 DGKVTFSTDNAE
+354 
-366 VATIDSD
+366 
-373 GKLTTKKAGTVTV
+373 
-386 KAVKAGN
+386 
-393 EYYNDSEEIGY
+393 
-404 TLTIKM
+404 
-410 ADQTNFAF
+410 
-418 EKPNPEAI
+418 
-426 TYDPKNNTF
+426 
-435 SNKASSDQGADNV
+435 
-448 TYTITSGNDV
+448 
-458 ASIDSATGTLT
+458 
-469 ILKAGD
+469 
-475 VTVKAT
+475 
-481 RAADDKYNEVTA
+481 
-493 EYTLTINKAGQTDF
+493 
-507 AFEEQN
+507 
-513 PKAKTYA
+513 
-520 PGLTFENVAKG
+520 
-531 NQGTGK
+531 
-537 ITYEI
+537 
-542 TSGDD
+542 
-547 VASIDDNGKLT
+547 
-558 INKAGTVT
+558 
-566 VKATRAADDKY
+566 
-577 NEVTAEYTLTINKAD
+577 
-592 QTGFAFEKPNPGAIT
+592 
-607 YKPELTFE
+607 
-615 NAATG
+615 
-620 GQSASN
+620 
-626 VTYTITSDNGVA
+626 
-638 SIGSATGT
+638 
-646 LTILKAGTVTVKA
+646 
-659 TRAADNKY
+659 
-667 NEVTAEYT
+667 
-675 LTINKAGQTDFA
+675 
-687 FEEQNPKAKT
+687 
-697 YAPGLTFE
+697 
-705 NVAKGNQG
+705 
-713 TGKIT
+713 
-718 YEITSGDDV
+718 
-727 ASIDDNGKLT
+727 
-737 INKAGTVTVK
+737 
-747 ATRAADDKYNE
+747 
-758 VTAEYTLT
+758 
-766 VNKASQTGF
+766 
-775 EFKKTQH
+775 
-782 EITYEPN
+782 
-789 LTFTYE
+789 
-795 ATGGQSA
+795 
-802 GNVTYE
+802 
-808 IIRGKD
+808 
-814 VASID
+814 
-819 DGNGKLT
+819 
-826 INKAGTVTVKAT
+826 
-838 KAADDKY
+838 
-845 NEATAEYTLTID
+845 
-857 KANQTG
+857 
-863 FVFEKT
+863 
-869 QHEIT
+869 
-874 YEPDLTFDNAATGG
+874 
-888 QGTGNVTYTII
+888 
-899 SGNDVAS
+899 
-906 IDGATGTLTIL
+906 
-917 KAGTITVKA
+917 
-926 VRAGD
+926 
-931 DCYNVS
+931 
-937 AEISYTL
+937 
-944 KINRAD
+944 
-950 QTGFEFE
+950 
-957 QYNGETADIVY
+957 
-968 NTGMSFRNAASGGQ
+968 MSFKNAASGGQ
-982 GTGNI
+982 SKGNI
-987 TYSLSSDIV
+987 TYSLSPSDIV
-996 SIDNDGNITFKKGQ
+996 SIDEDGNITFNDGK

-1030 TKYTLNISYLGT
+1030 TKYTLNISYLVT

-1071 GYKISWTNTLSGNEW
+1071 GYKISWSNKLSNNEW

-1094 EGNENAKTVYLKN
+1094 EGNENAETVYLKN
-1107 DEGITAGIDIGNE
+1107 DDGITAAIVIG
-1120 KLMIDRT
+1120 KGQLMIDRT
-1127 APAIS
+1127 APAVS

-1160 FDPAKVEAVV
+1160 FDPAKVEAIV

-1178 KFNAAL
+1178 KFNADL

-1195 VHTAKITFSDNADY
+1195 IHTAKITFSDNADY
-1209 TFSISCTDRAGHVT
+1209 TFSISCTDKAGHIT

-1237 GEFTVDKTAPKIDV
+1237 GEFTVDKTAPKIEV
-1251 SYDNNSVNNKMYFN
+1251 AYDNNSVKNGKYFK
-1265 ADRIATITITEHNFD
+1265 ADRTATITITEHNFD
-1280 ASRVVA
+1280 VSRVKAVITD
-1286 KVTSENAT
+1286 KNAT

-1299 YAAYLSDPNNWTADG
+1299 YAAYLSDLKNWTADG

-1343 KAVNYGESEVPEK
+1343 KAVNYGESEVPKK

-1393 VTVKADDTTSGID
+1393 VTVKADDMTSGID

-1416 TVTAAS
+1416 TVTAAQ

-1442 QYRGN
+1442 QYIGN

-1471 NTKPVIS
+1471 NIKPVIS

-1483 NKHDSKNTTFYTAKR
+1483 NKHDNNNTTFYTAKR
-1498 TATITITEA
+1498 TATIKITEA

-1571 YTDFSGNKAG
+1571 YTDFSGNKAR

-1709 APTKADIK
+1709 APTKADIR
-1717 INNESVKA
+1717 INNESVK
-1725 TKGVAFEKF
+1725 TTNGVAFEKF

-1801 TIINSTGIVVD
+1801 TITNSTGIVVD

-1898 VYDNDSLVSSWTGS
+1898 VYDNDSLVSSWTGR

-2060 QVPEKFTIDKTLP
+2060 QVPEKFTVDKTLP

-2115 ATDDGTVAALPT
+2115 ATDDGTVAALPI

-2198 VISYA
+2198 VISYT

-2304 MTETNANQLKN
+2304 VTETNANQLKN

-2396 KPDIVVTNIENGST
+2396 KSDIVVTNIENGST

>member
-93 TDQPTPVVKLS
+93 TDQLTPVVKLS

-271 SDAASIEESSGKVKI
+271 SDAASIEESSGKVTI

-301 EGGNPGETFSASYI
+301 ENGNVGKTFSASYI
-315 LTVNKANQTGF
+315 LTVNKANQGDF
-326 AFDKST
+326 AFDKSNHA
-332 PTTVT
+332 TVT
-337 YSPDNNKYEIK
+337 YSPVNTYEIK
-348 TTGGKG
+348 TTGGKST
-354 DGKVTFSTDNAE
+354 GKVTFSTDNAE
-366 VATIDSD
+366 VATIDSE
-373 GKLTTKKAGTVTV
+373 GRLTTKKAGTVTV
-386 KAVKAGN
+386 KAVKAGDEN
-393 EYYNDSEEIGY
+393 YNDSEEISY
-404 TLTIKM
+404 TLTIKKADQEDFVFEDQNPEAKTYAPELTFENAATGGQSAGNVTYTITSDNGVASIDGATGTLTILKAGAVKVKATRAADDKYKEASAEYTLTINR

-418 EKPNPEAI
+418 EKQNPEAI
-426 TYDPKNNTF
+426 TYKPRLTF
-435 SNKASSDQGADNV
+435 ENKASSDQGADNV
-448 TYTITSGNDV
+448 TYTITSDNGV
-458 ASIDSATGTLT
+458 ASIDGATGTLT
-469 ILKAGD
+469 ILKAGA
-475 VTVKAT
+475 VKVKAT
-481 RAADDKYNEVTA
+481 RAADDKYKEASA
-493 EYTLTINKAGQTDF
+493 EYTLTINSADQTNF
-507 AFEEQN
+507 AFKKPN
-513 PKAKTYA
+513 PGAITYK
-520 PGLTFENVAKG
+520 PELTFENVAKG
-531 NQGTGK
+531 GQGTGNV
-537 ITYEI
+537 TYTI
-542 TSGDD
+542 TSGND
-547 VASIDDNGKLT
+547 VATIDSKTGTLK

-592 QTGFAFEKPNPGAIT
+592 QTGFVFKETQHKKTYEPN
-607 YKPELTFE
+607 LTFTYE
-615 NAATG
+615 ATG
-620 GQSASN
+620 GQSKGN
-626 VTYTITSDNGVA
+626 VTYTITS
-638 SIGSATGT
+638 
-646 LTILKAGTVTVKA
+646 
-659 TRAADNKY
+659 
-667 NEVTAEYT
+667 
-675 LTINKAGQTDFA
+675 
-687 FEEQNPKAKT
+687 
-697 YAPGLTFE
+697 
-705 NVAKGNQG
+705 GN
-713 TGKIT
+713 
-718 YEITSGDDV
+718 DV
-727 ASIDDNGKLT
+727 ASIDDSNGQLT
-737 INKAGTVTVK
+737 IVKAGKVTVK

-758 VTAEYTLT
+758 VTAEYTL
-766 VNKASQTGF
+766 
-775 EFKKTQH
+775 
-782 EITYEPN
+782 I
-789 LTFTYE
+789 
-795 ATGGQSA
+795 
-802 GNVTYE
+802 
-808 IIRGKD
+808 
-814 VASID
+814 
-819 DGNGKLT
+819 
-826 INKAGTVTVKAT
+826 
-838 KAADDKY
+838 
-845 NEATAEYTLTID
+845 ID

-874 YEPDLTFDNAATGG
+874 YEHDLTFDNAATGG
-888 QGTGNVTYTII
+888 QGTGNVTYTIT
-899 SGNDVAS
+899 SGNDVAT
-906 IDGATGTLTIL
+906 IDSKTGTLKIN
-917 KAGTITVKA
+917 KAGTVTVKA

-1178 KFNAAL
+1178 KFNADL
-1184 KKAESWKSEGD
+1184 KKAESWKNEGD

-1237 GEFTVDKTAPKIDV
+1237 GEFTVDKTKPTIDV

-1280 ASRVVA
+1280 ASRVIA

-1652 NAKNWKTN
+1652 NSKNWKTN

-1696 KSVAPG
+1696 KSIAPS

-1823 EIDIKPEAANKNGL
+1823 EIDIKPESANKNGL

-1975 ADRVATIAVTERNFK
+1975 ADRVATIAITERNFK

-2011 KKTGGTGN
+2011 KKTVGTGN

-2060 QVPEKFTIDKTLP
+2060 QVPEKFTVDKTLP

>member
-23 VAVLSDNMLR
+23 IVVLSDNMLR
-33 TYATPADAF
+33 TYAAPADAF

-49 IGKAVS
+49 SDNAIS
-55 GATVAYEVTVDGVSS
+55 GATVAYEVTVDGASF
-70 TQRIVET
+70 TQRTVET

-93 TDQPTPVVKLS
+93 TAQPTPVVKLS
-104 ATIMKADY
+104 ATITKADY
-112 KQSVITDT
+112 KQSVLTDT
-120 AVTSTTGNVNVTLEE
+120 AVTSTTGNVNVTLKE

-142 GFADPNPEIIYYQRA
+142 GFANPNPVINYDQNN
-157 TKFTNPL
+157 TGFTNPL
-164 TKGNGNGKITF
+164 TKGNGNGNITF

-190 NGELTVNKAGTVT
+190 NGELTINKTGTVT

-237 LNFDPEK
+237 LDFDPE

-253 TIGASSGVVKYKI
+253 TIGASLGVVKYKI

-271 SDAASIEESSGKVKI
+271 SDAASIDESSGKVTI

-301 EGGNPGETFSASYI
+301 EGGNPGKTFSASYI
-315 LTVNKANQTGF
+315 LTVNKADQTGF
-326 AFDKST
+326 AFEKQNPGAITYDPKNNTFSNKASSDQGEDN
-332 PTTVT
+332 VT
-337 YSPDNNKYEIK
+337 YEITSDNGVASIDS
-348 TTGGKG
+348 TTGIL
-354 DGKVTFSTDNAE
+354 
-366 VATIDSD
+366 TI
-373 GKLTTKKAGTVTV
+373 LKAGDVTV
-386 KAVKAGN
+386 KATRAADDKYN
-393 EYYNDSEEIGY
+393 EATAEY
-404 TLTIKM
+404 TLTINK
-410 ADQTNFAF
+410 ADQTHFAF
-418 EKPNPEAI
+418 ENPNPGAI

-469 ILKAGD
+469 ILKAG
-475 VTVKAT
+475 
-481 RAADDKYNEVTA
+481 
-493 EYTLTINKAGQTDF
+493 
-507 AFEEQN
+507 
-513 PKAKTYA
+513 
-520 PGLTFENVAKG
+520 
-531 NQGTGK
+531 
-537 ITYEI
+537 
-542 TSGDD
+542 
-547 VASIDDNGKLT
+547 
-558 INKAGTVT
+558 TVT
-566 VKATRAADDKY
+566 VKA
-577 NEVTAEYTLTINKAD
+577 I
-592 QTGFAFEKPNPGAIT
+592 
-607 YKPELTFE
+607 
-615 NAATG
+615 
-620 GQSASN
+620 
-626 VTYTITSDNGVA
+626 
-638 SIGSATGT
+638 
-646 LTILKAGTVTVKA
+646 
-659 TRAADNKY
+659 
-667 NEVTAEYT
+667 
-675 LTINKAGQTDFA
+675 
-687 FEEQNPKAKT
+687 
-697 YAPGLTFE
+697 
-705 NVAKGNQG
+705 
-713 TGKIT
+713 
-718 YEITSGDDV
+718 
-727 ASIDDNGKLT
+727 
-737 INKAGTVTVK
+737 
-747 ATRAADDKYNE
+747 
-758 VTAEYTLT
+758 
-766 VNKASQTGF
+766 
-775 EFKKTQH
+775 
-782 EITYEPN
+782 
-789 LTFTYE
+789 
-795 ATGGQSA
+795 
-802 GNVTYE
+802 
-808 IIRGKD
+808 
-814 VASID
+814 
-819 DGNGKLT
+819 
-826 INKAGTVTVKAT
+826 
-838 KAADDKY
+838 
-845 NEATAEYTLTID
+845 
-857 KANQTG
+857 
-863 FVFEKT
+863 
-869 QHEIT
+869 
-874 YEPDLTFDNAATGG
+874 
-888 QGTGNVTYTII
+888 
-899 SGNDVAS
+899 
-906 IDGATGTLTIL
+906 
-917 KAGTITVKA
+917 
-926 VRAGD
+926 RAGD
-931 DCYNVS
+931 DCYNAS

-944 KINRAD
+944 KINKAD

-957 QYNGETADIVY
+957 QYDNDTYKITY
-968 NTGMSFRNAASGGQ
+968 NTGMSFKNAASGGQ

-987 TYSLSSDIV
+987 TYSLLPSDIV
-996 SIDNDGNITFKKGQ
+996 SIDEDGNITFNDGK

-1030 TKYTLNISYLGT
+1030 TKYTLNISYLVT

-1057 SKWYTGDITITPAD
+1057 SKWYTGDITITPAE
-1071 GYKISWTNTLSGNEW
+1071 GYKISRSNALSDNEW

-1094 EGNENAKTVYLKN
+1094 EGNENTETVYLKN
-1107 DEGITAGIDIGNE
+1107 DDGITAAIVIG
-1120 KLMIDRT
+1120 KGQLMIDRT
-1127 APAIS
+1127 APAVS

-1146 DKDRTATITITEHN
+1146 DKNRTATITITEHN
-1160 FDPAKVEAVV
+1160 FDPAKVEAIV

-1178 KFNAAL
+1178 KFNADL

-1209 TFSISCTDRAGHVT
+1209 TFSISCTDKAGHVT

-1237 GEFTVDKTAPKIDV
+1237 GDFTVDKTAPKIEV
-1251 SYDNNSVNNKMYFN
+1251 AYDNNSVKNGKYFK
-1265 ADRIATITITEHNFD
+1265 ADRTATITITEHNFD
-1280 ASRVVA
+1280 VSRVKAVITD
-1286 KVTSENAT
+1286 KNAT

-1299 YAAYLSDPNNWTADG
+1299 YAAYLSDLKNWTADG

-1343 KAVNYGESEVPEK
+1343 KAVNYGESEVPKK

-1393 VTVKADDTTSGID
+1393 VTVKADDMTSGID

-1416 TVTAAS
+1416 TVTAAQ

-1442 QYRGN
+1442 QYIGN

-1471 NTKPVIS
+1471 NIKPVIS

-1483 NKHDSKNTTFYTAKR
+1483 NKHDSNNTTFYTAKR
-1498 TATITITEA
+1498 TATINIAEA

-1593 PTIDVSYDNNSAKN
+1593 PTVDVSYDNNSAKN

-1635 TNKNATGTVGD
+1635 TNKNATGAVGD

-1709 APTKADIK
+1709 APTKADIR

-1747 DISGLD
+1747 DISGLE

-1898 VYDNDSLVSSWTGS
+1898 VYDNDSLVSSWTGR

-2011 KKTGGTGN
+2011 KKTDGTGN

-2060 QVPEKFTIDKTLP
+2060 QVPEKFTVDKTLP

-2100 TEHNFDASRVTVTLT
+2100 TEHNFDASRVAVTLT
-2115 ATDDGTVAALPT
+2115 ATDDDTVAALPI

-2198 VISYA
+2198 VISYT

-2304 MTETNANQLKN
+2304 VTETNANQLKN

>member
-23 VAVLSDNMLR
+23 IVVLSDNMLR
-33 TYATPADAF
+33 TYAAPADAF

-49 IGKAVS
+49 SDNAIS
-55 GATVAYEVTVDGVSS
+55 GATVAYEVTVDGASF
-70 TQRIVET
+70 TQRTVET

-93 TDQPTPVVKLS
+93 TAQPTPVVKLS
-104 ATIMKADY
+104 ATITKADY
-112 KQSVITDT
+112 KQSVLTDT
-120 AVTSTTGNVNVTLEE
+120 AVTSTTGNVNVTLKE

-142 GFADPNPEIIYYQRA
+142 GFANPNPVINYDQNN
-157 TKFTNPL
+157 TGFTNPL
-164 TKGNGNGKITF
+164 TKGNGNGNITF

-190 NGELTVNKAGTVT
+190 NGELTINKTGTVT

-237 LNFDPEK
+237 LDFDPE

-253 TIGASSGVVKYKI
+253 TIGAISGVVKYKI

-271 SDAASIEESSGKVKI
+271 SDAASIDESSGKVTI

-292 KVGADLTIG
+292 KVGADLTIR
-301 EGGNPGETFSASYI
+301 EGGNPGKTFSASYI
-315 LTVNKANQTGF
+315 LTVNKADQTNF
-326 AFDKST
+326 AFEKQNPRAITYDPKNNTFSNKASSDQGEDN
-332 PTTVT
+332 VT
-337 YSPDNNKYEIK
+337 YEITSDNGVASIDS
-348 TTGGKG
+348 TTGIL
-354 DGKVTFSTDNAE
+354 
-366 VATIDSD
+366 TI
-373 GKLTTKKAGTVTV
+373 LKAGDVTV
-386 KAVKAGN
+386 KATRAADDK
-393 EYYNDSEEIGY
+393 YNKVTAEY
-404 TLTIKM
+404 TLTINK

-448 TYTITSGNDV
+448 TYTITSGNGV
-458 ASIDSATGTLT
+458 ASIDSSTGTLTILKAGTVTVKATRAADDKYKEATAEYTLTINKADQTHFAFEKPNPEARTYKPGLTFENKASSDQGADNVTYTITSDNGVASIDIYGTLT

-493 EYTLTINKAGQTDF
+493 EYTLTINKADQTNF
-507 AFEEQN
+507 AFENQN
-513 PKAKTYA
+513 P
-520 PGLTFENVAKG
+520 E
-531 NQGTGK
+531 
-537 ITYEI
+537 
-542 TSGDD
+542 
-547 VASIDDNGKLT
+547 
-558 INKAGTVT
+558 
-566 VKATRAADDKY
+566 
-577 NEVTAEYTLTINKAD
+577 
-592 QTGFAFEKPNPGAIT
+592 AIT
-607 YKPELTFE
+607 YDPKNNTFS
-615 NAATG
+615 NK
-620 GQSASN
+620 ASSDQGADN
-626 VTYTITSDNGVA
+626 VTYTITSDNDVA
-638 SIGSATGT
+638 SIDSTTGT

-659 TRAADNKY
+659 
-667 NEVTAEYT
+667 
-675 LTINKAGQTDFA
+675 
-687 FEEQNPKAKT
+687 
-697 YAPGLTFE
+697 
-705 NVAKGNQG
+705 
-713 TGKIT
+713 
-718 YEITSGDDV
+718 
-727 ASIDDNGKLT
+727 
-737 INKAGTVTVK
+737 
-747 ATRAADDKYNE
+747 
-758 VTAEYTLT
+758 
-766 VNKASQTGF
+766 
-775 EFKKTQH
+775 
-782 EITYEPN
+782 
-789 LTFTYE
+789 
-795 ATGGQSA
+795 
-802 GNVTYE
+802 
-808 IIRGKD
+808 
-814 VASID
+814 
-819 DGNGKLT
+819 
-826 INKAGTVTVKAT
+826 
-838 KAADDKY
+838 
-845 NEATAEYTLTID
+845 
-857 KANQTG
+857 
-863 FVFEKT
+863 
-869 QHEIT
+869 
-874 YEPDLTFDNAATGG
+874 
-888 QGTGNVTYTII
+888 
-899 SGNDVAS
+899 
-906 IDGATGTLTIL
+906 
-917 KAGTITVKA
+917 

-931 DCYNVS
+931 DCYNAS
-937 AEISYTL
+937 AEINYTL
-944 KINRAD
+944 KINKAD

-957 QYNGETADIVY
+957 QYDNDTYKITY
-968 NTGMSFRNAASGGQ
+968 NTGMSFKNAASGGQ

-987 TYSLSSDIV
+987 TYSLSPSDIV
-996 SIDNDGNITFKKGQ
+996 SINEKGNITFNDGQ

-1030 TKYTLNISYLGT
+1030 TKYTLNISYLVT

-1071 GYKISWTNTLSGNEW
+1071 GYKISWSNKLSNNEW

-1107 DEGITAGIDIGNE
+1107 DEGITAGIDIGDE

-1127 APAIS
+1127 APAVS

-1160 FDPAKVEAVV
+1160 FDPAKVEAIV

-1178 KFNAAL
+1178 KFNADL

-1209 TFSISCTDRAGHVT
+1209 TFSINCTDKAGHVT

-1237 GEFTVDKTAPKIDV
+1237 GDFTVDKTAPKIEV
-1251 SYDNNSVNNKMYFN
+1251 AYDNNSVKNGKYFK
-1265 ADRIATITITEHNFD
+1265 ADRTATITITEHNFD
-1280 ASRVVA
+1280 VSRVKA
-1286 KVTSENAT
+1286 LITDKNAT

-1299 YAAYLSDPNNWTADG
+1299 YAAYLSNLKNWTADG

-1343 KAVNYGESEVPEK
+1343 KAVNYGESEVPKK

-1393 VTVKADDTTSGID
+1393 VTVKADDMTSGID

-1416 TVTAAS
+1416 TVTAAQ

-1471 NTKPVIS
+1471 NIKPVIS

-1483 NKHDSKNTTFYTAKR
+1483 NKHDNNNTTFYTAKR
-1498 TATITITEA
+1498 TATIKITEA

-1517 YLKITVVRTD
+1517 HLKITVVRTD

-1571 YTDFSGNKAG
+1571 YTDFSGNKAR

-1607 SKYFKADR
+1607 SKYFKTDR

-1620 INEHNFDASRVVAKV
+1620 INEHNFDASRVVTKV

-1709 APTKADIK
+1709 APTKADIR

-1771 WTAYANTGVKVS
+1771 WTAYANTGVKVL

-1812 SKAPTGETYAP
+1812 SKTPTGETYAP

-1898 VYDNDSLVSSWTGS
+1898 VYDNDSLVSSWTGR

-2011 KKTGGTGN
+2011 KKTDGTGN

-2060 QVPEKFTIDKTLP
+2060 QVPEKFTVDKTLP

-2115 ATDDGTVAALPT
+2115 ATDDDTVAALPI

-2198 VISYA
+2198 VISYT

-2304 MTETNANQLKN
+2304 VTETNANQLKN

>member
-23 VAVLSDNMLR
+23 IVVLSDNMLR
-33 TYATPADAF
+33 TYAAPADAF

-49 IGKAVS
+49 SDNAIS
-55 GATVAYEVTVDGVSS
+55 GATVAYEVTVDGASF
-70 TQRIVET
+70 TQRTVET

-93 TDQPTPVVKLS
+93 TAQPTPVVKLS
-104 ATIMKADY
+104 ATITKADY
-112 KQSVITDT
+112 KQSVLTDT
-120 AVTSTTGNVNVTLEE
+120 AVTSTTGNVNVTLKE

-142 GFADPNPEIIYYQRA
+142 GFANPNPVINYDQNN
-157 TKFTNPL
+157 TGFTNPL
-164 TKGNGNGKITF
+164 TKGNGNGNITF

-190 NGELTVNKAGTVT
+190 NGELTINKTGTVT

-237 LNFDPEK
+237 LDFDPE

-253 TIGASSGVVKYKI
+253 TIGASLGVVKYKI

-271 SDAASIEESSGKVKI
+271 SDAASIDESSGKVTI

-301 EGGNPGETFSASYI
+301 EGGNPGKTFSASYI
-315 LTVNKANQTGF
+315 LTVNKADQTGF
-326 AFDKST
+326 AF
-332 PTTVT
+332 
-337 YSPDNNKYEIK
+337 
-348 TTGGKG
+348 
-354 DGKVTFSTDNAE
+354 
-366 VATIDSD
+366 
-373 GKLTTKKAGTVTV
+373 
-386 KAVKAGN
+386 
-393 EYYNDSEEIGY
+393 
-404 TLTIKM
+404 
-410 ADQTNFAF
+410 
-418 EKPNPEAI
+418 EKQNPGAI

-435 SNKASSDQGADNV
+435 SNKASSDQGEDNVTYEITSDNGVASIDSTTGILTILKAGDVTVKATRAADDKYNEATAEYTLTINKADQTHFAFENPNPGAITYDPKNNTFSNKASSDQGADNVTYTITSDNGVASIDINGTLTILKAGTVTVQATRAADDKYKEATAEYTLTINKADQTNFAFEKQNPATITYKPGLTFENAATGGQSAGNVTYTITSGKDVASIDDSNGTLTINKAGTVTVKATRAADDKYNEVTAEYTLTINKADQTNFAFEKQNPGAITYKPGLTFENKATGNQGTGKITYEITSGNDVASIDDNGKLTINKAGDVTVKATRAADDKYKEATAEYTLTINKADQTNFAFENQNPEARTYKPGLTFENKASSDQGADNV

-469 ILKAGD
+469 ILKAG
-475 VTVKAT
+475 
-481 RAADDKYNEVTA
+481 
-493 EYTLTINKAGQTDF
+493 
-507 AFEEQN
+507 
-513 PKAKTYA
+513 
-520 PGLTFENVAKG
+520 
-531 NQGTGK
+531 
-537 ITYEI
+537 
-542 TSGDD
+542 
-547 VASIDDNGKLT
+547 
-558 INKAGTVT
+558 TVT
-566 VKATRAADDKY
+566 VKA
-577 NEVTAEYTLTINKAD
+577 I
-592 QTGFAFEKPNPGAIT
+592 
-607 YKPELTFE
+607 
-615 NAATG
+615 
-620 GQSASN
+620 
-626 VTYTITSDNGVA
+626 
-638 SIGSATGT
+638 
-646 LTILKAGTVTVKA
+646 
-659 TRAADNKY
+659 
-667 NEVTAEYT
+667 
-675 LTINKAGQTDFA
+675 
-687 FEEQNPKAKT
+687 
-697 YAPGLTFE
+697 
-705 NVAKGNQG
+705 
-713 TGKIT
+713 
-718 YEITSGDDV
+718 
-727 ASIDDNGKLT
+727 
-737 INKAGTVTVK
+737 
-747 ATRAADDKYNE
+747 
-758 VTAEYTLT
+758 
-766 VNKASQTGF
+766 
-775 EFKKTQH
+775 
-782 EITYEPN
+782 
-789 LTFTYE
+789 
-795 ATGGQSA
+795 
-802 GNVTYE
+802 
-808 IIRGKD
+808 
-814 VASID
+814 
-819 DGNGKLT
+819 
-826 INKAGTVTVKAT
+826 
-838 KAADDKY
+838 
-845 NEATAEYTLTID
+845 
-857 KANQTG
+857 
-863 FVFEKT
+863 
-869 QHEIT
+869 
-874 YEPDLTFDNAATGG
+874 
-888 QGTGNVTYTII
+888 
-899 SGNDVAS
+899 
-906 IDGATGTLTIL
+906 
-917 KAGTITVKA
+917 
-926 VRAGD
+926 RAGD
-931 DCYNVS
+931 DCYNAS

-944 KINRAD
+944 KINKAD

-957 QYNGETADIVY
+957 QYDNDTYKITY
-968 NTGMSFRNAASGGQ
+968 NTGMSFKNAASGGQ

-987 TYSLSSDIV
+987 TYSLLPSDIV
-996 SIDNDGNITFKKGQ
+996 SIDEDGNITFNDGK

-1030 TKYTLNISYLGT
+1030 TKYTLNISYLVT

-1057 SKWYTGDITITPAD
+1057 SKWYTGDITITPAE
-1071 GYKISWTNTLSGNEW
+1071 GYKISRSNALSDNEW

-1094 EGNENAKTVYLKN
+1094 EGNENTETVYLKN
-1107 DEGITAGIDIGNE
+1107 DDGITAAIVIG
-1120 KLMIDRT
+1120 KGQLMIDRT
-1127 APAIS
+1127 APAVS

-1146 DKDRTATITITEHN
+1146 DKNRTATITITEHN
-1160 FDPAKVEAVV
+1160 FDPAKVEAIV

-1178 KFNAAL
+1178 KFNADL

-1209 TFSISCTDRAGHVT
+1209 TFSISCTDKAGHVT

-1237 GEFTVDKTAPKIDV
+1237 GEFTVDKTAPKIEV
-1251 SYDNNSVNNKMYFN
+1251 AYDNNSVKNGKYFK
-1265 ADRIATITITEHNFD
+1265 ADRTATITITEHNFD
-1280 ASRVVA
+1280 VSRVKAVITD
-1286 KVTSENAT
+1286 KNAT

-1299 YAAYLSDPNNWTADG
+1299 YAAYLSDPKNWTADG
-1314 DKHTATI
+1314 DKHTAAI

-1393 VTVKADDTTSGID
+1393 VTVKADDMTSGID

-1416 TVTAAS
+1416 TVTAAQ

-1442 QYRGN
+1442 QYRGK
-1447 ISFIAFDRAG
+1447 ISFKAFDRAG
-1457 NSTGM
+1457 NKADM
-1462 SDDKTVVAD
+1462 SDDDKTVVAD

-1498 TATITITEA
+1498 TATIKITEA

-1571 YTDFSGNKAG
+1571 YTDFSGNKAR

-1635 TNKNATGTVGD
+1635 TNKNATGSVGD

-1709 APTKADIK
+1709 APTKADIR

-1793 AEDKAGNV
+1793 TEDKAGNV

-1898 VYDNDSLVSSWTGS
+1898 VYDNDSLVSSWTGR

-1930 ATDNAGNTRVTTN
+1930 ATDNAGNARVTTN

-2046 ADNRSDGAVYAAGT
+2046 ADNKSDGAVYAAGT
-2060 QVPEKFTIDKTLP
+2060 QVPEKFTVDKTLP

-2115 ATDDGTVAALPT
+2115 ATDDDTVAALPI

-2198 VISYA
+2198 VISYT

-2304 MTETNANQLKN
+2304 VTETNANQLKN